1 MEAGCTIFL
10 RWYTPPCG
18 TRFAAHEHNDNAKE
32 RNTAMKK
39 RLLAGLLATS
49 IALSISMGAFPAM
62 AATNDDFVEDW
73 EGAAD
78 FTDDSYS
85 SSEQLFDDIIFFDL
99 DEEVDDTAAEV
110 VAEEDAND
118 SSDTEIDKAADSI
131 EETEPE
137 DEVQVS
143 DAAKDRNDLENPDEE
158 TESDTQNP
166 WEAGPSDAETEE
178 DVPDSWEETPK
189 IDSELE
195 AAIASED
202 PFSYYDDNA
211 LEEEMDDD
219 IALLAAGKTMA
230 HENYAYTDVSGTKYT
245 VDLYTDHTATIWEL
259 TTSSGEA
266 ECILP
271 STIYYTGDDGV
282 QEPAPYTVT
291 ELSLSY
297 YSGVTSDNN
306 NYTSLVLPDTLTD
319 IRRSL
324 SGFKNVTEIT
334 IPGSVKVFNA
344 TLQNMMEL
352 KTLTFDEGVE
362 EIASGSV
369 VSGCTKLETI
379 HLPSSLQ
386 KLSGTGTFSGASALT
401 DITLPEGIAITEGST
416 FSKCTSLK
424 SIELPASITTIPRSM
439 FAGCSALER
448 VTAKGTITAIGNG
461 AFGSVTDWN
470 GHETADTALT
480 EIPDLSQVTS
490 IGDRAFYG
498 CSALTTVDLHNV
510 TTMEYGAFQGC
521 KELSGEIDLS
531 KLEVIP
537 GNAFCYDSKITSV
550 ITCPTL
556 KSIGDWAFIWAG
568 ISTISLPETL
578 NSIGEYTFFLASL
591 SGTVAL
597 PDSLTK
603 LGANAF
609 NGCEEIEAIQIGS
622 GLTDIPSNAFDGCR
636 KLTTITVNNRQEDV
650 KIPKIDRVTVTY
662 TIPSLTADDDK
673 VSTATDALSL
683 QDAVKQAAT
692 NGTPV
697 TIEKDIRLDEPV
709 TITAEQKVEITATEN
724 HNIFGNKDQNLANLF
739 VVEAGGELSLT
750 GALTLGGWNNTGSIL
765 VNHGKTT
772 INGNVVIEK
781 STLEGNNIGVIEDKG
796 SSAKLILEN
805 GTIQN
810 HKIRGAHSAS
820 IRVTEGASFTMN
832 GGTIRDNIANTSSSD
847 SSSPA
852 VLLLGA
858 STFTMNEGSI
868 CNNSGQCGTAVYLTA
883 SNDAKAR
890 FTMNGGT
897 LSNNE
902 SHSYTSDSTPTG
914 AVFVKYSAEFVLN
927 NGTITGNCAYGG
939 AGGGVA
945 VMDELPTK
953 EHGTAFTMYSGT
965 ISNNTASGYRCSG
978 GGIYSC
984 SNRVS
989 LLGGRIENN
998 SAYDGGGVYSEGN
1011 TQIYTT
1017 LHIQNALITG
1027 NTADQ
1032 GGGLWF
1038 CPTGDAKLYM
1048 QNGAVIYGN
1057 TAASAGDDFASPEV
1071 ATGAGGNGGVTLP
1084 DYFPNGKVI
1093 QWFSDGFLYAPP
1105 GNLGTSGQG
1114 TRYNAVEYA
1123 KRVTGVQNEKKGLA
1137 LKSVVSDGVSIPA
1150 VGSLIITGNQ
1160 ASHGGGG
1167 IGANGGVVI
1176 GEATSLSNSISVKK
1190 VWDNPGYEDTQPSG
1204 VTIHLKERD
1213 TGDVVSTAELTS
1225 ENGWQYT
1232 FTDLPLSPNH
1242 YTVTEQP
1249 LEGYKATYY
1258 QDADGNFIITNTYLT
1273 TPTPDVPAVTISVPV
1288 EKKWVNDYKWERPA
1302 SIHVSLWNGDAK
1314 VKEAD
1319 LTADMGWT
1327 YIFEDLPESSYS
1339 VTEDAVPGY
1348 ETLIERS
1355 DAGGF
1360 IITNT
1365 YERPLDPEPIEPI
1378 PPVDPP
1384 QEEIVTP
1391 PIVPETT
1398 GNEPSP
1404 PSTEETTSVPPTE
1417 PTEESTEE
1425 RSAESDP
1432 EESPI
1437 KETQETPSVS
1447 AKPPK
1452 LIQTGQTWWPV
1463 FLLMF
1468 AGVGLLVFGFYKR
1481 SKENIDHE

>member
-1 MEAGCTIFL
+1 
-10 RWYTPPCG
+10 
-18 TRFAAHEHNDNAKE
+18 
-32 RNTAMKK
+32 MKK

-62 AATNDDFVEDW
+62 AATNDDFVEDR
-73 EGAAD
+73 EDIAD
-78 FTDDSYS
+78 YTDDSYSSGYS

-110 VAEEDAND
+110 IAEEDAND
-118 SSDTEIDKAADSI
+118 SSDTEIDRAADSI
-131 EETEPE
+131 EETESE
-137 DEVQVS
+137 DEVQDT
-143 DAAKDRNDLENPDEE
+143 DAAEDRNDREYPDEE
-158 TESDTQNP
+158 TKSGTNP
-166 WEAGPSDAETEE
+166 GEAGPSDAETEE
-178 DVPDSWEETPK
+178 DVPDSLEETPK

-202 PFSYYDDNA
+202 PFSYYDDDA
-211 LEEEMDDD
+211 SEEEMDDD

-230 HENYAYTDVSGTKYT
+230 HEDYAYTDVSSGTEYM
-245 VDLYTDHTATIWEL
+245 VDLYTDHTAKIWKL

-282 QEPAPYTVT
+282 PEPNPYTVT
-291 ELSLSY
+291 ELRLSY
-297 YSGVTSDNN
+297 WSGVTSDNN
-306 NYTSLVLPDTLTD
+306 NYTALVLPDTLTD
-319 IRRSL
+319 IEGSL

-334 IPGSVKVFNA
+334 IPGSVKVFKA
-344 TLQNMMEL
+344 TLQNMKEL
-352 KTLTFDEGVE
+352 KPLTFEEGVE

-369 VSGCTKLETI
+369 VSGCKSLTTI

-401 DITLPEGIAITEGST
+401 DITLPEGIEITEGST
-416 FSKCTSLK
+416 FSECTSLE

-470 GHETADTALT
+470 DQETADTALT

-498 CSALTTVDLHNV
+498 CSALETVDLHSV
-510 TTMEYGAFQGC
+510 TTMGYGAFQGC
-521 KELSGEIDLS
+521 DALSGEIDLS
-531 KLEVIP
+531 NLEVIP
-537 GNAFCYDSKITSV
+537 GHAFCYDPNITSI

-556 KSIGDWAFIWAG
+556 RSIGDWAFIWAD

-578 NSIGEYTFFLASL
+578 NSIGTYTFYKASL

-597 PDSLTK
+597 PDSLTQ
-603 LGANAF
+603 LGASAF
-609 NGCEEIEAIQIGS
+609 SGCEEVNAIQIGS
-622 GLTDIPSNAFDGCR
+622 GLKDIPANAFAGCTNL
-636 KLTTITVNNRQEDV
+636 KTITVNNRREDV
-650 KIPKIDRVTVTY
+650 TIPKIDGVTVTY
-662 TIPSLTADDDK
+662 TIPSLEATDDK
-673 VSTATDALSL
+673 VSNAEGALSL
-683 QDAVKQAAT
+683 QQAVDQA
-692 NGTPV
+692 NGPV
-697 TIEKDIRLDEPV
+697 TIEIEKNICLNAPV
-709 TITAEQKVEITATEN
+709 TIAKGKQVEITANANEN
-724 HNIFGNKDQNLANLF
+724 YNLFGNKDEKHTNLF
-739 VVEAGGELSLT
+739 VVEEGGELSLT

-772 INGNVVIEK
+772 IDGNVVIEK
-781 STLEGNNIGVIEDKG
+781 STLEGDSMGVIEDNG
-796 SSAKLILEN
+796 SSAELILEN

-810 HKIRGAHSAS
+810 HKIRGALSAS

-832 GGTIRDNIANTSSSD
+832 GGTIQDNIANTSSSD

-858 STFTMNEGSI
+858 STFTMNGGSI

-883 SNDAKAR
+883 SSNAAKAR

-902 SHSYTSDSTPTG
+902 SRSYTPYSTPTG

-927 NGTITGNCAYGG
+927 NGTITGNCAHDG

-945 VMDELPTK
+945 VMDELPRE
-953 EHGTAFTMYSGT
+953 EHGTAFTMNGGT

-984 SNRVS
+984 SNYVS

-1011 TQIYTT
+1011 TEIYTT
-1017 LHIQNALITG
+1017 LHIENALITG

-1048 QNGAVIYGN
+1048 QDGAVIYGN
-1057 TAASAGDDFASPEV
+1057 TVASAGDDFASPEV

-1105 GNLGTSGQG
+1105 GNRGTSGQG
-1114 TRYNAVEYA
+1114 TRYNTVEYA

-1150 VGSLIITGNQ
+1150 TGSLIITGNQ

-1176 GEATSLSNSISVKK
+1176 GEATSLSYSISVKK
-1190 VWDNPGYEDTQPSG
+1190 AWDNPGYEDTQPSG

-1213 TGDVVSTAELTS
+1213 TGDIVSTAELTG

-1232 FTDLPLSPNH
+1232 FTDLPLSPDH

-1327 YIFEDLPESSYS
+1327 YIFEDLPKGTYS

-1365 YERPLDPEPIEPI
+1365 YERPLYPEPIEPIDPI

-1391 PIVPETT
+1391 PIVPGTT

-1425 RSAESDP
+1425 STEERSAESDP

-1437 KETQETPSVS
+1437 KETQETSSVS

-1468 AGVGLLVFGFYKR
+1468 AGAGLLVFGFYKR

>member
-1 MEAGCTIFL
+1 
-10 RWYTPPCG
+10 
-18 TRFAAHEHNDNAKE
+18 
-32 RNTAMKK
+32 MKK

-62 AATNDDFVEDW
+62 AATNDDFVEDR
-73 EGAAD
+73 EDIAD
-78 FTDDSYS
+78 YTDDSYSSGYS

-110 VAEEDAND
+110 IAEEDAND
-118 SSDTEIDKAADSI
+118 SSDTEIDRAADSI

-137 DEVQVS
+137 DEVQDT
-143 DAAKDRNDLENPDEE
+143 DAAEDRNDREDSDEE
-158 TESDTQNP
+158 TKSGTQNP
-166 WEAGPSDAETEE
+166 EEAGPSDAETEE

-202 PFSYYDDNA
+202 PFSYYDDDA
-211 LEEEMDDD
+211 SEEEMDDD
-219 IALLAAGKTMA
+219 IALLATGKTMA
-230 HENYAYTDVSGTKYT
+230 HEDYAYTDVSSGTEYM
-245 VDLYTDHTATIWEL
+245 VDLYTDHTAKIWKL
-259 TTSSGEA
+259 TTSSGGA

-271 STIYYTGDDGV
+271 STIYYTDDDDV
-282 QEPAPYTVT
+282 PEPTPYTVT
-291 ELSLSY
+291 ELRFSPYGNS
-297 YSGVTSDNN
+297 VTSVNN
-306 NYTSLVLPDTLTD
+306 NYTALVLPDTLTD
-319 IRRSL
+319 IGGSL

-344 TLQNMMEL
+344 TLQYMKQL
-352 KTLTFDEGVE
+352 RTLTFEEGVE

-369 VSGCTKLETI
+369 VSGCKSLTTI

-416 FSKCTSLK
+416 FSECTSLE
-424 SIELPASITTIPRSM
+424 SIELPASITTIPSYM

-448 VTAKGTITAIGNG
+448 VTAKGTITAIGNS
-461 AFGSVTDWN
+461 AFKS
-470 GHETADTALT
+470 DTALT

-498 CSALTTVDLHNV
+498 CSALKTVDLHSV
-510 TTMEYGAFQGC
+510 TTMEYAAFQGC
-521 KELSGEIDLS
+521 DALSGEIDLS
-531 KLEVIP
+531 NLEVIP
-537 GNAFCYDSKITSV
+537 GHAFCYDPNITSV
-550 ITCPTL
+550 VTCPTL
-556 KSIGDWAFIWAG
+556 RSIGDWAFIWAG

-578 NSIGEYTFFLASL
+578 NSIGTYTFYKASL

-597 PDSLTK
+597 PDSLTQ
-603 LGANAF
+603 LGASAF
-609 NGCEEIEAIQIGS
+609 SGCEKVEAIQIGS
-622 GLTDIPSNAFDGCR
+622 GLTDIPKDAFDGC
-636 KLTTITVNNRQEDV
+636 KPKTITVNNRREDV
-650 KIPKIDRVTVTY
+650 HIPEIDGVTVTY
-662 TIPSLTADDDK
+662 TIPSLTADNDK
-673 VSTATDALSL
+673 VSNAEGALSL
-683 QDAVKQAAT
+683 QQAVNQA

-709 TITAEQKVEITATEN
+709 RIAAGQRVEITANEN
-724 HNIFGNKDQNLANLF
+724 CNIFGNKDENLANLF
-739 VVEAGGELSLT
+739 VVEEGGELSLT

-772 INGNVVIEK
+772 IDGNVVIEK
-781 STLEGNNIGVIEDKG
+781 STLEGNDVGVIEDNG
-796 SSAKLILEN
+796 SSAELILEN

-810 HKIRGAHSAS
+810 HKIRGALSAS

-832 GGTIRDNIANTSSSD
+832 GGTIQANIANTSSSD

-858 STFTMNEGSI
+858 STFTMNGGSI

-883 SNDAKAR
+883 SSNAAKAR
-890 FTMNGGT
+890 FTMNGGS

-902 SHSYTSDSTPTG
+902 SRSYTPNSTPTG

-927 NGTITGNCAYGG
+927 DGTITGNCAHDG

-945 VMDELPTK
+945 VMDELPTE
-953 EHGTAFTMYSGT
+953 EHGTAFTMNGGT

-984 SNRVS
+984 SNYVS

-998 SAYDGGGVYSEGN
+998 SAYDGGGIYSEGN
-1011 TQIYTT
+1011 TEIYTT

-1048 QNGAVIYGN
+1048 QDGAVIYGN

-1093 QWFSDGFLYAPP
+1093 QWFSDGFLYAPA
-1105 GNLGTSGQG
+1105 GNRGTSGQG
-1114 TRYNAVEYA
+1114 TRYNTVEYA

-1150 VGSLIITGNQ
+1150 TGSLIITGNQ

-1176 GEATSLSNSISVKK
+1176 GEETSLSYSISVKK
-1190 VWDNPGYEDTQPSG
+1190 AWDNPGHEDTQPSG

-1213 TGDVVSTAELTS
+1213 TGDIVSTAELTG
-1225 ENGWQYT
+1225 ENGWQHT
-1232 FTDLPLSPNH
+1232 FTDLPLSPDH

-1327 YIFEDLPESSYS
+1327 YIFEDLPEGTYS

-1365 YERPLDPEPIEPI
+1365 YERPLYPEPIEPIDPI

-1391 PIVPETT
+1391 PIVPGTT
-1398 GNEPSP
+1398 GNEPNP

-1417 PTEESTEE
+1417 PTEESTDESTEE

-1447 AKPPK
+1447 ANPPK

-1468 AGVGLLVFGFYKR
+1468 AGAGLLVFGFYKR

>member
-1 MEAGCTIFL
+1 
-10 RWYTPPCG
+10 
-18 TRFAAHEHNDNAKE
+18 
-32 RNTAMKK
+32 MKK

-62 AATNDDFVEDW
+62 AATNDDFVEDR
-73 EGAAD
+73 EDIAD
-78 FTDDSYS
+78 FTDDSYSSGYS

-110 VAEEDAND
+110 IAEEDAND
-118 SSDTEIDKAADSI
+118 SSDTEIDRAADSI

-137 DEVQVS
+137 DEVQDT
-143 DAAKDRNDLENPDEE
+143 DAAEDRNDREDSDEE
-158 TESDTQNP
+158 TKSGTQNP
-166 WEAGPSDAETEE
+166 EEAGPSDAETEE

-202 PFSYYDDNA
+202 PFFYYDDDA
-211 LEEEMDDD
+211 SEEEMDDD
-219 IALLAAGKTMA
+219 IALPAAGKTMA
-230 HENYAYTDVSGTKYT
+230 HENYAYTDVSSGTEYM
-245 VDLYTDHTATIWEL
+245 VDLYTDYTAKIRRL
-259 TTSSGEA
+259 TSSSGGA

-271 STIYYTGDDGV
+271 STIYYTDDAGV
-282 QEPAPYTVT
+282 QDPNPYTVT
-291 ELSLSY
+291 ELSLPFS
-297 YSGVTSDNN
+297 SSVTSD
-306 NYTSLVLPDTLTD
+306 YTTLVLPDTLTD
-319 IRRSL
+319 MGGYL
-324 SGFKNVTEIT
+324 SSFKNVTEIT
-334 IPGSVKVFNA
+334 IPGSVKVFKA
-344 TLQNMMEL
+344 ILQNMTEL
-352 KTLTFDEGVE
+352 KTLTFEEGVE

-369 VSGCTKLETI
+369 VSGCKNLTTI

-416 FSKCTSLK
+416 FSECTSLE
-424 SIELPASITTIPRSM
+424 SIELPASITTIPSHM

-448 VTAKGTITAIGNG
+448 VTAKGTITAIDNG
-461 AFGSVTDWN
+461 AFGSVTDWKN
-470 GHETADTALT
+470 HETADTALT

-498 CSALTTVDLHNV
+498 CSALETVDLHSV
-510 TTMEYGAFQGC
+510 TTMGYAAFQGC
-521 KELSGEIDLS
+521 KALSGEIDLS
-531 KLEVIP
+531 NLEEIP
-537 GNAFCYDSKITSV
+537 GHAFCYDPNITSV

-556 KSIGDWAFIWAG
+556 RSIGDWAFIWAD

-578 NSIGEYTFFLASL
+578 NSIGTYTFYKASL

-597 PDSLTK
+597 PDSLTQ
-603 LGANAF
+603 LGASAF
-609 NGCEEIEAIQIGS
+609 SGCEEVNAIQIGS
-622 GLTDIPSNAFDGCR
+622 GLKDIPANAFAGCTNL
-636 KLTTITVNNRQEDV
+636 KTITVNNRREDV
-650 KIPKIDRVTVTY
+650 TIPKIDGVTVTY
-662 TIPSLTADDDK
+662 TIPSLEATDDK
-673 VSTATDALSL
+673 VSNAEGALSL
-683 QDAVKQAAT
+683 QQAVDQA
-692 NGTPV
+692 NGPV
-697 TIEKDIRLDEPV
+697 TIEIEKNICLNAPV
-709 TITAEQKVEITATEN
+709 TIAKGKQVEITANANEN
-724 HNIFGNKDQNLANLF
+724 YNLFGNKDENLTNLF

-772 INGNVVIEK
+772 IDGNVVIEK
-781 STLEGNNIGVIEDKG
+781 STLEGDSMGVIEDNG
-796 SSAKLILEN
+796 SSAELILEN

-810 HKIRGAHSAS
+810 HKIRGALSAS

-832 GGTIRDNIANTSSSD
+832 GGTIQANIANTSSSD

-858 STFTMNEGSI
+858 STFTMNGGSI

-883 SNDAKAR
+883 SSNAAKAR
-890 FTMNGGT
+890 FTMNGGS

-902 SHSYTSDSTPTG
+902 SRSYTPNSTPTG

-927 NGTITGNCAYGG
+927 DGTITGNCAHDG

-945 VMDELPTK
+945 VMDELPTE
-953 EHGTAFTMYSGT
+953 EHGTAFTMNGGT

-984 SNRVS
+984 SNYVS

-1011 TQIYTT
+1011 TDIYTT

-1048 QNGAVIYGN
+1048 QDGAVIYGN

-1105 GNLGTSGQG
+1105 GNRGTSGQG
-1114 TRYNAVEYA
+1114 TRYNTVEYA

-1150 VGSLIITGNQ
+1150 TGSLIITGNQ

-1176 GEATSLSNSISVKK
+1176 GEETSLSYSISVKK
-1190 VWDNPGYEDTQPSG
+1190 AWDNPGYEDTQPSG
-1204 VTIHLKERD
+1204 VTIQLKERD
-1213 TGDVVSTAELTS
+1213 TGDIVSTAELTG

-1232 FTDLPLSPNH
+1232 FTDLPLSPDH

-1327 YIFEDLPESSYS
+1327 YIFEDLPEGTYS

-1365 YERPLDPEPIEPI
+1365 YERPLYPEPIEPIDPI

-1391 PIVPETT
+1391 PIVPGTT
-1398 GNEPSP
+1398 GNEPNP

-1417 PTEESTEE
+1417 PTEESTDESTEE

-1447 AKPPK
+1447 ANPPK

-1468 AGVGLLVFGFYKR
+1468 AGAGLLVFGFYKR

>member
-1 MEAGCTIFL
+1 
-10 RWYTPPCG
+10 
-18 TRFAAHEHNDNAKE
+18 
-32 RNTAMKK
+32 
-39 RLLAGLLATS
+39 
-49 IALSISMGAFPAM
+49 M
-62 AATNDDFVEDW
+62 AATNDDFVEDR
-73 EGAAD
+73 EDIAD
-78 FTDDSYS
+78 YTDDSYSSGYS

-110 VAEEDAND
+110 IAEEDAND
-118 SSDTEIDKAADSI
+118 SSDTEIDRAADSI

-137 DEVQVS
+137 DEVQNT
-143 DAAKDRNDLENPDEE
+143 DAAEDRNDREDSDEE
-158 TESDTQNP
+158 TKSGTNP
-166 WEAGPSDAETEE
+166 GETGPSDAETEE

-202 PFSYYDDNA
+202 PFSYYDDDA
-211 LEEEMDDD
+211 SEEEMDDD

-230 HENYAYTDVSGTKYT
+230 HEDYAYTDVSSGTEYM
-245 VDLYTDHTATIWEL
+245 VDLYTDHTAKIWKL
-259 TTSSGEA
+259 ITSSGGA

-271 STIYYTGDDGV
+271 STIYYTDDDDV
-282 QEPAPYTVT
+282 PEPTPYTVT
-291 ELSLSY
+291 ELRFSPYGNS
-297 YSGVTSDNN
+297 VTSVNN
-306 NYTSLVLPDTLTD
+306 NYTALVLPDTLTD
-319 IRRSL
+319 IGGSL

-344 TLQNMMEL
+344 TLQYMKQL
-352 KTLTFDEGVE
+352 RTLTFEEGVE

-369 VSGCTKLETI
+369 VSGCKNLTTI

-416 FSKCTSLK
+416 FSECTSLK
-424 SIELPASITTIPRSM
+424 SIELPASITTIPSYM

-448 VTAKGTITAIGNG
+448 VTAKGTITAIGNS
-461 AFGSVTDWN
+461 AFKS
-470 GHETADTALT
+470 DTALT

-498 CSALTTVDLHNV
+498 CSALKTVDLHSV

-521 KELSGEIDLS
+521 DALSGEIDLS
-531 KLEVIP
+531 NLEEIP
-537 GNAFCYDSKITSV
+537 GNAFCYDPNITSV

-556 KSIGDWAFIWAG
+556 RSIGDWAFIWAD

-578 NSIGEYTFFLASL
+578 KSIGTYTFYKASL

-597 PDSLTK
+597 PDSLTQ
-603 LGANAF
+603 LGASAF
-609 NGCEEIEAIQIGS
+609 SGCEKVEAIQIGS
-622 GLTDIPSNAFDGCR
+622 GLTDIPKDAFDGCTNL
-636 KLTTITVNNRQEDV
+636 KTITVNNRREDV
-650 KIPKIDRVTVTY
+650 TIPKIDGVTVTY
-662 TIPSLTADDDK
+662 TIPSLTADNDK
-673 VSTATDALSL
+673 VSNAEGALSL
-683 QDAVKQAAT
+683 QQAVDQA
-692 NGTPV
+692 NGPV
-697 TIEKDIRLDEPV
+697 TIEIEKDIRLDEPV
-709 TITAEQKVEITATEN
+709 RIAAGQRVEITANEN
-724 HNIFGNKDQNLANLF
+724 CNIFGNKDENLANLF
-739 VVEAGGELSLT
+739 VVEEGGELSLT

-772 INGNVVIEK
+772 IDGNVVIEK
-781 STLEGNNIGVIEDKG
+781 STLEGDSMGVIEDNG
-796 SSAKLILEN
+796 SSAELILEN

-810 HKIRGAHSAS
+810 HKIRGALSAS

-832 GGTIRDNIANTSSSD
+832 GGTIQDNIANTSSSD

-883 SNDAKAR
+883 SNNAAKAR

-902 SHSYTSDSTPTG
+902 SRSYTPYSTPTG

-927 NGTITGNCAYGG
+927 NGTITGNCAHGG

-945 VMDELPTK
+945 VMDELPTE
-953 EHGTAFTMYSGT
+953 EHGTAFTMNGGT

-984 SNRVS
+984 SNYVS

-1011 TQIYTT
+1011 TEIYTT
-1017 LHIQNALITG
+1017 LHIENALITG

-1048 QNGAVIYGN
+1048 QDGAVIYGN

-1093 QWFSDGFLYAPP
+1093 QWFSDGFLYAPA
-1105 GNLGTSGQG
+1105 GNRGTSGQG
-1114 TRYNAVEYA
+1114 TRYNTVEYA

-1150 VGSLIITGNQ
+1150 TGSLIITGNQ

-1176 GEATSLSNSISVKK
+1176 GEATSLSYSISVKK
-1190 VWDNPGYEDTQPSG
+1190 AWDNPGYEDTQPSG

-1213 TGDVVSTAELTS
+1213 TGDIVSTAELTG
-1225 ENGWQYT
+1225 ENGWQHT
-1232 FTDLPLSPNH
+1232 FTDLPLSPDH

-1327 YIFEDLPESSYS
+1327 YIFEDLPEGTYS

-1365 YERPLDPEPIEPI
+1365 YERPLYPEPIEPIDPI

-1391 PIVPETT
+1391 PIVPGTT
-1398 GNEPSP
+1398 GNEPNP

-1417 PTEESTEE
+1417 PTEESTEESTEE

-1437 KETQETPSVS
+1437 KETQETSSVS

-1468 AGVGLLVFGFYKR
+1468 AGAGLLVFGFYKR

>member
-1 MEAGCTIFL
+1 
-10 RWYTPPCG
+10 
-18 TRFAAHEHNDNAKE
+18 
-32 RNTAMKK
+32 MKK

-62 AATNDDFVEDW
+62 AATNDDFVENREDI
-73 EGAAD
+73 AD
-78 FTDDSYS
+78 YTDDSYSSGYS

-110 VAEEDAND
+110 IAEEDAND
-118 SSDTEIDKAADSI
+118 SSDTEIDRAADSI

-137 DEVQVS
+137 DEVQDT
-143 DAAKDRNDLENPDEE
+143 DAAEDRNDREYPDEE
-158 TESDTQNP
+158 TKSGTNP
-166 WEAGPSDAETEE
+166 GETGPSDAETEE
-178 DVPDSWEETPK
+178 DVSDSWEETPK

-202 PFSYYDDNA
+202 PFSYYDDDA
-211 LEEEMDDD
+211 SEEEMDDD

-230 HENYAYTDVSGTKYT
+230 HEDYAYTDVSSGTEYM
-245 VDLYTDHTATIWEL
+245 VDLYTDHTAKIWKL
-259 TTSSGEA
+259 TTSSGGA

-271 STIYYTGDDGV
+271 STIYYTDADGV
-282 QEPAPYTVT
+282 PEPTPYTVT
-291 ELSLSY
+291 ELRLSY
-297 YSGVTSDNN
+297 WSGVTSDNN
-306 NYTSLVLPDTLTD
+306 NYTALVLPDTLTD
-319 IRRSL
+319 IGGSL

-344 TLQNMMEL
+344 TLQNMKQL
-352 KTLTFDEGVE
+352 KTLTFDEGVD

-369 VSGCTKLETI
+369 VSGCKSLTTI

-401 DITLPEGIAITEGST
+401 DITLSEGIAITEGST
-416 FSKCTSLK
+416 FSECTSLE
-424 SIELPASITTIPRSM
+424 SIELPASITTIPSSM

-470 GHETADTALT
+470 DQETADTALT

-498 CSALTTVDLHNV
+498 CSALKTVDLHSV
-510 TTMEYGAFQGC
+510 TTMGYAAFQGC
-521 KELSGEIDLS
+521 DALSGEIDLS

-537 GNAFCYDSKITSV
+537 GHAFCYDPNITSV

-556 KSIGDWAFIWAG
+556 RSIGDWAFIWAD

-578 NSIGEYTFFLASL
+578 NSIGTYTFYKASL

-597 PDSLTK
+597 PDSLTQ
-603 LGANAF
+603 LGASAF
-609 NGCEEIEAIQIGS
+609 SGCEEVNAIQIGS
-622 GLTDIPSNAFDGCR
+622 GLKDIPANAFAGCTNL
-636 KLTTITVNNRQEDV
+636 KTITVNNRQEDV
-650 KIPKIDRVTVTY
+650 TIPKIDGVTVTY
-662 TIPSLTADDDK
+662 TIPSLTADNDK
-673 VSTATDALSL
+673 VSAAADALSL
-683 QDAVKQAAT
+683 QQAVNQA

-709 TITAEQKVEITATEN
+709 RIAAGQRVEITANANEN
-724 HNIFGNKDQNLANLF
+724 YNLFGNKDEKPTNLF
-739 VVEAGGELSLT
+739 VVEEGGELSLT

-772 INGNVVIEK
+772 IDGNVVIEK
-781 STLEGNNIGVIEDKG
+781 STLEGNDMGVIEDNG
-796 SSAKLILEN
+796 SSAELILEN

-810 HKIRGAHSAS
+810 HKIRGALSAS

-832 GGTIRDNIANTSSSD
+832 GGTIQANIANTSSSD

-858 STFTMNEGSI
+858 STFTMNGGSI

-883 SNDAKAR
+883 SSNAAKAR
-890 FTMNGGT
+890 FTMNGGS

-902 SHSYTSDSTPTG
+902 SRSYTPNSTPTG

-927 NGTITGNCAYGG
+927 DGTITGNCAHDG

-945 VMDELPTK
+945 VMDELPTE
-953 EHGTAFTMYSGT
+953 EHGTAFTMNGGT

-984 SNRVS
+984 SNYVS

-1011 TQIYTT
+1011 TEIYTT
-1017 LHIQNALITG
+1017 LHIENALITG

-1048 QNGAVIYGN
+1048 QDGAVIYGN

-1105 GNLGTSGQG
+1105 GNRGTSGQG
-1114 TRYNAVEYA
+1114 TRYNTVEYA

-1150 VGSLIITGNQ
+1150 TGSLIITGNQ

-1176 GEATSLSNSISVKK
+1176 GEATSLSYSISVKK
-1190 VWDNPGYEDTQPSG
+1190 AWDNPGYEDTQPSS

-1213 TGDVVSTAELTS
+1213 TGDIVSTAELTG
-1225 ENGWQYT
+1225 ENGWQHT
-1232 FTDLPLSPNH
+1232 FTDLPLSPDH

-1327 YIFEDLPESSYS
+1327 YIFEDLPEGTYS

-1355 DAGGF
+1355 DTGGF

-1365 YERPLDPEPIEPI
+1365 YERPLYPEPIEPIDPI

-1391 PIVPETT
+1391 PIVPGTT

-1425 RSAESDP
+1425 SAEERSAESDP

-1437 KETQETPSVS
+1437 KETQETSSVS

-1468 AGVGLLVFGFYKR
+1468 AGAGLLVFGFYKR

>member
-1 MEAGCTIFL
+1 
-10 RWYTPPCG
+10 
-18 TRFAAHEHNDNAKE
+18 
-32 RNTAMKK
+32 MKK

-62 AATNDDFVEDW
+62 AATNDDFVEDR
-73 EGAAD
+73 EDIAD
-78 FTDDSYS
+78 YTDDSYSSGYS

-110 VAEEDAND
+110 IAEEDAND
-118 SSDTEIDKAADSI
+118 SSDTEIDRAADSI

-137 DEVQVS
+137 DEVQNT
-143 DAAKDRNDLENPDEE
+143 DAAEDRNDREYPDEE
-158 TESDTQNP
+158 TKSGTNP
-166 WEAGPSDAETEE
+166 GEAGPSDAETEE

-202 PFSYYDDNA
+202 PFSYYDDDA
-211 LEEEMDDD
+211 SEEEMDDD

-230 HENYAYTDVSGTKYT
+230 HKDYAYTDVSSGTEYM
-245 VDLYTDHTATIWEL
+245 VDLYTDHTAKIWKL

-282 QEPAPYTVT
+282 PEPTPYTVT
-291 ELSLSY
+291 ELRFSPYGNS
-297 YSGVTSDNN
+297 VTSVNN
-306 NYTSLVLPDTLTD
+306 NYTALVLPDTLTD
-319 IRRSL
+319 IGGSL

-344 TLQNMMEL
+344 TLQNMKQL

-369 VSGCTKLETI
+369 VSGCKNLTTI

-416 FSKCTSLK
+416 FSECTSLK
-424 SIELPASITTIPRSM
+424 SIELPASITTIPSYM

-448 VTAKGTITAIGNG
+448 VTAKGTITTIGNS
-461 AFGSVTDWN
+461 AFKS
-470 GHETADTALT
+470 DTALT

-498 CSALTTVDLHNV
+498 CSALKTVDLHSV
-510 TTMEYGAFQGC
+510 TTMEYAAFQGC
-521 KELSGEIDLS
+521 DALSGEIDLS
-531 KLEVIP
+531 NLEVIP
-537 GNAFCYDSKITSV
+537 GHAFCYDPNITSV
-550 ITCPTL
+550 VTCPTL
-556 KSIGDWAFIWAG
+556 RSIGDWAFIWAD

-578 NSIGEYTFFLASL
+578 NSIGTYTFYKASL

-597 PDSLTK
+597 PDSLTQ
-603 LGANAF
+603 LGASAF
-609 NGCEEIEAIQIGS
+609 SGCEKVEAIQIGS
-622 GLTDIPSNAFDGCR
+622 GLTDIPKDAFDGC
-636 KLTTITVNNRQEDV
+636 KPKTITVNNRREDV
-650 KIPKIDRVTVTY
+650 HIPEIDGVTVTY
-662 TIPSLTADDDK
+662 TIPSLTADNDK
-673 VSTATDALSL
+673 VSNAEGALSL
-683 QDAVKQAAT
+683 QQAVNQA

-709 TITAEQKVEITATEN
+709 RIAAGQRVEITANEN
-724 HNIFGNKDQNLANLF
+724 CNIFGNKDENLANLF
-739 VVEAGGELSLT
+739 VVEPGGELSLT

-772 INGNVVIEK
+772 IDGNVVIEK
-781 STLEGNNIGVIEDKG
+781 STLEGDSMGVIEDNG
-796 SSAKLILEN
+796 SSAELILEN

-820 IRVTEGASFTMN
+820 IRVTKGASFTMN
-832 GGTIRDNIANTSSSD
+832 GGTIHDNIANTPSSD

-858 STFTMNEGSI
+858 STFTMNRGSI

-883 SNDAKAR
+883 SSNAAKAR

-902 SHSYTSDSTPTG
+902 SHSYTPYSTPTG

-927 NGTITGNCAYGG
+927 EGTITGNCAYGG

-945 VMDELPTK
+945 VMDELPTE
-953 EHGTAFTMYSGT
+953 EHGTAFTMNGGT

-984 SNRVS
+984 SNYVS

-1011 TQIYTT
+1011 TEIYTT
-1017 LHIQNALITG
+1017 LHIENALITG

-1048 QNGAVIYGN
+1048 QDGAVIYGN

-1093 QWFSDGFLYAPP
+1093 QWFSDGFLYAPA
-1105 GNLGTSGQG
+1105 GNRGTSGQG
-1114 TRYNAVEYA
+1114 NRYNAVEYA

-1150 VGSLIITGNQ
+1150 TGSLIITGNQ

-1176 GEATSLSNSISVKK
+1176 GEATSLSYSISVKK
-1190 VWDNPGYEDTQPSG
+1190 AWDNPGYEDTQPSG

-1213 TGDVVSTAELTS
+1213 TGDIVSTAELS
-1225 ENGWQYT
+1225 GENGWQHT
-1232 FTDLPLSPNH
+1232 FTDLPLSPDH

-1327 YIFEDLPESSYS
+1327 YIFEDLPEGTYS

-1365 YERPLDPEPIEPI
+1365 YERPLYPEPIDPIDPI

-1391 PIVPETT
+1391 PIVPGTT
-1398 GNEPSP
+1398 GNEPNP

-1417 PTEESTEE
+1417 PTEESTEESTEE

-1437 KETQETPSVS
+1437 KETQETSSVS

-1468 AGVGLLVFGFYKR
+1468 AGAGLLVFGFYKR

>member
-1 MEAGCTIFL
+1 
-10 RWYTPPCG
+10 
-18 TRFAAHEHNDNAKE
+18 
-32 RNTAMKK
+32 MKK

-62 AATNDDFVEDW
+62 AATNDDFVEDR
-73 EGAAD
+73 EDIAD
-78 FTDDSYS
+78 YTDDSYSSGYS

-110 VAEEDAND
+110 IAEEDAND
-118 SSDTEIDKAADSI
+118 SSDTEIDRAADSI

-137 DEVQVS
+137 DEVQNT
-143 DAAKDRNDLENPDEE
+143 DAAEDRNDREYPDEE
-158 TESDTQNP
+158 TKSGTNP
-166 WEAGPSDAETEE
+166 GEAGPSDAETEE

-202 PFSYYDDNA
+202 PFSYYDDDA
-211 LEEEMDDD
+211 SEEEMDDD

-230 HENYAYTDVSGTKYT
+230 HEDYAYTDVSSGTEYM
-245 VDLYTDHTATIWEL
+245 VNLYTDHTAKIRKL
-259 TTSSGEA
+259 TTSSGGA

-282 QEPAPYTVT
+282 PEPNPYTVT

-297 YSGVTSDNN
+297 WSGVTSDNN
-306 NYTSLVLPDTLTD
+306 NYTALVLPDTLTD
-319 IRRSL
+319 IGGSL

-334 IPGSVKVFNA
+334 IPGSVKVFKA
-344 TLQNMMEL
+344 TLQNMKEL
-352 KTLTFDEGVE
+352 KTLTFEEGVE

-369 VSGCTKLETI
+369 VSGCKSLTTI

-416 FSKCTSLK
+416 FSECTSLE
-424 SIELPASITTIPRSM
+424 SIELPASITTIPSSM

-461 AFGSVTDWN
+461 AFGSVTDWKDQ
-470 GHETADTALT
+470 EIADTALT

-498 CSALTTVDLHNV
+498 CSALETVDLHSV
-510 TTMEYGAFQGC
+510 TTMGYGAFQGC
-521 KELSGEIDLS
+521 DALSGEIDLS
-531 KLEVIP
+531 NLEVIP
-537 GNAFCYDSKITSV
+537 GHAFCYDPNITSV

-556 KSIGDWAFIWAG
+556 RSIGDWAFIWAD

-578 NSIGEYTFFLASL
+578 NSIGTYTFYKASL

-597 PDSLTK
+597 PDSLTQ
-603 LGANAF
+603 LGASAF
-609 NGCEEIEAIQIGS
+609 SGCEEVNAIQIGS
-622 GLTDIPSNAFDGCR
+622 GLKDIPANAFAGCTNL
-636 KLTTITVNNRQEDV
+636 KTITVNNRREDV
-650 KIPKIDRVTVTY
+650 TIPKIDGVTVTY
-662 TIPSLTADDDK
+662 TIPSLEATDDK
-673 VSTATDALSL
+673 VSNAEGALSL
-683 QDAVKQAAT
+683 QQAVDQA
-692 NGTPV
+692 NGPV
-697 TIEKDIRLDEPV
+697 TIEIEKNICLNAPV
-709 TITAEQKVEITATEN
+709 TIAAGQRVEITANEN
-724 HNIFGNKDQNLANLF
+724 YNLFGNKDEKPTNLF
-739 VVEAGGELSLT
+739 VVEEGGELSLT

-772 INGNVVIEK
+772 IDGNVVIEK
-781 STLEGNNIGVIEDKG
+781 STLEGDSMGVIEDNG
-796 SSAKLILEN
+796 SSAELILEN

-810 HKIRGAHSAS
+810 HKIRGALSAS

-832 GGTIRDNIANTSSSD
+832 GGTIQDNIANTPSSD

-858 STFTMNEGSI
+858 STFTMNGGSI

-883 SNDAKAR
+883 SSNAAKAR

-902 SHSYTSDSTPTG
+902 SHSYTPYSTPTG

-927 NGTITGNCAYGG
+927 EGTITGNCAYGG

-945 VMDELPTK
+945 VMDELPTE
-953 EHGTAFTMYSGT
+953 EHGTAFTMNGGT

-984 SNRVS
+984 SNYVS

-1011 TQIYTT
+1011 TEIYTT
-1017 LHIQNALITG
+1017 LHIENALITG

-1048 QNGAVIYGN
+1048 QDGAVIYGN

-1105 GNLGTSGQG
+1105 GNRGTAGQG
-1114 TRYNAVEYA
+1114 TRYNTVEYA

-1150 VGSLIITGNQ
+1150 TGSLIITGNQ

-1176 GEATSLSNSISVKK
+1176 GEETSLSYSISVKK
-1190 VWDNPGYEDTQPSG
+1190 AWDNPGYEDTQPSS

-1213 TGDVVSTAELTS
+1213 TGDIVSTAELTG

-1232 FTDLPLSPNH
+1232 FTDLPLSPDH

-1327 YIFEDLPESSYS
+1327 YIFEDLPEGTYS

-1365 YERPLDPEPIEPI
+1365 YERPLYPEPIEPIDPI

-1391 PIVPETT
+1391 PIVPGTT
-1398 GNEPSP
+1398 GNEPNP

-1417 PTEESTEE
+1417 PTEESTEESTEE

-1437 KETQETPSVS
+1437 KETQETSSVS

-1468 AGVGLLVFGFYKR
+1468 AGAGLLVFGFYKR

>member
-1 MEAGCTIFL
+1 
-10 RWYTPPCG
+10 
-18 TRFAAHEHNDNAKE
+18 
-32 RNTAMKK
+32 MKK

-62 AATNDDFVEDW
+62 AATNDDFVEDR
-73 EGAAD
+73 EDIAD
-78 FTDDSYS
+78 FTDDSYSSGYS

-110 VAEEDAND
+110 IAEEDAND
-118 SSDTEIDKAADSI
+118 SSDTEIDRAADSI

-137 DEVQVS
+137 DEVQNT
-143 DAAKDRNDLENPDEE
+143 DAAEDRNDREYPDEE
-158 TESDTQNP
+158 TKSGTNP
-166 WEAGPSDAETEE
+166 GEAGPSDAETEE

-202 PFSYYDDNA
+202 PFSYYDDDA
-211 LEEEMDDD
+211 SEEEMDDD

-230 HENYAYTDVSGTKYT
+230 HEDYAYTDVSSGTEYM
-245 VDLYTDHTATIWEL
+245 VDLYTDHTAKIWKL

-271 STIYYTGDDGV
+271 STIYYTDDDDV
-282 QEPAPYTVT
+282 PEPTPYTVT
-291 ELSLSY
+291 ELRFSPYGNS
-297 YSGVTSDNN
+297 VTSVNN
-306 NYTSLVLPDTLTD
+306 NYTALVLPDTLTD
-319 IRRSL
+319 IGGSL

-344 TLQNMMEL
+344 TLQYMKQL
-352 KTLTFDEGVE
+352 RTLTFEEGVE

-369 VSGCTKLETI
+369 VSGCKNLTTI

-416 FSKCTSLK
+416 FSECTSLK
-424 SIELPASITTIPRSM
+424 SITLPASITTIPSYM

-448 VTAKGTITAIGNG
+448 VTAKGTITAIGNS
-461 AFGSVTDWN
+461 AFKS
-470 GHETADTALT
+470 DTALT

-498 CSALTTVDLHNV
+498 CSALKTVDLHSV

-521 KELSGEIDLS
+521 DALSGEIDLS
-531 KLEVIP
+531 NLEEIP
-537 GNAFCYDSKITSV
+537 GHAFCYDPNITSV

-556 KSIGDWAFIWAG
+556 RSIGDWAFIWAD

-578 NSIGEYTFFLASL
+578 KSIGTYTFYKASL

-597 PDSLTK
+597 PDSLTQ
-603 LGANAF
+603 LGASAF
-609 NGCEEIEAIQIGS
+609 SGCEKVEAIQIGS
-622 GLTDIPSNAFDGCR
+622 GLTDIPKDAFDGC
-636 KLTTITVNNRQEDV
+636 KPKTITVNNRREDV
-650 KIPKIDRVTVTY
+650 HIPEIDGVTVTY
-662 TIPSLTADDDK
+662 TIPSLTADNDK
-673 VSTATDALSL
+673 VSNAEGALSL
-683 QDAVKQAAT
+683 QQAVDQA
-692 NGTPV
+692 NRTPV

-709 TITAEQKVEITATEN
+709 RIAAGQRVEITANTN
-724 HNIFGNKDQNLANLF
+724 CNIFGNKDKDLTNLF
-739 VVEAGGELSLT
+739 VVEEGGELSLT

-772 INGNVVIEK
+772 IDGNVVIEK
-781 STLEGNNIGVIEDKG
+781 STLEGDSMGVIEDNG
-796 SSAKLILEN
+796 SSAELILEN

-810 HKIRGAHSAS
+810 HKIRGALSAS

-832 GGTIRDNIANTSSSD
+832 GGTIQDNIANTPSSD

-858 STFTMNEGSI
+858 STFTMNRGSI

-883 SNDAKAR
+883 SSNAAKAR

-902 SHSYTSDSTPTG
+902 SHSYTPYSTPTG

-945 VMDELPTK
+945 VMDELPTE
-953 EHGTAFTMYSGT
+953 EHGTAFTMNGGI

-984 SNRVS
+984 SNYVS

-1011 TQIYTT
+1011 TEIYTT
-1017 LHIQNALITG
+1017 LHIENALITG

-1048 QNGAVIYGN
+1048 QDGAVIYGN

-1093 QWFSDGFLYAPP
+1093 QWFSDGFLYAPA
-1105 GNLGTSGQG
+1105 GNRGTSGQG
-1114 TRYNAVEYA
+1114 TRYNTVEYA

-1150 VGSLIITGNQ
+1150 TGSLIITGNQ

-1176 GEATSLSNSISVKK
+1176 GEATSLSHSILVKK
-1190 VWDNPGYEDTQPSG
+1190 AWDNPGYEDTQPSG

-1213 TGDVVSTAELTS
+1213 TGDIVSTAELS
-1225 ENGWQYT
+1225 GENGWQHT
-1232 FTDLPLSPNH
+1232 FTDLPLSPDH

-1327 YIFEDLPESSYS
+1327 YIFEDLPEGTYS

-1355 DAGGF
+1355 DAGAF

-1365 YERPLDPEPIEPI
+1365 YERPLYPEPIDPIDPI

-1391 PIVPETT
+1391 PIVPGTT
-1398 GNEPSP
+1398 GNEPNP

-1417 PTEESTEE
+1417 PTEESTDESTEE

-1437 KETQETPSVS
+1437 KETQETSSVS

-1468 AGVGLLVFGFYKR
+1468 AGAGLLVFGFYKR

>member
-1 MEAGCTIFL
+1 
-10 RWYTPPCG
+10 
-18 TRFAAHEHNDNAKE
+18 
-32 RNTAMKK
+32 MKK

-62 AATNDDFVEDW
+62 AATNDDFVEDR
-73 EGAAD
+73 EDIAD
-78 FTDDSYS
+78 FTDDSYSSGYS

-110 VAEEDAND
+110 IAEEDAND
-118 SSDTEIDKAADSI
+118 SSDTEIDRAADSI

-137 DEVQVS
+137 DEVQDT
-143 DAAKDRNDLENPDEE
+143 DAAEDRNDREDSDEE
-158 TESDTQNP
+158 TKSGTQNP
-166 WEAGPSDAETEE
+166 EEAGPSDAETEE

-202 PFSYYDDNA
+202 PFFYYDDDA
-211 LEEEMDDD
+211 SEEEMDDD
-219 IALLAAGKTMA
+219 IALPAAGKTMA
-230 HENYAYTDVSGTKYT
+230 HENYAYTDVSSGTEYM
-245 VDLYTDHTATIWEL
+245 VDLYTDYTAKIRRL
-259 TTSSGEA
+259 TSSSGGA

-271 STIYYTGDDGV
+271 STIYYTDDAGV
-282 QEPAPYTVT
+282 QDPNPYTVT
-291 ELSLSY
+291 ELSLPFS
-297 YSGVTSDNN
+297 SSVTSD
-306 NYTSLVLPDTLTD
+306 YTTLVLPDTLTD
-319 IRRSL
+319 MGGYL
-324 SGFKNVTEIT
+324 SSFKNVTEIT
-334 IPGSVKVFNA
+334 IPGSVKVFKA
-344 TLQNMMEL
+344 ILQNMTEL
-352 KTLTFDEGVE
+352 KTLTFEEGVE

-369 VSGCTKLETI
+369 VSGCKNLTTI

-416 FSKCTSLK
+416 FSECTSLE
-424 SIELPASITTIPRSM
+424 SIELPASITTIPSHM

-448 VTAKGTITAIGNG
+448 VTAKGTITAIDNG
-461 AFGSVTDWN
+461 AFGSVTDWKN
-470 GHETADTALT
+470 HETADTALT

-498 CSALTTVDLHNV
+498 CSALETVDLHSV
-510 TTMEYGAFQGC
+510 TTMGYGAFQGC
-521 KELSGEIDLS
+521 DALSGEIDLS
-531 KLEVIP
+531 NLEVIP
-537 GNAFCYDSKITSV
+537 GHAFCYDPNITSV

-556 KSIGDWAFIWAG
+556 RSIGDWAFIWAD

-578 NSIGEYTFFLASL
+578 NSIGTYTFYKASL

-597 PDSLTK
+597 PDSLTQ
-603 LGANAF
+603 LGASAF
-609 NGCEEIEAIQIGS
+609 SGCEEVNAIQIGS
-622 GLTDIPSNAFDGCR
+622 GLKDIPANAFAGCTNL
-636 KLTTITVNNRQEDV
+636 KTITVNNRREDV
-650 KIPKIDRVTVTY
+650 TIPKIDGVTVTY
-662 TIPSLTADDDK
+662 TIPSLEATDDK
-673 VSTATDALSL
+673 VSNAEGALSL
-683 QDAVKQAAT
+683 QQAVDQA
-692 NGTPV
+692 NGPV
-697 TIEKDIRLDEPV
+697 TIEIEKNICLNAPV
-709 TITAEQKVEITATEN
+709 TIAKGKQVEITANANEN
-724 HNIFGNKDQNLANLF
+724 YNLFGNKDEKPTNLF
-739 VVEAGGELSLT
+739 VVEEGGELSLT

-772 INGNVVIEK
+772 IDGNVVIEK
-781 STLEGNNIGVIEDKG
+781 STLEGDSMGVIEDNG
-796 SSAKLILEN
+796 SSAELILEN

-810 HKIRGAHSAS
+810 HKIRGALSAS

-832 GGTIRDNIANTSSSD
+832 GGTIQDNIANTSSSD

-858 STFTMNEGSI
+858 STFTMNGGSI

-883 SNDAKAR
+883 SSNAAKAR

-902 SHSYTSDSTPTG
+902 SRSYTPYSTPTG

-927 NGTITGNCAYGG
+927 NGTITGNCAHDG

-945 VMDELPTK
+945 VMDELPTE
-953 EHGTAFTMYSGT
+953 EHGTAFTMNGGT

-984 SNRVS
+984 SNYVS

-1011 TQIYTT
+1011 TEIYTT
-1017 LHIQNALITG
+1017 LHIENALITG

-1048 QNGAVIYGN
+1048 QDGAVIYGN

-1093 QWFSDGFLYAPP
+1093 QWFSDGFLYAPA
-1105 GNLGTSGQG
+1105 GNRGTSGQG

-1150 VGSLIITGNQ
+1150 TGSLIITGNQ

-1176 GEATSLSNSISVKK
+1176 GEATSLSYSISVKK
-1190 VWDNPGYEDTQPSG
+1190 AWDNPGYEDTQPSG

-1213 TGDVVSTAELTS
+1213 TGDIVSTAELTG
-1225 ENGWQYT
+1225 ENGWQHT

-1327 YIFEDLPESSYS
+1327 YIFEDLPEGTYS

-1365 YERPLDPEPIEPI
+1365 YERPLYPEPIEPIDPI

-1391 PIVPETT
+1391 PIVPGTT
-1398 GNEPSP
+1398 GNEPNP

-1417 PTEESTEE
+1417 PTEESTDESTEE

-1468 AGVGLLVFGFYKR
+1468 AGAGLLVFGFYKR

>member
-1 MEAGCTIFL
+1 
-10 RWYTPPCG
+10 
-18 TRFAAHEHNDNAKE
+18 
-32 RNTAMKK
+32 MKK

-62 AATNDDFVEDW
+62 AATNDDFVEDR
-73 EGAAD
+73 EDIAD
-78 FTDDSYS
+78 FTDDSYSSGYS

-99 DEEVDDTAAEV
+99 DEEVDDTAAKV
-110 VAEEDAND
+110 IAEEDAND
-118 SSDTEIDKAADSI
+118 SSDTEIDRAADSI
-131 EETEPE
+131 EETESE
-137 DEVQVS
+137 DEVQDT
-143 DAAKDRNDLENPDEE
+143 DAAEDRNDREDSDEE
-158 TESDTQNP
+158 TRSGTNP
-166 WEAGPSDAETEE
+166 GETGPSDAETEE
-178 DVPDSWEETPK
+178 DVSDSWEETPK

-202 PFSYYDDNA
+202 PFSYYDDDA
-211 LEEEMDDD
+211 SEEEMDDD

-230 HENYAYTDVSGTKYT
+230 HEDYAYTDVSSGTEYM
-245 VDLYTDHTATIWEL
+245 VDLYTDHTAKIWKL

-271 STIYYTGDDGV
+271 STIYYTDDDDV
-282 QEPAPYTVT
+282 PEPTPYTVT
-291 ELSLSY
+291 ELRFSPYGNS
-297 YSGVTSDNN
+297 VTSVNN
-306 NYTSLVLPDTLTD
+306 NYTALVLPDTLTD
-319 IRRSL
+319 IGGSL

-344 TLQNMMEL
+344 TLQYMKQL
-352 KTLTFDEGVE
+352 RTLTFEEGVE

-369 VSGCTKLETI
+369 VSGCKNLTTI

-416 FSKCTSLK
+416 FSECTSLK
-424 SIELPASITTIPRSM
+424 SITLPASITTIPSYM

-448 VTAKGTITAIGNG
+448 VTAKGTITAIGNS
-461 AFGSVTDWN
+461 AFKS
-470 GHETADTALT
+470 DTALT

-498 CSALTTVDLHNV
+498 CSALKTVDLHSV

-521 KELSGEIDLS
+521 DALSGEIDLS
-531 KLEVIP
+531 NLEEIP
-537 GNAFCYDSKITSV
+537 GHAFCYDPNITSV

-556 KSIGDWAFIWAG
+556 RSIGDWAFIWAD

-578 NSIGEYTFFLASL
+578 KSIGTYTFYKASL

-597 PDSLTK
+597 PDSLTQ
-603 LGANAF
+603 LGASAF
-609 NGCEEIEAIQIGS
+609 SGCEKVEAIQIGS
-622 GLTDIPSNAFDGCR
+622 GLTDIPKDAFDGC
-636 KLTTITVNNRQEDV
+636 KPKTITVNNRREDV
-650 KIPKIDRVTVTY
+650 HIPEIDGVTVTY
-662 TIPSLTADDDK
+662 TIPSLTADNDK
-673 VSTATDALSL
+673 VSNAEGALSL
-683 QDAVKQAAT
+683 QQAVNQA

-697 TIEKDIRLDEPV
+697 TIEIEKDIRLDESV
-709 TITAEQKVEITATEN
+709 RIIAGQRVEITAN
-724 HNIFGNKDQNLANLF
+724 ANCNIFGNKDENLTNLF
-739 VVEAGGELSLT
+739 VVEPGGELSLT

-772 INGNVVIEK
+772 IDGNVVIEK
-781 STLEGNNIGVIEDKG
+781 STLEGNDVGVIEDNG
-796 SSAKLILEN
+796 SSAELILEN

-832 GGTIRDNIANTSSSD
+832 GGTIQDNIANTASSD

-858 STFTMNEGSI
+858 STFTMNGGSI

-883 SNDAKAR
+883 SNNAAKAR
-890 FTMNGGT
+890 FTMNSGT

-902 SHSYTSDSTPTG
+902 SRSYTPKSTPTG

-945 VMDELPTK
+945 VMDELPTE
-953 EHGTAFTMYSGT
+953 EHGTAFTMYDGT
-965 ISNNTASGYRCSG
+965 ISNNKASGYRCDG

-984 SNRVS
+984 SNHVS

-1011 TQIYTT
+1011 TEIYTT
-1017 LHIQNALITG
+1017 LHIENALITG

-1048 QNGAVIYGN
+1048 QDGAVIYGN

-1093 QWFSDGFLYAPP
+1093 QWFSDGFLYAPA
-1105 GNLGTSGQG
+1105 GNRGTSGQG
-1114 TRYNAVEYA
+1114 TRYNTVEYA

-1150 VGSLIITGNQ
+1150 MGSLIITGNQ

-1176 GEATSLSNSISVKK
+1176 GEATSLSYSISVKK
-1190 VWDNPGYEDTQPSG
+1190 AWDNPGYEDTQPSG

-1213 TGDVVSTAELTS
+1213 TGDIVSTAELTG
-1225 ENGWQYT
+1225 ENGWQHT
-1232 FTDLPLSPNH
+1232 FTDLPLSPDH

-1327 YIFEDLPESSYS
+1327 YIFEDLPEGTYS

-1365 YERPLDPEPIEPI
+1365 YERPLYPEPIEPIDPI

-1391 PIVPETT
+1391 PIVPGTT
-1398 GNEPSP
+1398 GNEPNP

-1417 PTEESTEE
+1417 PTEESTDESTEE
-1425 RSAESDP
+1425 RSTESDP
-1432 EESPI
+1432 QESPI

-1468 AGVGLLVFGFYKR
+1468 AGAGLLVFGFYKR

>member
-1 MEAGCTIFL
+1 
-10 RWYTPPCG
+10 
-18 TRFAAHEHNDNAKE
+18 
-32 RNTAMKK
+32 MKK

-62 AATNDDFVEDW
+62 AATNDDFVEDR
-73 EGAAD
+73 EDIAD
-78 FTDDSYS
+78 FTDDSYSSGYS

-99 DEEVDDTAAEV
+99 DEEVDDTAAKV
-110 VAEEDAND
+110 IAEEDAND
-118 SSDTEIDKAADSI
+118 SSDTEIDRAADSI
-131 EETEPE
+131 EETESE
-137 DEVQVS
+137 DEVQDT
-143 DAAKDRNDLENPDEE
+143 DAAEDRNDREDSDEE
-158 TESDTQNP
+158 TRSGTNP
-166 WEAGPSDAETEE
+166 GETGPSDAETEE

-202 PFSYYDDNA
+202 PFSYYDDDA
-211 LEEEMDDD
+211 SEEEMDDD

-230 HENYAYTDVSGTKYT
+230 HEDYAYTDVSSGTEYM
-245 VDLYTDHTATIWEL
+245 VDLYTDHTAKIWKL

-266 ECILP
+266 KCILP
-271 STIYYTGDDGV
+271 STIYYTDDDGV
-282 QEPAPYTVT
+282 PEPNPYTVT
-291 ELSLSY
+291 ELRFSPYGNS
-297 YSGVTSDNN
+297 VTSVNN
-306 NYTSLVLPDTLTD
+306 NYTALVLPDTLTD
-319 IRRSL
+319 IGGSL

-344 TLQNMMEL
+344 TLQYMKQL
-352 KTLTFDEGVE
+352 RTLTFEEGVE

-369 VSGCTKLETI
+369 VSGCKSLTTI

-416 FSKCTSLK
+416 FSECTSLE
-424 SIELPASITTIPRSM
+424 SIELPASITTIPSYM

-448 VTAKGTITAIGNG
+448 VTAKGTITAIGNS
-461 AFGSVTDWN
+461 AFKS
-470 GHETADTALT
+470 DTALT

-498 CSALTTVDLHNV
+498 CSALETVDLHSV
-510 TTMEYGAFQGC
+510 TTMEYAAFQGC
-521 KELSGEIDLS
+521 DALSGEIDLS
-531 KLEVIP
+531 NLEVIP
-537 GNAFCYDSKITSV
+537 GHAFCYDPNITSV
-550 ITCPTL
+550 VTCPTL
-556 KSIGDWAFIWAG
+556 RSIGDWAFIWAD

-578 NSIGEYTFFLASL
+578 NSIGTYTFYKASL

-597 PDSLTK
+597 PDSLTQ
-603 LGANAF
+603 LGASAF
-609 NGCEEIEAIQIGS
+609 SGCEEVNAIQIGS
-622 GLTDIPSNAFDGCR
+622 GLKDIPANAFAGCTNL
-636 KLTTITVNNRQEDV
+636 KTITVNNRREDV
-650 KIPKIDRVTVTY
+650 TIPKIDGVTVTY
-662 TIPSLTADDDK
+662 TIPSLEATDDK
-673 VSTATDALSL
+673 VSNAEGALSL
-683 QDAVKQAAT
+683 QQAVDQA
-692 NGTPV
+692 NGPV
-697 TIEKDIRLDEPV
+697 TIEIEKNICLNAPV
-709 TITAEQKVEITATEN
+709 TIAKGKQVEITANANEN
-724 HNIFGNKDQNLANLF
+724 YNLFGNKDENLTNLF

-772 INGNVVIEK
+772 IDGNVVIEK
-781 STLEGNNIGVIEDKG
+781 STLEGDSMGVIEDNG
-796 SSAKLILEN
+796 SSAELILEN

-810 HKIRGAHSAS
+810 HKIRGARSAS

-832 GGTIRDNIANTSSSD
+832 GGTIQDNIANTSSSD

-858 STFTMNEGSI
+858 STFTMNGGSI

-883 SNDAKAR
+883 SSNAAKAR
-890 FTMNGGT
+890 FTMNSGT

-902 SHSYTSDSTPTG
+902 SRSYTPKSTPTG

-945 VMDELPTK
+945 VMDELPTE
-953 EHGTAFTMYSGT
+953 EHGTAFTMNGGT

-984 SNRVS
+984 SNYVS

-1011 TQIYTT
+1011 TEIYTT
-1017 LHIQNALITG
+1017 LHIENALITG

-1048 QNGAVIYGN
+1048 QDGAVIYGN

-1093 QWFSDGFLYAPP
+1093 QWFSDGFLYAPA
-1105 GNLGTSGQG
+1105 GNRGTSGQG
-1114 TRYNAVEYA
+1114 TRYNTVEYA

-1150 VGSLIITGNQ
+1150 TGSLIITGNQ

-1176 GEATSLSNSISVKK
+1176 GEATSLSYSISVKK
-1190 VWDNPGYEDTQPSG
+1190 AWDNPGYEDTQPSG

-1213 TGDVVSTAELTS
+1213 TGDIVSTAELTG
-1225 ENGWQYT
+1225 ENGWQHT
-1232 FTDLPLSPNH
+1232 FTDLPLSPDH

-1288 EKKWVNDYKWERPA
+1288 EKKWVNDYKWKRPA

-1327 YIFEDLPESSYS
+1327 YIFEDLPEGTYS

-1365 YERPLDPEPIEPI
+1365 YERPLYPEPIEPIDPI

-1391 PIVPETT
+1391 PIVPGTT
-1398 GNEPSP
+1398 GNEPNP

-1417 PTEESTEE
+1417 PTEESTEESTEE

-1437 KETQETPSVS
+1437 KETQETSSVS

-1468 AGVGLLVFGFYKR
+1468 AGAGLLVFGFYKR

>member
-1 MEAGCTIFL
+1 
-10 RWYTPPCG
+10 
-18 TRFAAHEHNDNAKE
+18 
-32 RNTAMKK
+32 MKK

-62 AATNDDFVEDW
+62 AATNDDFVEDR
-73 EGAAD
+73 EDIAD
-78 FTDDSYS
+78 YTDDSYSSGYS

-110 VAEEDAND
+110 IAEEDAND
-118 SSDTEIDKAADSI
+118 SSDTEIDRAADSI

-137 DEVQVS
+137 DEVQDT
-143 DAAKDRNDLENPDEE
+143 DAAEDRNDREYPDEE
-158 TESDTQNP
+158 TKSGTNLGET
-166 WEAGPSDAETEE
+166 GPSDAETEE

-202 PFSYYDDNA
+202 PFSYYDDDA
-211 LEEEMDDD
+211 SEEEMDDD

-230 HENYAYTDVSGTKYT
+230 HEDYAYTDVSSGTEYM
-245 VDLYTDHTATIWEL
+245 VDLYTDHTAKIWKL

-271 STIYYTGDDGV
+271 STIYYTDADGV
-282 QEPAPYTVT
+282 PEPTPYTVT
-291 ELSLSY
+291 ELRFSPYGNS
-297 YSGVTSDNN
+297 VTSVNN
-306 NYTSLVLPDTLTD
+306 NYTALVLPDTLTD
-319 IRRSL
+319 IGGSL

-344 TLQNMMEL
+344 TLQYMKQL
-352 KTLTFDEGVE
+352 RTLTFEEGVE

-369 VSGCTKLETI
+369 VSGCKSLTTI

-416 FSKCTSLK
+416 FSECTSLE
-424 SIELPASITTIPRSM
+424 SIELPASITTIPSSM

-461 AFGSVTDWN
+461 AFGSVTDWKDQ
-470 GHETADTALT
+470 EIADTVLT

-498 CSALTTVDLHNV
+498 CSALETVDLHSV
-510 TTMEYGAFQGC
+510 TTMGYGAFQGC
-521 KELSGEIDLS
+521 DALSGEIDLS
-531 KLEVIP
+531 NLEVIP
-537 GNAFCYDSKITSV
+537 GHAFCYDPNITSV

-556 KSIGDWAFIWAG
+556 RSIGDWAFIWAD

-578 NSIGEYTFFLASL
+578 NSIGTYTFYKASL

-597 PDSLTK
+597 PDSLTQ
-603 LGANAF
+603 LGASAF
-609 NGCEEIEAIQIGS
+609 SGCEEVNAIQIGS
-622 GLTDIPSNAFDGCR
+622 GLKDIPANAFAGCTNL
-636 KLTTITVNNRQEDV
+636 KTITVNNRREDV
-650 KIPKIDRVTVTY
+650 TIPKIDGVTVTY
-662 TIPSLTADDDK
+662 TIPSLEATDDK
-673 VSTATDALSL
+673 VSNAEGALSL
-683 QDAVKQAAT
+683 QQAVDQA

-709 TITAEQKVEITATEN
+709 RIAAGQRVEITANANEN
-724 HNIFGNKDQNLANLF
+724 YNLFGNKDEKPTNLF
-739 VVEAGGELSLT
+739 VVEEGGELSLT

-772 INGNVVIEK
+772 IDGNVVIEK
-781 STLEGNNIGVIEDKG
+781 STLEGDSMGVIEDNG
-796 SSAKLILEN
+796 SSAELILEN

-810 HKIRGAHSAS
+810 HKIRGALSAS

-832 GGTIRDNIANTSSSD
+832 GGTIQDNIANTSSSD

-883 SNDAKAR
+883 SSNAAKAR

-902 SHSYTSDSTPTG
+902 SHSYTPYSTPTG

-927 NGTITGNCAYGG
+927 EGTITGNCAYGG

-945 VMDELPTK
+945 VMDELPTE
-953 EHGTAFTMYSGT
+953 EHGTAFTMNGGT

-984 SNRVS
+984 SNYVS

-998 SAYDGGGVYSEGN
+998 SAYDGGGIYSEGN
-1011 TQIYTT
+1011 TEIYTT

-1048 QNGAVIYGN
+1048 QDGAVIYGN

-1093 QWFSDGFLYAPP
+1093 QWFSDGFLYAPA
-1105 GNLGTSGQG
+1105 GNRGTSGQG
-1114 TRYNAVEYA
+1114 TRYNTVEYA

-1150 VGSLIITGNQ
+1150 TGSLIITGNQ

-1176 GEATSLSNSISVKK
+1176 GEATSLSYSISVKK
-1190 VWDNPGYEDTQPSG
+1190 AWDNPGYEDTQPSG

-1213 TGDVVSTAELTS
+1213 TGDIVSTAELTG

-1232 FTDLPLSPNH
+1232 FTGLPLSPNH

-1327 YIFEDLPESSYS
+1327 YIFEDLPEGTYS

-1365 YERPLDPEPIEPI
+1365 YERPLYPEPIEPIDPI

-1391 PIVPETT
+1391 PIVPGTT
-1398 GNEPSP
+1398 GNEPNP

-1417 PTEESTEE
+1417 PTEESTEESTEE

-1437 KETQETPSVS
+1437 KETQETSSVS

-1468 AGVGLLVFGFYKR
+1468 AGAGLLVFGFYKR

>member
-1 MEAGCTIFL
+1 
-10 RWYTPPCG
+10 
-18 TRFAAHEHNDNAKE
+18 
-32 RNTAMKK
+32 MKK

-62 AATNDDFVEDW
+62 AATNDDFVEDR
-73 EGAAD
+73 EDIAD
-78 FTDDSYS
+78 YTDDSYSSGYS

-110 VAEEDAND
+110 IAEEDAND
-118 SSDTEIDKAADSI
+118 SSDTEIDRAADSI
-131 EETEPE
+131 EETEPG
-137 DEVQVS
+137 DEVQDT
-143 DAAKDRNDLENPDEE
+143 DAAEDRNDREYPDEE
-158 TESDTQNP
+158 TKSGTNP
-166 WEAGPSDAETEE
+166 GEAGPSDAETEE

-202 PFSYYDDNA
+202 PFSYYDDDA
-211 LEEEMDDD
+211 SEEEMDDD

-230 HENYAYTDVSGTKYT
+230 HEDYAYTDVSSGTEYM
-245 VDLYTDHTATIWEL
+245 VDLYTDHTAKIWKL
-259 TTSSGEA
+259 TTSSGGA

-271 STIYYTGDDGV
+271 STIYYTGDDDV
-282 QEPAPYTVT
+282 PEPTPYTVT
-291 ELSLSY
+291 ELRFSPYGNS
-297 YSGVTSDNN
+297 VTSVNN
-306 NYTSLVLPDTLTD
+306 NYTALVLPDTLTD
-319 IRRSL
+319 IGGSL

-344 TLQNMMEL
+344 TLQYMKQL
-352 KTLTFDEGVE
+352 RTLTFEEGVE

-369 VSGCTKLETI
+369 VSGCKSLTTI

-416 FSKCTSLK
+416 FSECTSLE
-424 SIELPASITTIPRSM
+424 SIELPSSITTIPSYM

-448 VTAKGTITAIGNG
+448 VTAKGTITAIGNS
-461 AFGSVTDWN
+461 AFKS
-470 GHETADTALT
+470 DTALT

-498 CSALTTVDLHNV
+498 CSALETVDLHSV

-521 KELSGEIDLS
+521 DALSGEIDLS
-531 KLEVIP
+531 NLEVIP
-537 GNAFCYDSKITSV
+537 GHAFCYDPNITSV

-556 KSIGDWAFIWAG
+556 RSIGDWAFIWAG

-578 NSIGEYTFFLASL
+578 NSIGSYTFYKASL

-597 PDSLTK
+597 PDSLTQ
-603 LGANAF
+603 LGASAF
-609 NGCEEIEAIQIGS
+609 SGCEKVEAIQIGS
-622 GLTDIPSNAFDGCR
+622 GLTDIPKDAFDGC
-636 KLTTITVNNRQEDV
+636 KPKTITVNNRREDV
-650 KIPKIDRVTVTY
+650 TIPKIDGVTVTY
-662 TIPSLTADDDK
+662 TIPSLEATDDK
-673 VSTATDALSL
+673 VSNAEGALSL
-683 QDAVKQAAT
+683 QQAVDQA
-692 NGTPV
+692 NGPV
-697 TIEKDIRLDEPV
+697 TIEIEKNICLNAPV
-709 TITAEQKVEITATEN
+709 TIAKGKQVEITANANEN
-724 HNIFGNKDQNLANLF
+724 YNLFGNKDEKPTNLF
-739 VVEAGGELSLT
+739 VVEEGGELSLT

-772 INGNVVIEK
+772 IDGNVVIEK
-781 STLEGNNIGVIEDKG
+781 STLEGDSMGVIEDNG
-796 SSAKLILEN
+796 SSAELILEN

-810 HKIRGAHSAS
+810 HKIRGALSAS

-832 GGTIRDNIANTSSSD
+832 GGTIQDNIANTSSSD

-858 STFTMNEGSI
+858 STFTMNRGSI

-883 SNDAKAR
+883 SSNAAKAR

-897 LSNNE
+897 LRNNE
-902 SHSYTSDSTPTG
+902 SRSYTPYSTPTG

-927 NGTITGNCAYGG
+927 NGTITGNCAHDG

-945 VMDELPTK
+945 VMDELPTE
-953 EHGTAFTMYSGT
+953 EHGTAFTMNGGT
-965 ISNNTASGYRCSG
+965 ISNNTASGSRCSG

-984 SNRVS
+984 SNYVS

-1011 TQIYTT
+1011 TEIYTT
-1017 LHIQNALITG
+1017 LHIENALITG

-1093 QWFSDGFLYAPP
+1093 QWFSDGFLYAPA
-1105 GNLGTSGQG
+1105 GNRGTSGQG

-1150 VGSLIITGNQ
+1150 TGSLIITGNQ

-1176 GEATSLSNSISVKK
+1176 GEATSLSYSISVKK
-1190 VWDNPGYEDTQPSG
+1190 AWDNPGYEDTQPSG

-1213 TGDVVSTAELTS
+1213 TGDIVSTAELTG
-1225 ENGWQYT
+1225 ENGWQHT
-1232 FTDLPLSPNH
+1232 FTDLPLSPDH

-1327 YIFEDLPESSYS
+1327 YIFEDLPEGTYS

-1365 YERPLDPEPIEPI
+1365 YERPLYPEPIEPIDPI

-1391 PIVPETT
+1391 PIVPGTT
-1398 GNEPSP
+1398 GNEPNP

-1417 PTEESTEE
+1417 PTKESTEESTEE

-1468 AGVGLLVFGFYKR
+1468 AGAGLLVFGFYKR

>member
-1 MEAGCTIFL
+1 
-10 RWYTPPCG
+10 
-18 TRFAAHEHNDNAKE
+18 
-32 RNTAMKK
+32 MKK

-62 AATNDDFVEDW
+62 AATNDDFVEDR
-73 EGAAD
+73 EDIAD
-78 FTDDSYS
+78 FTDDSYSSGYS

-110 VAEEDAND
+110 IAEEDAND
-118 SSDTEIDKAADSI
+118 SSDTEIDRAADSI

-137 DEVQVS
+137 DEVQNT
-143 DAAKDRNDLENPDEE
+143 DAAEDRNDREYPDEE
-158 TESDTQNP
+158 TKSGTNP
-166 WEAGPSDAETEE
+166 GEAGPSDAETEE

-202 PFSYYDDNA
+202 PFSYYDDDA
-211 LEEEMDDD
+211 SEEEMDDD

-230 HENYAYTDVSGTKYT
+230 HEDYAYTDVSSGTEYM
-245 VDLYTDHTATIWEL
+245 VDLYTDHTAKIWKL
-259 TTSSGEA
+259 TTSSGGA

-271 STIYYTGDDGV
+271 STIYYTDDDDV
-282 QEPAPYTVT
+282 PEPTPYTVT
-291 ELSLSY
+291 ELRFSPYGNS
-297 YSGVTSDNN
+297 VTSVNN
-306 NYTSLVLPDTLTD
+306 NYTALVLPDTLTD
-319 IRRSL
+319 IGGSL

-344 TLQNMMEL
+344 TLQNMKEL
-352 KTLTFDEGVE
+352 KTLTFEEGVE

-369 VSGCTKLETI
+369 VSGCKSLTTI

-416 FSKCTSLK
+416 FSECTSLE
-424 SIELPASITTIPRSM
+424 SIELPASITTIPSSM

-448 VTAKGTITAIGNG
+448 VTAKGTITAIGNS
-461 AFGSVTDWN
+461 AFKS
-470 GHETADTALT
+470 DTALT

-498 CSALTTVDLHNV
+498 CSALETVDLHSV
-510 TTMEYGAFQGC
+510 TTMEYAAFQGC
-521 KELSGEIDLS
+521 DALSGEIDLS
-531 KLEVIP
+531 NLEVIP
-537 GNAFCYDSKITSV
+537 GHAFCYDPNITSV
-550 ITCPTL
+550 VTCPTL
-556 KSIGDWAFIWAG
+556 RSIGDWAFIWAG

-578 NSIGEYTFFLASL
+578 NSIGTYTFYKASL

-597 PDSLTK
+597 PDSLTQ
-603 LGANAF
+603 LGASAF
-609 NGCEEIEAIQIGS
+609 SGCEEVNAIQIGS
-622 GLTDIPSNAFDGCR
+622 GLKDIPANAFAGCTNL
-636 KLTTITVNNRQEDV
+636 KTITVNNRREDV
-650 KIPKIDRVTVTY
+650 TIPKIDGVTVTY
-662 TIPSLTADDDK
+662 TIPSLTADNDK
-673 VSTATDALSL
+673 VSNAEGALSL
-683 QDAVKQAAT
+683 QEAVDQA

-709 TITAEQKVEITATEN
+709 RIAAGQRVEITANTN
-724 HNIFGNKDQNLANLF
+724 CNIFGNKDKDLTNLF
-739 VVEAGGELSLT
+739 VVEEGGELSLT

-772 INGNVVIEK
+772 IDGNVVIEK
-781 STLEGNNIGVIEDKG
+781 STLEGDSMGVIEDNG
-796 SSAKLILEN
+796 SSAELILEN

-810 HKIRGAHSAS
+810 HKIRGALSAS

-832 GGTIRDNIANTSSSD
+832 GGTIQDNIANTPSSD

-858 STFTMNEGSI
+858 STFTMNGGSI

-883 SNDAKAR
+883 SNNAAKAR

-902 SHSYTSDSTPTG
+902 SRSYTPYSTPTG
-914 AVFVKYSAEFVLN
+914 AVFVKHSAEFVLN
-927 NGTITGNCAYGG
+927 DGTITGNCAYGG

-945 VMDELPTK
+945 VMDELPTE
-953 EHGTAFTMYSGT
+953 EHGTAFTMNGGT

-984 SNRVS
+984 SNYVS

-1011 TQIYTT
+1011 TEIYTT
-1017 LHIQNALITG
+1017 LHIENALITG

-1048 QNGAVIYGN
+1048 QDGAVIYGN

-1093 QWFSDGFLYAPP
+1093 QWFSDGFLYAPA
-1105 GNLGTSGQG
+1105 GNRGTSGQG
-1114 TRYNAVEYA
+1114 TRYNTVEYA

-1150 VGSLIITGNQ
+1150 TGSLIITGNQ

-1176 GEATSLSNSISVKK
+1176 GEATSLSYSISVKK
-1190 VWDNPGYEDTQPSG
+1190 AWDNPGYEDTQPSS

-1213 TGDVVSTAELTS
+1213 TGDIVSTAELTG

-1327 YIFEDLPESSYS
+1327 YIFEDLPEGTYS

-1365 YERPLDPEPIEPI
+1365 YERPLYPEPIEPIDPI

-1391 PIVPETT
+1391 PIVPGTT
-1398 GNEPSP
+1398 GNEPNP

-1417 PTEESTEE
+1417 PTEESTDESTEE

-1437 KETQETPSVS
+1437 KETQETSSVS

-1468 AGVGLLVFGFYKR
+1468 AGAGLLVFGFYKR

>member
-1 MEAGCTIFL
+1 
-10 RWYTPPCG
+10 
-18 TRFAAHEHNDNAKE
+18 
-32 RNTAMKK
+32 MKK

-62 AATNDDFVEDW
+62 AATNDDFVENREDI
-73 EGAAD
+73 AD
-78 FTDDSYS
+78 YTDDSYSSGYS

-110 VAEEDAND
+110 IAEEDAND
-118 SSDTEIDKAADSI
+118 SSDTEIDRAADSI

-137 DEVQVS
+137 DEVQDT
-143 DAAKDRNDLENPDEE
+143 DAAEDRNDREYPDEE
-158 TESDTQNP
+158 TKSGTNP
-166 WEAGPSDAETEE
+166 GETGPSDAETEE
-178 DVPDSWEETPK
+178 DVSDSWEETPK

-202 PFSYYDDNA
+202 PFSYYDDDA
-211 LEEEMDDD
+211 SEEEMDDD

-230 HENYAYTDVSGTKYT
+230 HEDYAYTDVSSGTEYM
-245 VDLYTDHTATIWEL
+245 VDLYTDHTAKIWKL
-259 TTSSGEA
+259 TTSSGGA

-271 STIYYTGDDGV
+271 STIYYTDDDDV
-282 QEPAPYTVT
+282 PEPTPYTVT
-291 ELSLSY
+291 ELRFSPYGNS
-297 YSGVTSDNN
+297 VTSVNN
-306 NYTSLVLPDTLTD
+306 NYTALVLPDTLTD
-319 IRRSL
+319 IGGSL

-344 TLQNMMEL
+344 TLQYMKQL
-352 KTLTFDEGVE
+352 RTLTFEEGVE

-369 VSGCTKLETI
+369 VSGCKSLTTI

-416 FSKCTSLK
+416 FSECTSLK
-424 SIELPASITTIPRSM
+424 SITLPASITTIPSSM

-470 GHETADTALT
+470 DQETADTALT

-498 CSALTTVDLHNV
+498 CSALETVDLHSV
-510 TTMEYGAFQGC
+510 TTMGYGAFQGC
-521 KELSGEIDLS
+521 DALSGEIDLS
-531 KLEVIP
+531 NLEVIP
-537 GNAFCYDSKITSV
+537 GHAFCYDPNITSV

-556 KSIGDWAFIWAG
+556 RSIGDWAFIWAD

-578 NSIGEYTFFLASL
+578 NSIGTYTFYKASL

-597 PDSLTK
+597 PDSLTQ
-603 LGANAF
+603 LGASAF
-609 NGCEEIEAIQIGS
+609 SGCEEVNAIQIGS
-622 GLTDIPSNAFDGCR
+622 GLKDIPANAFAGCTNL
-636 KLTTITVNNRQEDV
+636 KTITVNNRREDV
-650 KIPKIDRVTVTY
+650 TIPKIDGVTVTY
-662 TIPSLTADDDK
+662 TIPSLEATDDK
-673 VSTATDALSL
+673 VSNAEGALSL
-683 QDAVKQAAT
+683 QQAVDQA
-692 NGTPV
+692 NGPV
-697 TIEKDIRLDEPV
+697 TIEIEKNICLNAPV
-709 TITAEQKVEITATEN
+709 TIAKGKQVEITANANEN
-724 HNIFGNKDQNLANLF
+724 YNLFGNKDEKPTNLF
-739 VVEAGGELSLT
+739 VVEEGGELSLT

-772 INGNVVIEK
+772 IDGNVVIEK
-781 STLEGNNIGVIEDKG
+781 STLEGNDVGVIEDNG
-796 SSAKLILEN
+796 SSAELILEN

-810 HKIRGAHSAS
+810 HKIRGALSAS

-832 GGTIRDNIANTSSSD
+832 GGTIQDNIANTSSSD

-858 STFTMNEGSI
+858 STFTMNGGSI

-883 SNDAKAR
+883 SSNAAKAR

-897 LSNNE
+897 LRNNE
-902 SHSYTSDSTPTG
+902 SRSYTPYSTPTG

-927 NGTITGNCAYGG
+927 NGTITGNCAHDG

-945 VMDELPTK
+945 VMDELPTE
-953 EHGTAFTMYSGT
+953 EHGTAFTMNGGT
-965 ISNNTASGYRCSG
+965 ISNNTASGSRCSG

-984 SNRVS
+984 SNYVS

-1011 TQIYTT
+1011 TEIYTT
-1017 LHIQNALITG
+1017 LHIENALITG

-1048 QNGAVIYGN
+1048 QDGAVIYGN

-1105 GNLGTSGQG
+1105 GNRGTSGQG
-1114 TRYNAVEYA
+1114 TRYNTVEYA

-1150 VGSLIITGNQ
+1150 TGSLIITGNQ

-1176 GEATSLSNSISVKK
+1176 GEATSLSYSISVKK
-1190 VWDNPGYEDTQPSG
+1190 AWDNPGYEDTQPSS

-1213 TGDVVSTAELTS
+1213 TGDIVSTAELTG

-1232 FTDLPLSPNH
+1232 FTDLPLSPDH

-1327 YIFEDLPESSYS
+1327 YIFEDLPEGTYS

-1365 YERPLDPEPIEPI
+1365 YERPLYPEPIDPIDPI

-1391 PIVPETT
+1391 PIVPGTT
-1398 GNEPSP
+1398 GNEPNP

-1417 PTEESTEE
+1417 PTEESTDESTEE

-1437 KETQETPSVS
+1437 KETQETSSVS

-1468 AGVGLLVFGFYKR
+1468 AGAGLLVFGFYKR

>member
-1 MEAGCTIFL
+1 
-10 RWYTPPCG
+10 
-18 TRFAAHEHNDNAKE
+18 
-32 RNTAMKK
+32 MKK

-62 AATNDDFVEDW
+62 AATNDDFVEDR
-73 EGAAD
+73 ED
-78 FTDDSYS
+78 ITDYTDDSYSSGYS

-110 VAEEDAND
+110 IAEEDAND
-118 SSDTEIDKAADSI
+118 SSDTEIDRAADSI

-137 DEVQVS
+137 DEVQNT
-143 DAAKDRNDLENPDEE
+143 DAAEDRNDREYPDEE
-158 TESDTQNP
+158 TKSGTNP
-166 WEAGPSDAETEE
+166 GETGPSDAETEE

-202 PFSYYDDNA
+202 PFSYYDDDA
-211 LEEEMDDD
+211 SEEEMDDD

-230 HENYAYTDVSGTKYT
+230 HEDYAYTDVSSGTEYM
-245 VDLYTDHTATIWEL
+245 VDLYTDHTAKIWKL
-259 TTSSGEA
+259 TTSSGGA

-271 STIYYTGDDGV
+271 STIYYTDDDDV
-282 QEPAPYTVT
+282 PEPTPYTVT
-291 ELSLSY
+291 ELRFSPYGNS
-297 YSGVTSDNN
+297 VTSVNN
-306 NYTSLVLPDTLTD
+306 NYTALVLPDTLTD
-319 IRRSL
+319 IGGSL

-344 TLQNMMEL
+344 TLQYMKQL
-352 KTLTFDEGVE
+352 RTLTFEEGVE

-369 VSGCTKLETI
+369 VSGCKNLTTI

-416 FSKCTSLK
+416 FSECTSLK
-424 SIELPASITTIPRSM
+424 SITLPASITTIPSYM

-448 VTAKGTITAIGNG
+448 VTAKGTITAIGNS
-461 AFGSVTDWN
+461 AFKS
-470 GHETADTALT
+470 DTALT

-498 CSALTTVDLHNV
+498 CSALKTVDLHSV

-521 KELSGEIDLS
+521 DALSGEIDLS
-531 KLEVIP
+531 NLEEIP
-537 GNAFCYDSKITSV
+537 GHAFCYDPNITSV

-556 KSIGDWAFIWAG
+556 RSIGDWAFIWAD

-578 NSIGEYTFFLASL
+578 KSIGTYTFYKASL

-597 PDSLTK
+597 PDSLTQ
-603 LGANAF
+603 LGASAF
-609 NGCEEIEAIQIGS
+609 SGCEKVEAIQIGS
-622 GLTDIPSNAFDGCR
+622 GLTDIPKDAFDGC
-636 KLTTITVNNRQEDV
+636 KPKTITVNNRREDV
-650 KIPKIDRVTVTY
+650 HIPEIDGVTVTY
-662 TIPSLTADDDK
+662 TIPSLTADNDK
-673 VSTATDALSL
+673 VSNAEGALSL
-683 QDAVKQAAT
+683 QEAVDQA

-709 TITAEQKVEITATEN
+709 RIAAGQRVEITANANEN
-724 HNIFGNKDQNLANLF
+724 YNLFGNKDKDLTNLF
-739 VVEAGGELSLT
+739 VVEEGGELSLT

-772 INGNVVIEK
+772 IDGNVVIEK
-781 STLEGNNIGVIEDKG
+781 STLEGDSMGVIEDNG
-796 SSAKLILEN
+796 SSAELILEN

-810 HKIRGAHSAS
+810 HKIRGALSAS

-832 GGTIRDNIANTSSSD
+832 GGTIQDNIANTPSSD

-883 SNDAKAR
+883 SNNAAKAC

-902 SHSYTSDSTPTG
+902 SRSYTPYSTPTG
-914 AVFVKYSAEFVLN
+914 AVFVKHSAEFVLN
-927 NGTITGNCAYGG
+927 DGTITGNCAYGG

-945 VMDELPTK
+945 VMDQLPT
-953 EHGTAFTMYSGT
+953 EEYGTAFTMNGGT

-984 SNRVS
+984 SNHVS

-1011 TQIYTT
+1011 TEIYTT
-1017 LHIQNALITG
+1017 LHIENALITG

-1048 QNGAVIYGN
+1048 QDGAVIYGN

-1093 QWFSDGFLYAPP
+1093 QWFSDGFLYAPA
-1105 GNLGTSGQG
+1105 GNRGTSGQG
-1114 TRYNAVEYA
+1114 TRYNTVEYA

-1176 GEATSLSNSISVKK
+1176 GEATSLSYSISVKK
-1190 VWDNPGYEDTQPSG
+1190 AWDNPGYEDTQPSG

-1213 TGDVVSTAELTS
+1213 TGDIVSTAELTG

-1232 FTDLPLSPNH
+1232 FTDLPLSPDH

-1327 YIFEDLPESSYS
+1327 YIFEDLPEGTYS

-1365 YERPLDPEPIEPI
+1365 YERPLYPEPIEPIDPI

-1391 PIVPETT
+1391 PIVPGTT
-1398 GNEPSP
+1398 GNEPNP

-1417 PTEESTEE
+1417 PTEESTEESTEE

-1437 KETQETPSVS
+1437 KETQETSSVS

-1468 AGVGLLVFGFYKR
+1468 AGAGLLVFGFYKR

>member
-1 MEAGCTIFL
+1 
-10 RWYTPPCG
+10 
-18 TRFAAHEHNDNAKE
+18 
-32 RNTAMKK
+32 MKK

-62 AATNDDFVEDW
+62 AATNDDFVEDR
-73 EGAAD
+73 EDIAD
-78 FTDDSYS
+78 YTDDSYSSGYS

-110 VAEEDAND
+110 IAEEDAND
-118 SSDTEIDKAADSI
+118 SSDTEIDRAADSI

-137 DEVQVS
+137 DEVQDT
-143 DAAKDRNDLENPDEE
+143 DAAEDRNDREDSDEE
-158 TESDTQNP
+158 TKSGTNP
-166 WEAGPSDAETEE
+166 GETGPSDAETEE

-202 PFSYYDDNA
+202 PFSYYDDDA
-211 LEEEMDDD
+211 SEEEMDDD

-230 HENYAYTDVSGTKYT
+230 HEDYAYTDVSSGTEYM
-245 VDLYTDHTATIWEL
+245 VDLYTDHTAKIWKL

-266 ECILP
+266 KCILP
-271 STIYYTGDDGV
+271 STIYYTDDDGV
-282 QEPAPYTVT
+282 PEPNPYTVT
-291 ELSLSY
+291 ELRFSPYGNS
-297 YSGVTSDNN
+297 VTSVNN
-306 NYTSLVLPDTLTD
+306 NYTALVLPDTLTD
-319 IRRSL
+319 IGGSL

-344 TLQNMMEL
+344 TLQYMKQL
-352 KTLTFDEGVE
+352 RTLTFDEGVE

-369 VSGCTKLETI
+369 VSGCKNLTTI

-416 FSKCTSLK
+416 FSECTSLE
-424 SIELPASITTIPRSM
+424 SIELPSSITTIPSYM

-448 VTAKGTITAIGNG
+448 VTAKGTITAIGNS
-461 AFGSVTDWN
+461 AFKS
-470 GHETADTALT
+470 DTALT

-498 CSALTTVDLHNV
+498 CSALETVDLHSV
-510 TTMEYGAFQGC
+510 TTMEYAAFQGC
-521 KELSGEIDLS
+521 DALSGKIDLS
-531 KLEVIP
+531 NLEEIP
-537 GNAFCYDSKITSV
+537 GHAFCYDPNITSV

-556 KSIGDWAFIWAG
+556 RSIGDWAFIWAG

-578 NSIGEYTFFLASL
+578 NSIGTYTFYKASL

-597 PDSLTK
+597 PDSLTQ
-603 LGANAF
+603 LGASAF
-609 NGCEEIEAIQIGS
+609 SGCEKVEAIQIGS
-622 GLTDIPSNAFDGCR
+622 GLTDIPKDAFDGC
-636 KLTTITVNNRQEDV
+636 KPKTITVNNRWEDV
-650 KIPKIDRVTVTY
+650 TIPKIDGVTVTY
-662 TIPSLTADDDK
+662 TIPSLEATDDK
-673 VSTATDALSL
+673 VSNAEGALSL
-683 QDAVKQAAT
+683 QQAVDQA

-709 TITAEQKVEITATEN
+709 RIAAGQRVEITANEN
-724 HNIFGNKDQNLANLF
+724 CNIFGNKDENLANLF
-739 VVEAGGELSLT
+739 VVEEGGELSLT

-772 INGNVVIEK
+772 IDGNVVIEK
-781 STLEGNNIGVIEDKG
+781 STLEGNDVGVIEDNG
-796 SSAKLILEN
+796 SSAELILEN

-810 HKIRGAHSAS
+810 HKIRGALSAS

-832 GGTIRDNIANTSSSD
+832 GGTIQANIANTSSSD

-858 STFTMNEGSI
+858 STFTMNGGSI

-883 SNDAKAR
+883 SSNAAKAR
-890 FTMNGGT
+890 FTMNGGS

-902 SHSYTSDSTPTG
+902 SRSYTPNSTPTG

-927 NGTITGNCAYGG
+927 DGTITGNCAHDG

-945 VMDELPTK
+945 VMDELPTE
-953 EHGTAFTMYSGT
+953 EHGTAFTMNGGT

-984 SNRVS
+984 SNYVS

-1011 TQIYTT
+1011 TEIYTT
-1017 LHIQNALITG
+1017 LHIENALITG

-1048 QNGAVIYGN
+1048 QDGAVIYGN

-1105 GNLGTSGQG
+1105 GNRGTSGQG
-1114 TRYNAVEYA
+1114 TRYNTVEYA

-1150 VGSLIITGNQ
+1150 TGSLIITGNQ

-1176 GEATSLSNSISVKK
+1176 GEATSLSYSISVKK
-1190 VWDNPGYEDTQPSG
+1190 AWDNPGYEDTQPSS

-1213 TGDVVSTAELTS
+1213 TGDIVSTAELTG
-1225 ENGWQYT
+1225 ENGWQHT
-1232 FTDLPLSPNH
+1232 FTDLPLSPDH

-1327 YIFEDLPESSYS
+1327 YIFEDLPEGTYS

-1355 DAGGF
+1355 DTGGF

-1365 YERPLDPEPIEPI
+1365 YERPLYPEPIEPIDPI

-1391 PIVPETT
+1391 PIVPGTT

-1417 PTEESTEE
+1417 PTEESTEESTEE

-1468 AGVGLLVFGFYKR
+1468 AGAGLLVFGFYKR

>member
-1 MEAGCTIFL
+1 
-10 RWYTPPCG
+10 
-18 TRFAAHEHNDNAKE
+18 
-32 RNTAMKK
+32 MKK

-62 AATNDDFVEDW
+62 AATNDDFVEDR
-73 EGAAD
+73 EDIAD
-78 FTDDSYS
+78 YTDDSYSSGYS

-110 VAEEDAND
+110 IAEEDAND
-118 SSDTEIDKAADSI
+118 SSDTEIDRAADSI

-137 DEVQVS
+137 DEVQNT
-143 DAAKDRNDLENPDEE
+143 DAAEDRNDREYPDEE
-158 TESDTQNP
+158 TKSGTNP
-166 WEAGPSDAETEE
+166 GEAGPSDAETEE

-202 PFSYYDDNA
+202 PFSYYDDDA
-211 LEEEMDDD
+211 SEEEMDDD

-230 HENYAYTDVSGTKYT
+230 HEDYAYTDVSSGTEYM
-245 VDLYTDHTATIWEL
+245 VDLYTDHTAKIWKL

-271 STIYYTGDDGV
+271 STIYYTDADGV
-282 QEPAPYTVT
+282 PEPTPYTVT

-297 YSGVTSDNN
+297 WSGVTSDNN
-306 NYTSLVLPDTLTD
+306 NYTALVLPDTLTD
-319 IRRSL
+319 IGGSL

-334 IPGSVKVFNA
+334 IPGSVKVFKAN
-344 TLQNMMEL
+344 LQNMKQL
-352 KTLTFDEGVE
+352 RTLTFEEGVE

-369 VSGCTKLETI
+369 VSGCKSLTTI

-416 FSKCTSLK
+416 FSECTSLE
-424 SIELPASITTIPRSM
+424 SIELPASITTIPSSM

-461 AFGSVTDWN
+461 AFGSVTDWKDQ
-470 GHETADTALT
+470 EIADTVLT

-498 CSALTTVDLHNV
+498 CSALETVDLHSV
-510 TTMEYGAFQGC
+510 TTMGYGAFQGC
-521 KELSGEIDLS
+521 DALSGEIDLS
-531 KLEVIP
+531 NLEVIP
-537 GNAFCYDSKITSV
+537 GHAFCYDPNITSV

-556 KSIGDWAFIWAG
+556 RSIGDWAFIWAD

-578 NSIGEYTFFLASL
+578 NSIGTYTFYKASL

-597 PDSLTK
+597 PDSLTQ
-603 LGANAF
+603 LGASAF
-609 NGCEEIEAIQIGS
+609 SGCEEVNAIQIGS
-622 GLTDIPSNAFDGCR
+622 GLKDIPANAFAGCTNL
-636 KLTTITVNNRQEDV
+636 KTITVNNRREDV
-650 KIPKIDRVTVTY
+650 TIPKIDGVTVTY
-662 TIPSLTADDDK
+662 TIPSLEATDDK
-673 VSTATDALSL
+673 VSNAEGALSL
-683 QDAVKQAAT
+683 QQAVDQA
-692 NGTPV
+692 NGPV
-697 TIEKDIRLDEPV
+697 TIEIEKNICLNAPV
-709 TITAEQKVEITATEN
+709 TIAKGKQVEITANANEN
-724 HNIFGNKDQNLANLF
+724 YNLFGNKDEKPTNLF
-739 VVEAGGELSLT
+739 VVEEGGELSLT

-772 INGNVVIEK
+772 IDGNVVIEK
-781 STLEGNNIGVIEDKG
+781 STLEGDSMGVIEDNG
-796 SSAKLILEN
+796 SSAELILEN

-810 HKIRGAHSAS
+810 HKIRGALSAS

-832 GGTIRDNIANTSSSD
+832 GGTIQDNIANTSSSD

-858 STFTMNEGSI
+858 STFTMNGGSI

-883 SNDAKAR
+883 SSNAAKAR
-890 FTMNGGT
+890 FTMNGGS

-902 SHSYTSDSTPTG
+902 SRSYTPNSTPTG

-927 NGTITGNCAYGG
+927 DGTITGNCAHDG

-945 VMDELPTK
+945 VMDELPTE
-953 EHGTAFTMYSGT
+953 EHGTAFTMNGGT

-984 SNRVS
+984 SNYVS

-1011 TQIYTT
+1011 TEIYTT
-1017 LHIQNALITG
+1017 LHIENALITG

-1048 QNGAVIYGN
+1048 QDGAVIYGN

-1105 GNLGTSGQG
+1105 GNRGTSGQG

-1137 LKSVVSDGVSIPA
+1137 LKSVVSDGVSVPA

-1176 GEATSLSNSISVKK
+1176 GEETSLSYSISVKK
-1190 VWDNPGYEDTQPSG
+1190 AWDNPGYEDTQPSG

-1213 TGDVVSTAELTS
+1213 TGDIVSTAELTG

-1232 FTDLPLSPNH
+1232 FTGLPLSPDH

-1327 YIFEDLPESSYS
+1327 YIFEDLPEGTYS

-1365 YERPLDPEPIEPI
+1365 YERPLYPEPIEPIDPI

-1391 PIVPETT
+1391 PIVPGTT
-1398 GNEPSP
+1398 GNEPNP

-1417 PTEESTEE
+1417 PTEESTEESTEE

-1437 KETQETPSVS
+1437 KETQETSSVS

-1468 AGVGLLVFGFYKR
+1468 AGAGLLVFGFYKR

>member
-1 MEAGCTIFL
+1 
-10 RWYTPPCG
+10 
-18 TRFAAHEHNDNAKE
+18 
-32 RNTAMKK
+32 MKK

-62 AATNDDFVEDW
+62 AATNDDFVEDR
-73 EGAAD
+73 EDIAD
-78 FTDDSYS
+78 YTDDSYSSGYS

-110 VAEEDAND
+110 IAEEDAND
-118 SSDTEIDKAADSI
+118 SSDTEIDRAADSI

-137 DEVQVS
+137 DEVQDT
-143 DAAKDRNDLENPDEE
+143 DAAEDRNDREDSDEE
-158 TESDTQNP
+158 TKSGTNP
-166 WEAGPSDAETEE
+166 GETGPSDAETEE

-202 PFSYYDDNA
+202 PFSYYDDDA
-211 LEEEMDDD
+211 SEEEMDDD

-230 HENYAYTDVSGTKYT
+230 HEDYAYTDVSSGTEYM
-245 VDLYTDHTATIWEL
+245 VDLYTDHTAKIWKL
-259 TTSSGEA
+259 TTSSGGA

-271 STIYYTGDDGV
+271 STIYYTGDDDV
-282 QEPAPYTVT
+282 PEPTPYTVT
-291 ELSLSY
+291 ELRFSPYGNS
-297 YSGVTSDNN
+297 VTSVNN
-306 NYTSLVLPDTLTD
+306 NYTALVLPDTLTD
-319 IRRSL
+319 IGGSL

-344 TLQNMMEL
+344 TLQYMKQL
-352 KTLTFDEGVE
+352 RTLTFEEGVE

-369 VSGCTKLETI
+369 VSGCKSLTTI

-416 FSKCTSLK
+416 FSECTSLE
-424 SIELPASITTIPRSM
+424 SIELPSSITTIPSYM

-448 VTAKGTITAIGNG
+448 VTAKGTITAIGNS
-461 AFGSVTDWN
+461 AFKS
-470 GHETADTALT
+470 DTALT

-498 CSALTTVDLHNV
+498 CSALKTVDLHSV
-510 TTMEYGAFQGC
+510 TTMEYAAFQGC
-521 KELSGEIDLS
+521 DALSGEIDLS
-531 KLEVIP
+531 NLEVIP
-537 GNAFCYDSKITSV
+537 GHAFCYDPNITSV

-556 KSIGDWAFIWAG
+556 RSIGDWAFIWAG

-578 NSIGEYTFFLASL
+578 NSIGSYTFYKASL

-597 PDSLTK
+597 PDSLTQ
-603 LGANAF
+603 LGASAF
-609 NGCEEIEAIQIGS
+609 SGCEKVEAIQIGS
-622 GLTDIPSNAFDGCR
+622 GLTDIPKDAFDGC
-636 KLTTITVNNRQEDV
+636 KPKTITVNNRREDV
-650 KIPKIDRVTVTY
+650 TIPKIDGVTVTY
-662 TIPSLTADDDK
+662 TIPSLTADNDK
-673 VSTATDALSL
+673 VSAAADALSL
-683 QDAVKQAAT
+683 QQAVDQA

-709 TITAEQKVEITATEN
+709 RIAAGQRVEITANANEN
-724 HNIFGNKDQNLANLF
+724 YNLFGNKDEKPTNLF
-739 VVEAGGELSLT
+739 VVEEGGELSLT

-772 INGNVVIEK
+772 IDGNVVIEK
-781 STLEGNNIGVIEDKG
+781 STLEGDSMGVIEDNG
-796 SSAKLILEN
+796 SSAELILEN

-810 HKIRGAHSAS
+810 HKIRGALSAS

-832 GGTIRDNIANTSSSD
+832 GGTIQDNIANTSSSD

-858 STFTMNEGSI
+858 STFTMNRGSI

-883 SNDAKAR
+883 SSNAAKAR

-902 SHSYTSDSTPTG
+902 SHLYTPNSTPTG

-927 NGTITGNCAYGG
+927 NGTITGNCAHGG

-945 VMDELPTK
+945 VMDELPRE
-953 EHGTAFTMYSGT
+953 EHGTAFTMNSGT

-984 SNRVS
+984 SNYVS

-1011 TQIYTT
+1011 TDIYTT
-1017 LHIQNALITG
+1017 LHIENALITG

-1048 QNGAVIYGN
+1048 QDGAVIYGN

-1105 GNLGTSGQG
+1105 GNRGTSGQG
-1114 TRYNAVEYA
+1114 TRYNTVEYA

-1150 VGSLIITGNQ
+1150 TGSLIITGNQ

-1176 GEATSLSNSISVKK
+1176 GEATSLSYSISVKK
-1190 VWDNPGYEDTQPSG
+1190 AWDNPGYEDTQPSG

-1213 TGDVVSTAELTS
+1213 TGDIVSTAELTG
-1225 ENGWQYT
+1225 ENGWQHT
-1232 FTDLPLSPNH
+1232 FTDLPLSPDH

-1288 EKKWVNDYKWERPA
+1288 EKKWVNDYKWKRPA

-1327 YIFEDLPESSYS
+1327 YIFEDLPEGTYS

-1365 YERPLDPEPIEPI
+1365 YERPLYPEPIEPIDPI

-1391 PIVPETT
+1391 PIVPGTT
-1398 GNEPSP
+1398 GNEPNP

-1417 PTEESTEE
+1417 PTEESTEESTEE

-1437 KETQETPSVS
+1437 KETQETSSVS

-1468 AGVGLLVFGFYKR
+1468 AGAGLLVFGFYKR

>member
-1 MEAGCTIFL
+1 
-10 RWYTPPCG
+10 
-18 TRFAAHEHNDNAKE
+18 
-32 RNTAMKK
+32 MKK

-62 AATNDDFVEDW
+62 AATNDDFVEDR
-73 EGAAD
+73 EDIAD
-78 FTDDSYS
+78 YTDDSYSSGYS

-110 VAEEDAND
+110 IAEEDAND
-118 SSDTEIDKAADSI
+118 SSDTEIDRAADSI

-137 DEVQVS
+137 DEVQDT
-143 DAAKDRNDLENPDEE
+143 DAAEDRNDREDSDEE
-158 TESDTQNP
+158 TKSGTNP
-166 WEAGPSDAETEE
+166 GETGPSDAETEE

-202 PFSYYDDNA
+202 PFSYYDDDA
-211 LEEEMDDD
+211 SEEGMDDD

-230 HENYAYTDVSGTKYT
+230 HEDYAYTDVSSGTEYM
-245 VDLYTDHTATIWEL
+245 VDLYTDHTAKIWKL
-259 TTSSGEA
+259 TTSSGGA

-282 QEPAPYTVT
+282 PEPTPYTVT
-291 ELSLSY
+291 ELRLSY
-297 YSGVTSDNN
+297 WSGVTSDNN
-306 NYTSLVLPDTLTD
+306 NYTALVLPDTLTD
-319 IRRSL
+319 IEGSL

-334 IPGSVKVFNA
+334 IPGSVKVFKAN
-344 TLQNMMEL
+344 LQNMKEL
-352 KTLTFDEGVE
+352 KTLTFEEGVE

-369 VSGCTKLETI
+369 VSGCKSLTTI

-401 DITLPEGIAITEGST
+401 DITFPEGIAIKQGST
-416 FSKCTSLK
+416 FSECTSLK
-424 SIELPASITTIPRSM
+424 SITLPASITTIPSSM
-439 FAGCSALER
+439 FKDCSALEQ
-448 VTAKGTITAIGNG
+448 VTARGTITAIGKE
-461 AFGSVTDWN
+461 AFRSDKI
-470 GHETADTALT
+470 LT
-480 EIPDLSQVTS
+480 EIPDLGQVTS
-490 IGDRAFYG
+490 IEERAFNG
-498 CSALTTVDLHNV
+498 CSALETVDLHSV
-510 TTMEYGAFQGC
+510 TTMGYGAFEDC
-521 KELSGEIDLS
+521 DALSGEIDLS
-531 KLEVIP
+531 NLEVIP
-537 GNAFCYDSKITSV
+537 GHAFCYDPKITSV

-556 KSIGDWAFIWAG
+556 SSIGDWAFVWAG

-578 NSIGEYTFFLASL
+578 KSIGSCTFYAASL

-597 PDSLTK
+597 PDSLTQ
-603 LGANAF
+603 LGASAF
-609 NGCEEIEAIQIGS
+609 SGCKEVNAIQIGS
-622 GLTDIPSNAFDGCR
+622 GLTDIPADAFDGCTI
-636 KLTTITVNNRQEDV
+636 KTITVNNRQEDV
-650 KIPKIDRVTVTY
+650 HIPEIYRDRVTY
-662 TIPSLTADDDK
+662 TIPSLTADNDK
-673 VSTATDALSL
+673 ISNAADALSL
-683 QDAVKQAAT
+683 QQAVDQA

-709 TITAEQKVEITATEN
+709 RIAAGQRVEITAN
-724 HNIFGNKDQNLANLF
+724 ANCNIFGNKDENVTNLF
-739 VVEAGGELSLT
+739 VVEEGGELSLT

-772 INGNVVIEK
+772 IDGNVVIEK
-781 STLEGNNIGVIEDKG
+781 STLEGDSMGVIEDNG
-796 SSAKLILEN
+796 SSAELILEN

-810 HKIRGAHSAS
+810 HKIRGALSAS

-832 GGTIRDNIANTSSSD
+832 GGTIQDNIANTSSSD

-858 STFTMNEGSI
+858 STFTMNGGSI

-883 SNDAKAR
+883 SSNAAKAR

-902 SHSYTSDSTPTG
+902 SRSYTPYSTPTG

-927 NGTITGNCAYGG
+927 NGTITGNCAHGG

-945 VMDELPTK
+945 VMDELPTE
-953 EHGTAFTMYSGT
+953 EHGTAFTMNGGT

-984 SNRVS
+984 SNYVS

-1011 TQIYTT
+1011 TDIYTT
-1017 LHIQNALITG
+1017 LHIRNALITG

-1048 QNGAVIYGN
+1048 QDGAVIYGN

-1093 QWFSDGFLYAPP
+1093 QWFSDGFLYAPA
-1105 GNLGTSGQG
+1105 GNRGTSGQG
-1114 TRYNAVEYA
+1114 TRYNTVEYA

-1150 VGSLIITGNQ
+1150 TGSLIITGNQ

-1176 GEATSLSNSISVKK
+1176 GEATSLSYSISVKK
-1190 VWDNPGYEDTQPSG
+1190 AWDNPGYEDTQPSG

-1213 TGDVVSTAELTS
+1213 TGDIVSTAELTG
-1225 ENGWQYT
+1225 ENGWQHT
-1232 FTDLPLSPNH
+1232 FTDLPLSPDH

-1327 YIFEDLPESSYS
+1327 YIFEDLPEGTYS

-1365 YERPLDPEPIEPI
+1365 YERPLYPEPIEPIDPI

-1391 PIVPETT
+1391 PIVPGTT
-1398 GNEPSP
+1398 GNEPNP

-1417 PTEESTEE
+1417 PTEESTDESTEE
-1425 RSAESDP
+1425 RSTESDP

-1437 KETQETPSVS
+1437 KETQETSSVS

-1468 AGVGLLVFGFYKR
+1468 AGAGLLVFGFYKR

>member
-1 MEAGCTIFL
+1 
-10 RWYTPPCG
+10 
-18 TRFAAHEHNDNAKE
+18 
-32 RNTAMKK
+32 MKK

-62 AATNDDFVEDW
+62 AATNDDFVEDR
-73 EGAAD
+73 ED
-78 FTDDSYS
+78 ITDYTDDSYSSGYS

-110 VAEEDAND
+110 IAEEDAND
-118 SSDTEIDKAADSI
+118 SSDTEIDRAADSI

-137 DEVQVS
+137 DEVQDT
-143 DAAKDRNDLENPDEE
+143 DAAEDRNDREYPDEE
-158 TESDTQNP
+158 TKSGTNP
-166 WEAGPSDAETEE
+166 GEAGPSDAETEE

-189 IDSELE
+189 IDSDLE

-202 PFSYYDDNA
+202 PFSYYDDDA
-211 LEEEMDDD
+211 SEEEMDDD

-230 HENYAYTDVSGTKYT
+230 HEDYAYTDVSSGTEYM
-245 VDLYTDHTATIWEL
+245 VDLYTDHTAKIWKL

-271 STIYYTGDDGV
+271 STIYYTDDDDV
-282 QEPAPYTVT
+282 PEPTPYTVT
-291 ELSLSY
+291 ELRFSPYGNS
-297 YSGVTSDNN
+297 VTSVNN
-306 NYTSLVLPDTLTD
+306 NYTALVLPDTLTD
-319 IRRSL
+319 IGGSL

-344 TLQNMMEL
+344 TLQYMKQL
-352 KTLTFDEGVE
+352 RTLTFEEGVE

-369 VSGCTKLETI
+369 VSGCKNLTTI

-416 FSKCTSLK
+416 FSECTSLK
-424 SIELPASITTIPRSM
+424 SITLPASITTIPSYM

-448 VTAKGTITAIGNG
+448 VTAKGTITAIGNS
-461 AFGSVTDWN
+461 AFKS
-470 GHETADTALT
+470 DTALT

-498 CSALTTVDLHNV
+498 CSALKTVDLHSV

-521 KELSGEIDLS
+521 DALSGEINLS
-531 KLEVIP
+531 NLEEIP
-537 GNAFCYDSKITSV
+537 GHAFCYDPNITSV

-556 KSIGDWAFIWAG
+556 RSIGDWAFIWAD

-578 NSIGEYTFFLASL
+578 KSIGTYTFYKASL

-597 PDSLTK
+597 PDSLTQ
-603 LGANAF
+603 LGASAF
-609 NGCEEIEAIQIGS
+609 SGCEKVEAIQIGS
-622 GLTDIPSNAFDGCR
+622 GLTDIPKDAFDGC
-636 KLTTITVNNRQEDV
+636 KPKTITVNNRREDV
-650 KIPKIDRVTVTY
+650 HIPEIDGVTVTY
-662 TIPSLTADDDK
+662 TIPSLTADNDK
-673 VSTATDALSL
+673 VSAAADALSL
-683 QDAVKQAAT
+683 QQAVDQA

-709 TITAEQKVEITATEN
+709 RIAAGQRVEITANANEN
-724 HNIFGNKDQNLANLF
+724 YNLFGNKDEKPTNLF
-739 VVEAGGELSLT
+739 VVEEGGELSLT

-772 INGNVVIEK
+772 IDGNVVIEK
-781 STLEGNNIGVIEDKG
+781 STLEGNDVGVIEDNG
-796 SSAKLILEN
+796 SSAELILEN

-832 GGTIRDNIANTSSSD
+832 GGTIQDNIANTASSD

-858 STFTMNEGSI
+858 STFTMNGGSI

-883 SNDAKAR
+883 SNNAAKAR

-902 SHSYTSDSTPTG
+902 SRSYTPYSTPTG

-927 NGTITGNCAYGG
+927 NGTITGNCAHGG

-945 VMDELPTK
+945 VMDELPTE
-953 EHGTAFTMYSGT
+953 EHGTAFTMNGGT

-984 SNRVS
+984 SNYVS

-1011 TQIYTT
+1011 TDIYTT
-1017 LHIQNALITG
+1017 LHIRNALITG

-1048 QNGAVIYGN
+1048 QDGAVIYGN

-1093 QWFSDGFLYAPP
+1093 QWFSDGFLYAPA
-1105 GNLGTSGQG
+1105 GNRGTSGQG
-1114 TRYNAVEYA
+1114 TRYNTVEYA

-1150 VGSLIITGNQ
+1150 TGSLIITGNQ

-1176 GEATSLSNSISVKK
+1176 GEATSLSYSISVKK
-1190 VWDNPGYEDTQPSG
+1190 AWDNPGYEDTQPSG

-1213 TGDVVSTAELTS
+1213 TGDIVSTAELTG
-1225 ENGWQYT
+1225 ENGWQHT
-1232 FTDLPLSPNH
+1232 FTDLPLSPDH

-1327 YIFEDLPESSYS
+1327 YIFEDLPEGTYS

-1365 YERPLDPEPIEPI
+1365 YERPLYPEPIEPIDPI

-1391 PIVPETT
+1391 PIVPGTT
-1398 GNEPSP
+1398 GNEPNP

-1417 PTEESTEE
+1417 PTEESTEESTEE

-1437 KETQETPSVS
+1437 KETQETSSVS

-1468 AGVGLLVFGFYKR
+1468 AGAGLLVFGFYKR

>member
-1 MEAGCTIFL
+1 
-10 RWYTPPCG
+10 
-18 TRFAAHEHNDNAKE
+18 
-32 RNTAMKK
+32 MKK

-62 AATNDDFVEDW
+62 AATNDDFVEDR
-73 EGAAD
+73 EDIAD
-78 FTDDSYS
+78 YTDDSYSSGYS

-110 VAEEDAND
+110 IAEEDAND
-118 SSDTEIDKAADSI
+118 SSDTEIDRTADSI

-137 DEVQVS
+137 DEVQDT
-143 DAAKDRNDLENPDEE
+143 DAAEDRNDREDSDEE
-158 TESDTQNP
+158 TKSGTQNP
-166 WEAGPSDAETEE
+166 EEAGPSDAETEE
-178 DVPDSWEETPK
+178 DVSDSWEETPK

-202 PFSYYDDNA
+202 PFSYYDDDA
-211 LEEEMDDD
+211 SEEEMDDD

-230 HENYAYTDVSGTKYT
+230 HEDYAYTDVSSGTEYM
-245 VDLYTDHTATIWEL
+245 VDLYTDHTAKIWKL
-259 TTSSGEA
+259 TTSSGGA

-271 STIYYTGDDGV
+271 STIYYTDDDDV
-282 QEPAPYTVT
+282 PEPTPYTVT
-291 ELSLSY
+291 ELRFSPYGNS
-297 YSGVTSDNN
+297 VTSVNN
-306 NYTSLVLPDTLTD
+306 NYTALVLPDTLTD
-319 IRRSL
+319 IGGSL

-344 TLQNMMEL
+344 TLQYMKEL
-352 KTLTFDEGVE
+352 RTLTFEEGVE

-369 VSGCTKLETI
+369 VSGCKNLTTI

-416 FSKCTSLK
+416 FSECTSLE
-424 SIELPASITTIPRSM
+424 SIELPASITTIPSSM

-470 GHETADTALT
+470 DQETADTALT

-498 CSALTTVDLHNV
+498 CSALETVDLHSV
-510 TTMEYGAFQGC
+510 TTMGYAAFQGC
-521 KELSGEIDLS
+521 DALSGEIDLS
-531 KLEVIP
+531 NLEVIP
-537 GNAFCYDSKITSV
+537 GHAFCYDPNITSV

-556 KSIGDWAFIWAG
+556 RSIGDWAFIWAD

-578 NSIGEYTFFLASL
+578 NSIGTYTFYKASL

-597 PDSLTK
+597 PDSLTQ
-603 LGANAF
+603 LGASAF
-609 NGCEEIEAIQIGS
+609 SGCEEVNAIQIGS
-622 GLTDIPSNAFDGCR
+622 GLKDIPANAFAGCTNL
-636 KLTTITVNNRQEDV
+636 KTITVNNRREDV
-650 KIPKIDRVTVTY
+650 TIPKIDGVTVTY
-662 TIPSLTADDDK
+662 TIPSLEATDDK
-673 VSTATDALSL
+673 VSNAEGALSL
-683 QDAVKQAAT
+683 QQAVDQA

-709 TITAEQKVEITATEN
+709 RIAAGQRVEITANTN
-724 HNIFGNKDQNLANLF
+724 CNIFGNKDKDLTNLF
-739 VVEAGGELSLT
+739 VVEPGGELSLT

-772 INGNVVIEK
+772 IDGNVVIEK
-781 STLEGNNIGVIEDKG
+781 STLEGNDVGVIEDNG
-796 SSAKLILEN
+796 SSAELILEN

-810 HKIRGAHSAS
+810 HKIRGALSAS

-832 GGTIRDNIANTSSSD
+832 GGTIQANIANTSSSD

-858 STFTMNEGSI
+858 STFTMNGGSI

-883 SNDAKAR
+883 SSNAAKAR
-890 FTMNGGT
+890 FTMNGGS

-902 SHSYTSDSTPTG
+902 SRSYTPNSTPTG

-927 NGTITGNCAYGG
+927 DGTITGNCAHDG

-945 VMDELPTK
+945 VMDELPTE
-953 EHGTAFTMYSGT
+953 EHGTAFTMNGGT

-984 SNRVS
+984 SNYVS

-1011 TQIYTT
+1011 TEIYTT
-1017 LHIQNALITG
+1017 LHIENALITG

-1048 QNGAVIYGN
+1048 QDGAVIYGN

-1105 GNLGTSGQG
+1105 GNRGTSGQG
-1114 TRYNAVEYA
+1114 TRYNTVEYA

-1150 VGSLIITGNQ
+1150 TGSLIITGNQ

-1176 GEATSLSNSISVKK
+1176 GEATSLSYSISVKK
-1190 VWDNPGYEDTQPSG
+1190 AWDNPGYEDTQPSS

-1213 TGDVVSTAELTS
+1213 TGDIVSTAELTG

-1258 QDADGNFIITNTYLT
+1258 QDADGNFIITNTHLT
-1273 TPTPDVPAVTISVPV
+1273 TPTPMPDVPAVTISVPV

-1327 YIFEDLPESSYS
+1327 YIFEDLPEGTYS
-1339 VTEDAVPGY
+1339 VTEDDVPGY

-1365 YERPLDPEPIEPI
+1365 YERPLYPEPIEPIDPI

-1391 PIVPETT
+1391 PIVPGTT
-1398 GNEPSP
+1398 GNEPNP

-1417 PTEESTEE
+1417 PTEESTEESTEE

-1447 AKPPK
+1447 ANPPK

-1468 AGVGLLVFGFYKR
+1468 AGAGLLVFGFYKR

>member
-1 MEAGCTIFL
+1 
-10 RWYTPPCG
+10 
-18 TRFAAHEHNDNAKE
+18 
-32 RNTAMKK
+32 MKK

-62 AATNDDFVEDW
+62 AATNDDFVEDR
-73 EGAAD
+73 EDIAD
-78 FTDDSYS
+78 YTDDSYSSGYS

-110 VAEEDAND
+110 IAEEDAND
-118 SSDTEIDKAADSI
+118 SSDTEIDRAADSI

-137 DEVQVS
+137 DEVQDT
-143 DAAKDRNDLENPDEE
+143 DAAEDRNDREYPDEE
-158 TESDTQNP
+158 TKSGTNP
-166 WEAGPSDAETEE
+166 GETGPSDAETEE

-202 PFSYYDDNA
+202 PFSYYDDDA
-211 LEEEMDDD
+211 SEEEMDDD

-230 HENYAYTDVSGTKYT
+230 HEDYAYTDVSSGTEYM
-245 VDLYTDHTATIWEL
+245 VDLYTDHTAKIWKL
-259 TTSSGEA
+259 ITSSGGA

-271 STIYYTGDDGV
+271 STIYYTDDDGV
-282 QEPAPYTVT
+282 PEPTPYTVT
-291 ELSLSY
+291 ELHLSY
-297 YSGVTSDNN
+297 WSGVTSDNN
-306 NYTSLVLPDTLTD
+306 NYTALVLPDTLTD
-319 IRRSL
+319 IGGSL

-344 TLQNMMEL
+344 TLQNMKQL
-352 KTLTFDEGVE
+352 KTLTFDEGVD

-369 VSGCTKLETI
+369 VSGCKSLTTI

-416 FSKCTSLK
+416 FSECTSLE
-424 SIELPASITTIPRSM
+424 SIELPASITTIPSSM

-448 VTAKGTITAIGNG
+448 VTAKGTITAIGNS
-461 AFGSVTDWN
+461 AFKS
-470 GHETADTALT
+470 DTALT

-498 CSALTTVDLHNV
+498 CSALKTVDLHSV

-521 KELSGEIDLS
+521 DALSGEIDLS
-531 KLEVIP
+531 NLEVIP
-537 GNAFCYDSKITSV
+537 GHAFCYDPNITSV
-550 ITCPTL
+550 VTCPTL
-556 KSIGDWAFIWAG
+556 RSIGDWAFIWAG

-578 NSIGEYTFFLASL
+578 NSIGTYTFYKSSL

-597 PDSLTK
+597 PDSLTQ
-603 LGANAF
+603 LGASAF
-609 NGCEEIEAIQIGS
+609 SGCEEVNAIQIGS
-622 GLTDIPSNAFDGCR
+622 GLKDIPANAFAGCTNL
-636 KLTTITVNNRQEDV
+636 KTITVNNRREDV
-650 KIPKIDRVTVTY
+650 TIPKIDGVTVTY
-662 TIPSLTADDDK
+662 TIPSLEATDDK
-673 VSTATDALSL
+673 VSAAADALSL
-683 QDAVKQAAT
+683 QQAVNQA

-709 TITAEQKVEITATEN
+709 RIIAGQRVEITAN
-724 HNIFGNKDQNLANLF
+724 ANCNIFGNKDENVKNLF
-739 VVEAGGELSLT
+739 VVEPGGELSLT

-772 INGNVVIEK
+772 IDGNVVIEK
-781 STLEGNNIGVIEDKG
+781 STLEGNDVGVIEDNG
-796 SSAKLILEN
+796 SSAELILEN

-832 GGTIRDNIANTSSSD
+832 GGTIQDNIANTASSD

-858 STFTMNEGSI
+858 STFTMNGGSI
-868 CNNSGQCGTAVYLTA
+868 CNNSGQCGTSVYLTA
-883 SNDAKAR
+883 SNNAAKAR

-902 SHSYTSDSTPTG
+902 SRSYTPYSTPTG

-927 NGTITGNCAYGG
+927 NGTITGNCAHGG

-945 VMDELPTK
+945 VMDELPRE
-953 EHGTAFTMYSGT
+953 EHGTAFTMNGGT

-984 SNRVS
+984 SNHVS

-1011 TQIYTT
+1011 TDIYTT
-1017 LHIQNALITG
+1017 LHIENALITG

-1048 QNGAVIYGN
+1048 QDGAVIYGN

-1093 QWFSDGFLYAPP
+1093 QWFSDGFLYAPA
-1105 GNLGTSGQG
+1105 GNRGTSGQG
-1114 TRYNAVEYA
+1114 TRYNTVEYA

-1150 VGSLIITGNQ
+1150 TGSLIITGNQ

-1176 GEATSLSNSISVKK
+1176 GEETSLSYSILVKK
-1190 VWDNPGYEDTQPSG
+1190 AWDNPGHEDTQPSG

-1213 TGDVVSTAELTS
+1213 TGDIVSTAELTG
-1225 ENGWQYT
+1225 ENGWQHT
-1232 FTDLPLSPNH
+1232 FTDLPLSPDH

-1327 YIFEDLPESSYS
+1327 YIFEDLPEGTYS

-1360 IITNT
+1360 IITIT
-1365 YERPLDPEPIEPI
+1365 YERPLYPEPIEPIDPI

-1391 PIVPETT
+1391 PIVPGTT
-1398 GNEPSP
+1398 GNEPNP

-1417 PTEESTEE
+1417 PTEESTEESTEE

-1437 KETQETPSVS
+1437 KETQETSSVS

-1468 AGVGLLVFGFYKR
+1468 AGAGLLVFGFYKR

>member
-1 MEAGCTIFL
+1 
-10 RWYTPPCG
+10 
-18 TRFAAHEHNDNAKE
+18 
-32 RNTAMKK
+32 MKK

-62 AATNDDFVEDW
+62 AATNDDFVEDR
-73 EGAAD
+73 EDIAD
-78 FTDDSYS
+78 YTDDSYSSGYS

-110 VAEEDAND
+110 IAEEDAND
-118 SSDTEIDKAADSI
+118 SSDTEIDRAADSI

-137 DEVQVS
+137 DEVQNT
-143 DAAKDRNDLENPDEE
+143 DAAEDRNDREDPDEE
-158 TESDTQNP
+158 TKSGTNP
-166 WEAGPSDAETEE
+166 GEAGPSDAETEE

-202 PFSYYDDNA
+202 PFSYYDDDA
-211 LEEEMDDD
+211 SEEEMDDD

-230 HENYAYTDVSGTKYT
+230 HEDYAYTDVSSGTEYM
-245 VDLYTDHTATIWEL
+245 VDLYTDHTAKIWKL

-271 STIYYTGDDGV
+271 STIYYTDDDDV
-282 QEPAPYTVT
+282 PEPTPYTVT
-291 ELSLSY
+291 ELRFSPYGNS
-297 YSGVTSDNN
+297 VTSVNN
-306 NYTSLVLPDTLTD
+306 NYTALVLPDTLTD
-319 IRRSL
+319 IGGSL

-344 TLQNMMEL
+344 TLQYMKEL
-352 KTLTFDEGVE
+352 RTLTFEEGVE

-369 VSGCTKLETI
+369 VSGCKNLTTI

-416 FSKCTSLK
+416 FSECTSLK
-424 SIELPASITTIPRSM
+424 SITLPASITTIPSYM

-448 VTAKGTITAIGNG
+448 VTAKGTITAIGNS
-461 AFGSVTDWN
+461 AFKS
-470 GHETADTALT
+470 DTALT

-498 CSALTTVDLHNV
+498 CSALETVDLHSV
-510 TTMEYGAFQGC
+510 TTMEYAAFQGC
-521 KELSGEIDLS
+521 DALSGEIDLS
-531 KLEVIP
+531 NLEVIP
-537 GNAFCYDSKITSV
+537 GHAFCYDPNITSV
-550 ITCPTL
+550 VTCPTL
-556 KSIGDWAFIWAG
+556 RSIGDWAFIWAD

-578 NSIGEYTFFLASL
+578 NSIGTYAFYKASL

-597 PDSLTK
+597 PDSLTQ
-603 LGANAF
+603 LGASAF
-609 NGCEEIEAIQIGS
+609 SGCEEVNAIQIGS
-622 GLTDIPSNAFDGCR
+622 GLKDIPANAFAGCTNL
-636 KLTTITVNNRQEDV
+636 KTITVNNRREDV
-650 KIPKIDRVTVTY
+650 TIPKIDGVTVTY
-662 TIPSLTADDDK
+662 TIPSLEATDDK
-673 VSTATDALSL
+673 VSNAEGALSL
-683 QDAVKQAAT
+683 QQAVDQA

-709 TITAEQKVEITATEN
+709 RIAAGQRVEITANTN
-724 HNIFGNKDQNLANLF
+724 CNIFGNKDKDLTNLF
-739 VVEAGGELSLT
+739 VVEPGGKLSLT

-772 INGNVVIEK
+772 IDGNVVIEK
-781 STLEGNNIGVIEDKG
+781 STLEGNDVGVIEDNG
-796 SSAKLILEN
+796 SRAELILEN

-832 GGTIRDNIANTSSSD
+832 GGTIQDNIANTPSSD

-883 SNDAKAR
+883 SNNAAKAC

-902 SHSYTSDSTPTG
+902 SRSYTPYSTPTG

-927 NGTITGNCAYGG
+927 NGTITGNCAHGG

-945 VMDELPTK
+945 VMDELPTE
-953 EHGTAFTMYSGT
+953 EHGTAFTMIGGT

-984 SNRVS
+984 SNHVS

-1011 TQIYTT
+1011 TEIYTT
-1017 LHIQNALITG
+1017 LHIENALITG

-1048 QNGAVIYGN
+1048 QDGAVIYGN

-1093 QWFSDGFLYAPP
+1093 QWFSDGFLYAPA
-1105 GNLGTSGQG
+1105 GNRGTSGQG
-1114 TRYNAVEYA
+1114 TRYNTVEYA

-1150 VGSLIITGNQ
+1150 TGSLIITGNQ

-1176 GEATSLSNSISVKK
+1176 GEATSLSYSISVKK
-1190 VWDNPGYEDTQPSG
+1190 AWDNPGYEDTQPSG

-1213 TGDVVSTAELTS
+1213 TGDIVSTAELTG
-1225 ENGWQYT
+1225 ENGWQHT
-1232 FTDLPLSPNH
+1232 FTDLPLSPDH

-1327 YIFEDLPESSYS
+1327 YIFEDLPEGNYS

-1348 ETLIERS
+1348 KTLIERS

-1365 YERPLDPEPIEPI
+1365 YERPLYPEPIEPIDPI

-1391 PIVPETT
+1391 PIVPGTT

-1417 PTEESTEE
+1417 PTKESTEESTEE

-1468 AGVGLLVFGFYKR
+1468 AGAGLLVFGLYKR

>member
-1 MEAGCTIFL
+1 
-10 RWYTPPCG
+10 
-18 TRFAAHEHNDNAKE
+18 
-32 RNTAMKK
+32 MKK

-62 AATNDDFVEDW
+62 AATNDDFVEDR
-73 EGAAD
+73 EDIAD
-78 FTDDSYS
+78 YTDDSYSSGYS

-110 VAEEDAND
+110 IAEEDAND
-118 SSDTEIDKAADSI
+118 SSDTEIDRAADSI

-137 DEVQVS
+137 DEVQDT
-143 DAAKDRNDLENPDEE
+143 DAAEDRNDREDSDEE
-158 TESDTQNP
+158 TKSGTNP
-166 WEAGPSDAETEE
+166 GETGPSDAETEE

-202 PFSYYDDNA
+202 PFSYYDDDA
-211 LEEEMDDD
+211 SEEEMDDD

-230 HENYAYTDVSGTKYT
+230 HEDYAYTDVSSGTEYM
-245 VDLYTDHTATIWEL
+245 VDLYTDHTAKIWKL

-266 ECILP
+266 KCILP
-271 STIYYTGDDGV
+271 STIYYTDDDGV
-282 QEPAPYTVT
+282 PEPNPYTVT
-291 ELSLSY
+291 ELRFSPYGNS
-297 YSGVTSDNN
+297 VTSVNN
-306 NYTSLVLPDTLTD
+306 NYTALVLPDTLTD
-319 IRRSL
+319 IGGSL

-344 TLQNMMEL
+344 TLQYMKQL
-352 KTLTFDEGVE
+352 RTLTFEEGVE

-369 VSGCTKLETI
+369 VSGCKSLTTI

-416 FSKCTSLK
+416 FSECTSLE
-424 SIELPASITTIPRSM
+424 SIELPASITTIPSYM

-448 VTAKGTITAIGNG
+448 VTAKGTITAIGNS
-461 AFGSVTDWN
+461 AFKS
-470 GHETADTALT
+470 DTALT

-498 CSALTTVDLHNV
+498 CSALETVDLHSV
-510 TTMEYGAFQGC
+510 TTMEYAAFQGC
-521 KELSGEIDLS
+521 DALSGEIDLS
-531 KLEVIP
+531 NLEVIP
-537 GNAFCYDSKITSV
+537 GHAFCYDPNITSV
-550 ITCPTL
+550 VTCPTL
-556 KSIGDWAFIWAG
+556 RSIGDWAFIWAG

-578 NSIGEYTFFLASL
+578 NSIGTYTFYKSSL

-597 PDSLTK
+597 PDSLTQ
-603 LGANAF
+603 LGASAF
-609 NGCEEIEAIQIGS
+609 SGCEKVEAIQIGS
-622 GLTDIPSNAFDGCR
+622 GLTDIPKDAFDGCTNL
-636 KLTTITVNNRQEDV
+636 KTITVNNRREDV
-650 KIPKIDRVTVTY
+650 HIPEIDGVTVTY
-662 TIPSLTADDDK
+662 TIPSLEATDDK
-673 VSTATDALSL
+673 VSNAEGALSL
-683 QDAVKQAAT
+683 QQAVDQA
-692 NGTPV
+692 NGPV
-697 TIEKDIRLDEPV
+697 TIEIEKNICLNAPV
-709 TITAEQKVEITATEN
+709 RIAAGQRVEITANTN
-724 HNIFGNKDQNLANLF
+724 CNIFGNKDKDLTNLF
-739 VVEAGGELSLT
+739 VVEEGGELSLT

-772 INGNVVIEK
+772 IDGNVVIEK
-781 STLEGNNIGVIEDKG
+781 STLEGNDMGVIEDNG
-796 SSAKLILEN
+796 SSAELILEN

-810 HKIRGAHSAS
+810 HKIRGALSAS

-832 GGTIRDNIANTSSSD
+832 GGTIQDNIANTPSSD

-858 STFTMNEGSI
+858 STFTMNGGSI

-883 SNDAKAR
+883 SSNAAKAR
-890 FTMNGGT
+890 FTMNSGT

-902 SHSYTSDSTPTG
+902 SRSYTPNSTPTG

-945 VMDELPTK
+945 VMDELPTE
-953 EHGTAFTMYSGT
+953 EHGTAFTMNGGT

-984 SNRVS
+984 SNYVS

-1011 TQIYTT
+1011 TEIYTT
-1017 LHIQNALITG
+1017 LHIENALITG

-1048 QNGAVIYGN
+1048 QDGAVIYGN

-1093 QWFSDGFLYAPP
+1093 QWFSDGFLYAPA
-1105 GNLGTSGQG
+1105 GNRGTSGQG
-1114 TRYNAVEYA
+1114 TRYNTVEYA

-1150 VGSLIITGNQ
+1150 TGSLIITGNQ

-1176 GEATSLSNSISVKK
+1176 GEATSLSYSISVKK
-1190 VWDNPGYEDTQPSG
+1190 AWDNPGYEDTQPSG

-1213 TGDVVSTAELTS
+1213 TGDIVSTAELTG
-1225 ENGWQYT
+1225 ENGWQHT
-1232 FTDLPLSPNH
+1232 FTDLPLSPDH

-1327 YIFEDLPESSYS
+1327 YIFEDLPEGTYS

-1365 YERPLDPEPIEPI
+1365 YERPLYPEPIEPIDPI

-1391 PIVPETT
+1391 PIVPGTT
-1398 GNEPSP
+1398 GNEPNP

-1417 PTEESTEE
+1417 PTEESTEESTEE

-1437 KETQETPSVS
+1437 KETQETSSVS

-1468 AGVGLLVFGFYKR
+1468 AGAGLLVFGFYKR

>member
-1 MEAGCTIFL
+1 
-10 RWYTPPCG
+10 
-18 TRFAAHEHNDNAKE
+18 
-32 RNTAMKK
+32 MKK

-62 AATNDDFVEDW
+62 AATNDDFVEDR
-73 EGAAD
+73 EDIAD
-78 FTDDSYS
+78 FTDDSYSSGYS

-110 VAEEDAND
+110 IAEEDAND
-118 SSDTEIDKAADSI
+118 SSDTEIDRAADSI

-137 DEVQVS
+137 DEVQNT
-143 DAAKDRNDLENPDEE
+143 DAAEDRNDREYPDEE
-158 TESDTQNP
+158 TKSGTNP
-166 WEAGPSDAETEE
+166 GEAGPSDAETEE
-178 DVPDSWEETPK
+178 DVPDSWEETSK

-202 PFSYYDDNA
+202 PFSYYDDDA
-211 LEEEMDDD
+211 SEEEMDDD

-230 HENYAYTDVSGTKYT
+230 HEDYAYTDVSSGTEYM
-245 VDLYTDHTATIWEL
+245 VDLYTDHTAKIWKL
-259 TTSSGEA
+259 TTSSGGA

-282 QEPAPYTVT
+282 QEPNPYTVT
-291 ELSLSY
+291 ELRFSPYGNS
-297 YSGVTSDNN
+297 VTSVNN
-306 NYTSLVLPDTLTD
+306 NYTALVLPDTLTD
-319 IRRSL
+319 IGGSL

-344 TLQNMMEL
+344 TLQYMKQL
-352 KTLTFDEGVE
+352 RTLTFDEGVE

-369 VSGCTKLETI
+369 VSGCKSLTTI

-416 FSKCTSLK
+416 FSECTSLE
-424 SIELPASITTIPRSM
+424 SIELPASITTIPSYM

-448 VTAKGTITAIGNG
+448 VTAKGTITAIGNS
-461 AFGSVTDWN
+461 AFKS
-470 GHETADTALT
+470 DTALT

-498 CSALTTVDLHNV
+498 CSALKTVDLHSV

-521 KELSGEIDLS
+521 DALSGEIDLS
-531 KLEVIP
+531 NLEEIP
-537 GNAFCYDSKITSV
+537 GHAFCYDPNITSV

-556 KSIGDWAFIWAG
+556 RSIGDWAFIWAD

-578 NSIGEYTFFLASL
+578 KSIGTYTFYKASL

-597 PDSLTK
+597 PDSLTQ
-603 LGANAF
+603 LGASAF
-609 NGCEEIEAIQIGS
+609 SGCEKVEAIQIGS
-622 GLTDIPSNAFDGCR
+622 GLTDIPKDAFDGC
-636 KLTTITVNNRQEDV
+636 KPKTITVNNRREDV
-650 KIPKIDRVTVTY
+650 TIPKIDGVTVTY
-662 TIPSLTADDDK
+662 TIPSLTADNDK
-673 VSTATDALSL
+673 VSNAEGALSL
-683 QDAVKQAAT
+683 QEAVDQA

-709 TITAEQKVEITATEN
+709 RIAAGQRVEITAN
-724 HNIFGNKDQNLANLF
+724 VNCNIFGNNDKNLTNLF
-739 VVEAGGELSLT
+739 VVEPGGELSLT

-772 INGNVVIEK
+772 IDGNVVIEK
-781 STLEGNNIGVIEDKG
+781 STLEGNDVGVIEDNG
-796 SSAKLILEN
+796 SSAELILEN

-810 HKIRGAHSAS
+810 HKIRGALSAS

-832 GGTIRDNIANTSSSD
+832 GGTIQANIANTSSSD

-858 STFTMNEGSI
+858 STFTMNGGSI

-883 SNDAKAR
+883 SSNAAKAR
-890 FTMNGGT
+890 FTMNGGS

-902 SHSYTSDSTPTG
+902 SRSYTPNSTPTG

-927 NGTITGNCAYGG
+927 DGTITGNCAHDG

-945 VMDELPTK
+945 VMDELPTE
-953 EHGTAFTMYSGT
+953 EHGTAFTMNGGT

-984 SNRVS
+984 SNYVS

-1011 TQIYTT
+1011 TEIYTT
-1017 LHIQNALITG
+1017 LHIENALITG

-1105 GNLGTSGQG
+1105 GNRGTSGQG

-1137 LKSVVSDGVSIPA
+1137 LKSVVSDGVSVPA

-1176 GEATSLSNSISVKK
+1176 GEETSLSYSISVKK
-1190 VWDNPGYEDTQPSG
+1190 AWDNPGYEDTQPSG

-1213 TGDVVSTAELTS
+1213 TGDIVSTAELTG

-1232 FTDLPLSPNH
+1232 FTGLPLSPDH

-1327 YIFEDLPESSYS
+1327 YIFEDLPEGTYS

-1365 YERPLDPEPIEPI
+1365 YERPLYPEPIEPIDPI

-1391 PIVPETT
+1391 PIVPGTT
-1398 GNEPSP
+1398 GNEPNP

-1417 PTEESTEE
+1417 PTEESTEESTEE

-1437 KETQETPSVS
+1437 KETQETSSVS

-1468 AGVGLLVFGFYKR
+1468 AGAGLLVFGFYKR

>member
-1 MEAGCTIFL
+1 
-10 RWYTPPCG
+10 
-18 TRFAAHEHNDNAKE
+18 
-32 RNTAMKK
+32 MKK

-62 AATNDDFVEDW
+62 AATNDDFVEDR
-73 EGAAD
+73 EDIAD
-78 FTDDSYS
+78 YTDDSYSSGYS

-110 VAEEDAND
+110 IAEEDAND
-118 SSDTEIDKAADSI
+118 SSDTEIDRAADSI

-137 DEVQVS
+137 DEVQNT
-143 DAAKDRNDLENPDEE
+143 DAAEDRNDREYPDEE
-158 TESDTQNP
+158 TKSGTNP
-166 WEAGPSDAETEE
+166 GEAGPSDAETEE

-202 PFSYYDDNA
+202 PFSYYDDDA
-211 LEEEMDDD
+211 SEEEMDDD

-230 HENYAYTDVSGTKYT
+230 HEDYAYTDVSSGTEYM
-245 VDLYTDHTATIWEL
+245 VNLYTDHTAKIWKL
-259 TTSSGEA
+259 TTSSGGA

-282 QEPAPYTVT
+282 PEPNPYTVT

-297 YSGVTSDNN
+297 WSGVTSDNN
-306 NYTSLVLPDTLTD
+306 NYTALVLPDTLTD
-319 IRRSL
+319 IGGSL

-334 IPGSVKVFNA
+334 IPGSVKVFKA
-344 TLQNMMEL
+344 TLQNMKEL
-352 KTLTFDEGVE
+352 KTLTFEEGVE

-369 VSGCTKLETI
+369 VSGCKSLTTI

-416 FSKCTSLK
+416 FSECTSLE
-424 SIELPASITTIPRSM
+424 SIELPASITTIPSSM

-461 AFGSVTDWN
+461 AFGSVTDWKDQ
-470 GHETADTALT
+470 EIADTALT

-498 CSALTTVDLHNV
+498 CSALETVDLHSV
-510 TTMEYGAFQGC
+510 TTMGYGAFQGC
-521 KELSGEIDLS
+521 DALSGEIDLS
-531 KLEVIP
+531 NLEVIP
-537 GNAFCYDSKITSV
+537 GHAFCYDPNITSV

-556 KSIGDWAFIWAG
+556 RSIGDWAFIWAD

-578 NSIGEYTFFLASL
+578 NSIGTYTFYKASL

-597 PDSLTK
+597 PDSLTQ
-603 LGANAF
+603 LGASAF
-609 NGCEEIEAIQIGS
+609 SGCEEVNAIQIGS
-622 GLTDIPSNAFDGCR
+622 GLKDIPANAFAGCTNL
-636 KLTTITVNNRQEDV
+636 KTITVNNRREDV
-650 KIPKIDRVTVTY
+650 TIPKIDGVTVTY
-662 TIPSLTADDDK
+662 TIPSLEATDDK
-673 VSTATDALSL
+673 VSNAEGALSL
-683 QDAVKQAAT
+683 QQAVDQA
-692 NGTPV
+692 NGPV
-697 TIEKDIRLDEPV
+697 TIEIEKNICLNAPV
-709 TITAEQKVEITATEN
+709 TIAAGQRVEITANEN
-724 HNIFGNKDQNLANLF
+724 YNLFGNKDEKPTNLF
-739 VVEAGGELSLT
+739 VVEEGGELSLT

-772 INGNVVIEK
+772 IDGNVVIEK
-781 STLEGNNIGVIEDKG
+781 STLEGNDVGVIEDNG
-796 SSAKLILEN
+796 SSAELILEN

-832 GGTIRDNIANTSSSD
+832 GGTIQDNIANTPSSD

-858 STFTMNEGSI
+858 STFTMNRGSI

-883 SNDAKAR
+883 SSNAAKAR

-902 SHSYTSDSTPTG
+902 SHSYTPYSTPTG

-927 NGTITGNCAYGG
+927 EGTITGNCAYGG

-945 VMDELPTK
+945 VMDELPTE
-953 EHGTAFTMYSGT
+953 EHGTAFTMNGGT

-984 SNRVS
+984 SNYVS

-1011 TQIYTT
+1011 TDIYTT

-1048 QNGAVIYGN
+1048 QDGAVIYGN

-1093 QWFSDGFLYAPP
+1093 QWFSDGFLYAPA
-1105 GNLGTSGQG
+1105 GNRGTSGQG
-1114 TRYNAVEYA
+1114 TRYNTVEYA

-1150 VGSLIITGNQ
+1150 TGSLIITGNQ

-1176 GEATSLSNSISVKK
+1176 GEATSLSYSISVKK
-1190 VWDNPGYEDTQPSG
+1190 AWDNPGYEDTQPSG

-1213 TGDVVSTAELTS
+1213 TGDIVSTAELTG
-1225 ENGWQYT
+1225 ENGWQHT
-1232 FTDLPLSPNH
+1232 FTDLPLSPDH

-1327 YIFEDLPESSYS
+1327 YIFEDLPEGTYS

-1355 DAGGF
+1355 DAGSF

-1365 YERPLDPEPIEPI
+1365 YERPLYPEPIEPIDPI

-1391 PIVPETT
+1391 PIVPGTT
-1398 GNEPSP
+1398 GNEPNP

-1417 PTEESTEE
+1417 PTEESTDESTEE
-1425 RSAESDP
+1425 RSTESDP
-1432 EESPI
+1432 QESPI

-1468 AGVGLLVFGFYKR
+1468 AGAGLLVFGFYKR

>member
-1 MEAGCTIFL
+1 
-10 RWYTPPCG
+10 
-18 TRFAAHEHNDNAKE
+18 
-32 RNTAMKK
+32 MKK

-62 AATNDDFVEDW
+62 AATNDDFVEDR
-73 EGAAD
+73 EDIAD
-78 FTDDSYS
+78 FTDDSYSSGYS

-110 VAEEDAND
+110 IAEEDAND
-118 SSDTEIDKAADSI
+118 SSDTEIDRAADSI

-137 DEVQVS
+137 DEVQNT
-143 DAAKDRNDLENPDEE
+143 DAAEDRNDREDPDEE
-158 TESDTQNP
+158 TKSGTNP
-166 WEAGPSDAETEE
+166 GEAGPSDAETEE

-202 PFSYYDDNA
+202 PFSYYDDDA
-211 LEEEMDDD
+211 SEEEMDDD

-230 HENYAYTDVSGTKYT
+230 HEDYAYTDVSSGTEYM
-245 VDLYTDHTATIWEL
+245 VDLYTDHTAKIWKL

-271 STIYYTGDDGV
+271 STIYYTDADGV
-282 QEPAPYTVT
+282 PEPTPYTVT
-291 ELSLSY
+291 ELRLSY
-297 YSGVTSDNN
+297 WSGVTSDNN
-306 NYTSLVLPDTLTD
+306 NYTALVLPDTLTD
-319 IRRSL
+319 IGGSL

-344 TLQNMMEL
+344 TLQNMKQL

-369 VSGCTKLETI
+369 VSGCKSLTTI

-401 DITLPEGIAITEGST
+401 DITLPEGIVITEGST
-416 FSKCTSLK
+416 FSECTSLK
-424 SIELPASITTIPRSM
+424 SIELPASITTIPSSM

-461 AFGSVTDWN
+461 AFGSVTDWKDQ
-470 GHETADTALT
+470 EIADTVLT

-498 CSALTTVDLHNV
+498 CSALETVDLHSV
-510 TTMEYGAFQGC
+510 TTMGYGAFQGC
-521 KELSGEIDLS
+521 DALSGEIDLS
-531 KLEVIP
+531 NLEVIP
-537 GNAFCYDSKITSV
+537 GHAFCYDPNITSV

-556 KSIGDWAFIWAG
+556 RSIWDWAFIWAD

-578 NSIGEYTFFLASL
+578 NSIGTYTFYKASL

-597 PDSLTK
+597 PDSLTQ
-603 LGANAF
+603 LGASAF
-609 NGCEEIEAIQIGS
+609 SGCEEVNAIQIGS
-622 GLTDIPSNAFDGCR
+622 GLKDIPANAFAGCTNL
-636 KLTTITVNNRQEDV
+636 KTITVNNRQEDV
-650 KIPKIDRVTVTY
+650 TIPKIDGVTVTY
-662 TIPSLTADDDK
+662 TIPSLTADNDK
-673 VSTATDALSL
+673 VSAAADALSL
-683 QDAVKQAAT
+683 QQAVNQA

-709 TITAEQKVEITATEN
+709 RIAAGQRVEITANANEN
-724 HNIFGNKDQNLANLF
+724 YNLFGNKDEKPTNLF
-739 VVEAGGELSLT
+739 VVEEGGELSLT

-772 INGNVVIEK
+772 IDGNVVIEK
-781 STLEGNNIGVIEDKG
+781 STLEGNDMGVIEDNG
-796 SSAKLILEN
+796 SSAELILEN

-810 HKIRGAHSAS
+810 HKIRGALSAS

-832 GGTIRDNIANTSSSD
+832 GGTIQDNIANTPSSD

-883 SNDAKAR
+883 SSNAAKAR

-902 SHSYTSDSTPTG
+902 SHSYTPYSTPTG

-927 NGTITGNCAYGG
+927 EGTITGNCAYGG

-945 VMDELPTK
+945 VMDELPTE
-953 EHGTAFTMYSGT
+953 EHGTAFTMNGGT

-984 SNRVS
+984 SNYVS
-989 LLGGRIENN
+989 LLGERIENN

-1011 TQIYTT
+1011 TEIYTT
-1017 LHIQNALITG
+1017 LHIENALITG

-1048 QNGAVIYGN
+1048 QDGAVIYGN

-1093 QWFSDGFLYAPP
+1093 QWFSDGFLYAPA
-1105 GNLGTSGQG
+1105 GNRGTSGQG
-1114 TRYNAVEYA
+1114 TRYNTVEYA

-1150 VGSLIITGNQ
+1150 TGSLIITGNQ

-1176 GEATSLSNSISVKK
+1176 GEATSLSYSISVKK
-1190 VWDNPGYEDTQPSG
+1190 AWDNPGYEDTQPSG

-1213 TGDVVSTAELTS
+1213 TGDIVSTAELTG
-1225 ENGWQYT
+1225 ENGWQHT
-1232 FTDLPLSPNH
+1232 FTDLPLSPDH

-1327 YIFEDLPESSYS
+1327 YIFEDLPEGTYS

-1365 YERPLDPEPIEPI
+1365 YERPLYPEPIEPIDPI

-1391 PIVPETT
+1391 PIVPGTT
-1398 GNEPSP
+1398 GNEPNP

-1417 PTEESTEE
+1417 PTEESTDESTEE
-1425 RSAESDP
+1425 RSTESDP
-1432 EESPI
+1432 QESPI

-1468 AGVGLLVFGFYKR
+1468 AGAGLLVFGFYKR

>member
-1 MEAGCTIFL
+1 
-10 RWYTPPCG
+10 
-18 TRFAAHEHNDNAKE
+18 
-32 RNTAMKK
+32 MKK

-62 AATNDDFVEDW
+62 AATNDDFVENREDI
-73 EGAAD
+73 AD
-78 FTDDSYS
+78 YTDDSYSSGYS

-110 VAEEDAND
+110 IAEEDAND
-118 SSDTEIDKAADSI
+118 SSDTEIDRAADSI

-137 DEVQVS
+137 DEVQDT
-143 DAAKDRNDLENPDEE
+143 DAAEDRNDREYPDEE
-158 TESDTQNP
+158 TKSGTNP
-166 WEAGPSDAETEE
+166 GETGPSDAETEE
-178 DVPDSWEETPK
+178 DVSDSWEETPK

-202 PFSYYDDNA
+202 PFSYYDDDA
-211 LEEEMDDD
+211 SEEEMDDD

-230 HENYAYTDVSGTKYT
+230 HEDYAYTDVSSGTEYM
-245 VDLYTDHTATIWEL
+245 VDLYTDHTAKIWKL
-259 TTSSGEA
+259 TTSSGGA

-271 STIYYTGDDGV
+271 STIYYTDDDDV
-282 QEPAPYTVT
+282 PEPTPYTVT
-291 ELSLSY
+291 ELRFSPYGNS
-297 YSGVTSDNN
+297 VTSVNN
-306 NYTSLVLPDTLTD
+306 NYTALVLPDTLTD
-319 IRRSL
+319 IGGSL

-334 IPGSVKVFNA
+334 IPGSVKVFKA
-344 TLQNMMEL
+344 TLQNMKEL
-352 KTLTFDEGVE
+352 KTLTFEEGVE

-369 VSGCTKLETI
+369 VSSCKSLTTI

-416 FSKCTSLK
+416 FSECTSLK
-424 SIELPASITTIPRSM
+424 SITLPASITTIPSYM

-448 VTAKGTITAIGNG
+448 VTAKGTITAIGNS
-461 AFGSVTDWN
+461 AFKS
-470 GHETADTALT
+470 DTALT
-480 EIPDLSQVTS
+480 KIPDLSQVTS

-498 CSALTTVDLHNV
+498 CSALKTVDLHSV

-521 KELSGEIDLS
+521 DALSGEIDLS
-531 KLEVIP
+531 NLEEIP
-537 GNAFCYDSKITSV
+537 GHAFCYDPNITSV

-556 KSIGDWAFIWAG
+556 RSIGDWAFIWAD

-578 NSIGEYTFFLASL
+578 NSIGTYAFYKASL

-597 PDSLTK
+597 PDSLTQ
-603 LGANAF
+603 LGASAF
-609 NGCEEIEAIQIGS
+609 SGCEEVNAIQIGS
-622 GLTDIPSNAFDGCR
+622 GLTDIPANAFAGCTNL
-636 KLTTITVNNRQEDV
+636 KTITVNNRREDV
-650 KIPKIDRVTVTY
+650 TIPKIDGVTVTY
-662 TIPSLTADDDK
+662 TIPSLEATDDK
-673 VSTATDALSL
+673 VSNAEGALSL
-683 QDAVKQAAT
+683 QQAVDQA

-709 TITAEQKVEITATEN
+709 RIAAGQRVEITANTN
-724 HNIFGNKDQNLANLF
+724 CNIFGNKDKDLTNLF
-739 VVEAGGELSLT
+739 VVEPGGKLSLT

-772 INGNVVIEK
+772 IDGNVVIEK
-781 STLEGNNIGVIEDKG
+781 STLEGDSMGVIEDNG
-796 SSAKLILEN
+796 SSAELILEN

-810 HKIRGAHSAS
+810 HKIRGARSAS

-832 GGTIRDNIANTSSSD
+832 GGTIQDNIANTPSSD

-883 SNDAKAR
+883 SNNAAKAC

-902 SHSYTSDSTPTG
+902 SRSYTPYSTPTG

-927 NGTITGNCAYGG
+927 NGTITGNCAHGG

-945 VMDELPTK
+945 VMDELPTE
-953 EHGTAFTMYSGT
+953 EHGTAFTMIGGT

-984 SNRVS
+984 SNHVS

-1011 TQIYTT
+1011 TEIYTT
-1017 LHIQNALITG
+1017 LHIENALITG

-1048 QNGAVIYGN
+1048 QDGAVIYGN

-1093 QWFSDGFLYAPP
+1093 QWFSDGFLYAPA
-1105 GNLGTSGQG
+1105 GNRGTSGQG

-1150 VGSLIITGNQ
+1150 TGSLIITGNQ

-1176 GEATSLSNSISVKK
+1176 GEATSLSHSILVKK
-1190 VWDNPGYEDTQPSG
+1190 AWDNPGHEDTQPSG

-1213 TGDVVSTAELTS
+1213 TGDIVSTAELTG
-1225 ENGWQYT
+1225 ENGWQHT
-1232 FTDLPLSPNH
+1232 FTDLPLSPDH

-1327 YIFEDLPESSYS
+1327 YIFEDLPEGTYS

-1365 YERPLDPEPIEPI
+1365 YERPLYPEPIEPIDPI

-1391 PIVPETT
+1391 PIVPGTT
-1398 GNEPSP
+1398 GNEPNP
-1404 PSTEETTSVPPTE
+1404 PSHGG
-1417 PTEESTEE
+1417 
-1425 RSAESDP
+1425 D
-1432 EESPI
+1432 
-1437 KETQETPSVS
+1437 
-1447 AKPPK
+1447 
-1452 LIQTGQTWWPV
+1452 
-1463 FLLMF
+1463 
-1468 AGVGLLVFGFYKR
+1468 YKR
-1481 SKENIDHE
+1481 TSNRTDGGINRRINGRTLG

>member
-1 MEAGCTIFL
+1 
-10 RWYTPPCG
+10 
-18 TRFAAHEHNDNAKE
+18 
-32 RNTAMKK
+32 MKK

-62 AATNDDFVEDW
+62 AATNDDFVEDR
-73 EGAAD
+73 EDIAD
-78 FTDDSYS
+78 YTDDSYSSGYS

-110 VAEEDAND
+110 IAEEDAND
-118 SSDTEIDKAADSI
+118 SSDTEIDRTADSI

-137 DEVQVS
+137 DEVQDT
-143 DAAKDRNDLENPDEE
+143 DAAEDRNDREDSDEE
-158 TESDTQNP
+158 TKSGTQNP
-166 WEAGPSDAETEE
+166 EEAGPSDAETEE
-178 DVPDSWEETPK
+178 DVSDSWEETPK

-202 PFSYYDDNA
+202 PFSYYDDDA
-211 LEEEMDDD
+211 SEEEMDDD

-230 HENYAYTDVSGTKYT
+230 HEDYAYTDVSSGTEYM
-245 VDLYTDHTATIWEL
+245 VDLYTDHTAKIWKL
-259 TTSSGEA
+259 TTSSGGA

-271 STIYYTGDDGV
+271 STIYYTDDDDV
-282 QEPAPYTVT
+282 PEPTPYTVT
-291 ELSLSY
+291 ELRFSPYGNS
-297 YSGVTSDNN
+297 VTSVNN
-306 NYTSLVLPDTLTD
+306 NYTALVLPDTLTD
-319 IRRSL
+319 IGGSL

-344 TLQNMMEL
+344 TLQYMKEL
-352 KTLTFDEGVE
+352 RTLTFEEGVE

-369 VSGCTKLETI
+369 VSGCKNLTTI

-416 FSKCTSLK
+416 FSECTSLK
-424 SIELPASITTIPRSM
+424 SITLPASITTIPSSM

-461 AFGSVTDWN
+461 AFGSVTDWKDQ
-470 GHETADTALT
+470 EIADTALT

-498 CSALTTVDLHNV
+498 CSALETVDLHSV
-510 TTMEYGAFQGC
+510 TTMGYGAFQGC
-521 KELSGEIDLS
+521 DALSGEIDLS
-531 KLEVIP
+531 NLEVIP
-537 GNAFCYDSKITSV
+537 GHAFCYDPNITSV

-556 KSIGDWAFIWAG
+556 RSIGDWAFIWAD

-578 NSIGEYTFFLASL
+578 NSIGTYTFYKASL

-597 PDSLTK
+597 PDSLTQ
-603 LGANAF
+603 LGASAF
-609 NGCEEIEAIQIGS
+609 SGCEEVNAIQIGS
-622 GLTDIPSNAFDGCR
+622 GLKDIPANAFAGCTNL
-636 KLTTITVNNRQEDV
+636 KTITVNNRREDV
-650 KIPKIDRVTVTY
+650 TIPKIDGVTVTY
-662 TIPSLTADDDK
+662 TIPSLEATDDK
-673 VSTATDALSL
+673 VSNAEGALSL
-683 QDAVKQAAT
+683 QQAVDQA
-692 NGTPV
+692 NGPV
-697 TIEKDIRLDEPV
+697 TIEIEKNICLNAPV
-709 TITAEQKVEITATEN
+709 TIAAGQRVEITANEN
-724 HNIFGNKDQNLANLF
+724 YNLFGNKDEKPTNLF
-739 VVEAGGELSLT
+739 VVEEGGELSLT

-772 INGNVVIEK
+772 IDGNVVIEK
-781 STLEGNNIGVIEDKG
+781 STLEGDSMGVIEDNG
-796 SSAKLILEN
+796 SSAELILEN

-810 HKIRGAHSAS
+810 HKIRGALSAS

-832 GGTIRDNIANTSSSD
+832 GGTIQDNIAKTPSSD

-858 STFTMNEGSI
+858 STFTMNGGSI

-883 SNDAKAR
+883 SSNAAKAR

-902 SHSYTSDSTPTG
+902 SHSYTPYSTPTG

-927 NGTITGNCAYGG
+927 EGTITGNCAYGG

-945 VMDELPTK
+945 VMDELPTE
-953 EHGTAFTMYSGT
+953 EHGTAFTMNGGT

-984 SNRVS
+984 SNYVS

-1011 TQIYTT
+1011 TEIYTT
-1017 LHIQNALITG
+1017 LHIENALITG

-1057 TAASAGDDFASPEV
+1057 MAASAGDDFASPEV

-1093 QWFSDGFLYAPP
+1093 QWFSDGFLYAPA
-1105 GNLGTSGQG
+1105 GNRGTSGQG
-1114 TRYNAVEYA
+1114 TRYNTVEYA

-1176 GEATSLSNSISVKK
+1176 GEATSLSYSISVKK

-1213 TGDVVSTAELTS
+1213 TGDIVSTAELTG

-1258 QDADGNFIITNTYLT
+1258 QDADGNFIITNAYLT

-1327 YIFEDLPESSYS
+1327 YIFEDLPEGTYS

-1365 YERPLDPEPIEPI
+1365 YERPLYPEPIEPIDPI

-1391 PIVPETT
+1391 PIVPGTT
-1398 GNEPSP
+1398 GNEPNP

-1417 PTEESTEE
+1417 PTEESTEESTEE

-1437 KETQETPSVS
+1437 KETQETSSVS

-1468 AGVGLLVFGFYKR
+1468 AGAGLLVFGFYKR

>member
-1 MEAGCTIFL
+1 
-10 RWYTPPCG
+10 
-18 TRFAAHEHNDNAKE
+18 
-32 RNTAMKK
+32 MKK

-62 AATNDDFVEDW
+62 AATNDDFVEDR
-73 EGAAD
+73 EDIAD
-78 FTDDSYS
+78 YTDDSYSSGYS

-110 VAEEDAND
+110 IAEEDAND
-118 SSDTEIDKAADSI
+118 SSDTEIDRAADSI

-137 DEVQVS
+137 DEVQDT
-143 DAAKDRNDLENPDEE
+143 DAAEDRNDREYPDEE
-158 TESDTQNP
+158 TKSGTNP
-166 WEAGPSDAETEE
+166 GEAGPSDAKTEE

-202 PFSYYDDNA
+202 PFFYYDDDA
-211 LEEEMDDD
+211 SEEEMDDD
-219 IALLAAGKTMA
+219 IALPAAGKTMA
-230 HENYAYTDVSGTKYT
+230 HENYAYTDVSSGTEYM
-245 VDLYTDHTATIWEL
+245 VDLYTDYTAKIRRL
-259 TTSSGEA
+259 TSSSGGA

-271 STIYYTGDDGV
+271 STIYYTDADGV
-282 QEPAPYTVT
+282 PEPTPYTVT
-291 ELSLSY
+291 ELRLSY
-297 YSGVTSDNN
+297 WSGVTSDNN
-306 NYTSLVLPDTLTD
+306 NYTALVLPDTLTD
-319 IRRSL
+319 IGGSL

-344 TLQNMMEL
+344 TLQNMKQL

-369 VSGCTKLETI
+369 VSGCKSLTTI

-386 KLSGTGTFSGASALT
+386 KLSGTSTFSGASALT

-416 FSKCTSLK
+416 FSECTSLE
-424 SIELPASITTIPRSM
+424 SIELPASITTIPSHM

-448 VTAKGTITAIGNG
+448 VTAKGIITAIGNG
-461 AFGSVTDWN
+461 AFGSVTDWKDQ
-470 GHETADTALT
+470 ETADTALT

-498 CSALTTVDLHNV
+498 CSALETVDLHSV
-510 TTMEYGAFQGC
+510 TTMGYGAFQGC
-521 KELSGEIDLS
+521 DALSGEIDLS
-531 KLEVIP
+531 NLEVIP
-537 GNAFCYDSKITSV
+537 GHAFCYDPNITSV

-556 KSIGDWAFIWAG
+556 RSIGDWAFIWAD

-578 NSIGEYTFFLASL
+578 NSIGTYTFYKASL

-597 PDSLTK
+597 PDSLTQ
-603 LGANAF
+603 LGASAF
-609 NGCEEIEAIQIGS
+609 SGCEKVEAIQIGS
-622 GLTDIPSNAFDGCR
+622 GLKDIPANAFAGCTNL
-636 KLTTITVNNRQEDV
+636 KTITVNNRREDV
-650 KIPKIDRVTVTY
+650 TIPKIDGVTVTY
-662 TIPSLTADDDK
+662 TIPSLTADNDK
-673 VSTATDALSL
+673 VSAAADALSL
-683 QDAVKQAAT
+683 QQAVDQA

-697 TIEKDIRLDEPV
+697 TIEIEKDIRLDESV
-709 TITAEQKVEITATEN
+709 RIIAGQRVEITAN
-724 HNIFGNKDQNLANLF
+724 ANCNIFGNKDENLTNLF
-739 VVEAGGELSLT
+739 VVEPGGELSLT

-772 INGNVVIEK
+772 IDGNVVIEK
-781 STLEGNNIGVIEDKG
+781 STLEGNDVGVIEDNG
-796 SSAKLILEN
+796 SSAELILEN

-832 GGTIRDNIANTSSSD
+832 GGTIQDNIANTASSD

-858 STFTMNEGSI
+858 STFTMNGGSI

-883 SNDAKAR
+883 SNNAAKAR

-902 SHSYTSDSTPTG
+902 SRSYTPYSTPTG

-927 NGTITGNCAYGG
+927 NGTITGNCAHGG

-945 VMDELPTK
+945 VMDELPTE
-953 EHGTAFTMYSGT
+953 EHGTAFTMIGGT

-984 SNRVS
+984 SNYVS

-1011 TQIYTT
+1011 TEIYTT
-1017 LHIQNALITG
+1017 LHIENALITG

-1048 QNGAVIYGN
+1048 QDGAVIYGN

-1093 QWFSDGFLYAPP
+1093 QWFSDGFLYAPA
-1105 GNLGTSGQG
+1105 GNRGTSGQG
-1114 TRYNAVEYA
+1114 TRYNTVEYA

-1150 VGSLIITGNQ
+1150 TGSLIITGNQ

-1176 GEATSLSNSISVKK
+1176 GEATSLSYSISVKK
-1190 VWDNPGYEDTQPSG
+1190 AWDNPGYEDTQPSG

-1213 TGDVVSTAELTS
+1213 TGDIVSTAELTG
-1225 ENGWQYT
+1225 ENGWQHT
-1232 FTDLPLSPNH
+1232 FTDLPLSPDH

-1327 YIFEDLPESSYS
+1327 YIFEDLPEGTYS

-1365 YERPLDPEPIEPI
+1365 YERPLYPEPIEPI
-1378 PPVDPP
+1378 DPIPPVDSP

-1391 PIVPETT
+1391 PIVPGTT
-1398 GNEPSP
+1398 GNEPNP

-1437 KETQETPSVS
+1437 KETQETSSVS

-1468 AGVGLLVFGFYKR
+1468 AGAGLLVFGFYKR

>member
-1 MEAGCTIFL
+1 
-10 RWYTPPCG
+10 
-18 TRFAAHEHNDNAKE
+18 
-32 RNTAMKK
+32 MKK

-62 AATNDDFVEDW
+62 AATNDDFVEDR
-73 EGAAD
+73 EDIAD
-78 FTDDSYS
+78 YTDDSYSSGYS

-110 VAEEDAND
+110 IAEEDAND
-118 SSDTEIDKAADSI
+118 SSDTEIDRAADSI

-137 DEVQVS
+137 DEVQDT
-143 DAAKDRNDLENPDEE
+143 DAAEDRNDREDSDEE
-158 TESDTQNP
+158 TKSGTNP
-166 WEAGPSDAETEE
+166 GEAGPSDAETEE

-202 PFSYYDDNA
+202 PFSYYDDDA
-211 LEEEMDDD
+211 SEEEMDDD

-230 HENYAYTDVSGTKYT
+230 HEDYAYTDVSSGTEYM
-245 VDLYTDHTATIWEL
+245 VDLYTDHTAKIWKL
-259 TTSSGEA
+259 TTSSGGA

-271 STIYYTGDDGV
+271 STIYYTGDDDV
-282 QEPAPYTVT
+282 PEPTPYTVT
-291 ELSLSY
+291 ELRFSPYGNS
-297 YSGVTSDNN
+297 VTSVNN
-306 NYTSLVLPDTLTD
+306 NYTALVLPDTLTD
-319 IRRSL
+319 IGGSL

-344 TLQNMMEL
+344 TLQYMKQL
-352 KTLTFDEGVE
+352 RTLTFEEGVE

-369 VSGCTKLETI
+369 VSGCKNLTTI

-416 FSKCTSLK
+416 FSECTSLK
-424 SIELPASITTIPRSM
+424 SIELPASITTIPSYM

-448 VTAKGTITAIGNG
+448 VTAKGTITAIGNS
-461 AFGSVTDWN
+461 AFKS
-470 GHETADTALT
+470 DTALT

-490 IGDRAFYG
+490 IGDRTFYG
-498 CSALTTVDLHNV
+498 CSALETVDLHSV
-510 TTMEYGAFQGC
+510 TTMEYAAFQGC
-521 KELSGEIDLS
+521 DALSGEIDLS
-531 KLEVIP
+531 NLEVIP
-537 GNAFCYDSKITSV
+537 GHAFCYDPNITSV
-550 ITCPTL
+550 VTCPTL
-556 KSIGDWAFIWAG
+556 RSIGDWAFIWAG

-578 NSIGEYTFFLASL
+578 NSIGTYTFYKASL

-597 PDSLTK
+597 PDSLTQ
-603 LGANAF
+603 LGASAF
-609 NGCEEIEAIQIGS
+609 SGCEKVEAIQIGS
-622 GLTDIPSNAFDGCR
+622 GLTDIPKDAFDGC
-636 KLTTITVNNRQEDV
+636 KPKTITVNNRWEDV
-650 KIPKIDRVTVTY
+650 TIPKIDGVTVTY
-662 TIPSLTADDDK
+662 TIPSLEATDDK
-673 VSTATDALSL
+673 VSNAEGALSL
-683 QDAVKQAAT
+683 QQAVDQA

-709 TITAEQKVEITATEN
+709 RIAAGQRVEITANTN
-724 HNIFGNKDQNLANLF
+724 CNIFGNKDKDLTNLF
-739 VVEAGGELSLT
+739 VVEEGGELSLT

-772 INGNVVIEK
+772 IDGNVVIEK
-781 STLEGNNIGVIEDKG
+781 STLEGDSMGVIEDNG
-796 SSAKLILEN
+796 SSAELILEN

-810 HKIRGAHSAS
+810 HKIRGALSAS

-832 GGTIRDNIANTSSSD
+832 GGTIQDNIANTPSSD

-883 SNDAKAR
+883 SNNAAKAC

-902 SHSYTSDSTPTG
+902 SRSYTPYSTPTG

-927 NGTITGNCAYGG
+927 DGTITGNCAHDG

-945 VMDELPTK
+945 VMDELPTE
-953 EHGTAFTMYSGT
+953 EHGTAFTMNGGT

-984 SNRVS
+984 SNYVS

-1011 TQIYTT
+1011 TDIYTT

-1048 QNGAVIYGN
+1048 QDGAVIYGN

-1105 GNLGTSGQG
+1105 GNRGTSGQG
-1114 TRYNAVEYA
+1114 TRYNTVEYA

-1150 VGSLIITGNQ
+1150 TGSLIITGNQ

-1176 GEATSLSNSISVKK
+1176 GEATSLSYSISVKK
-1190 VWDNPGYEDTQPSG
+1190 AWDNPGYEDTQPSS

-1213 TGDVVSTAELTS
+1213 TGDIVSTAELTG

-1232 FTDLPLSPNH
+1232 FTDLPLSPDH

-1302 SIHVSLWNGDAK
+1302 SIHISLWNGDAK

-1327 YIFEDLPESSYS
+1327 YIFEDLPEGTYS

-1365 YERPLDPEPIEPI
+1365 YERPLYPEPIEPIDPI

-1391 PIVPETT
+1391 PIVPGTT
-1398 GNEPSP
+1398 GNEPNP

-1425 RSAESDP
+1425 STEERSAESDP
-1432 EESPI
+1432 QESPI

-1468 AGVGLLVFGFYKR
+1468 AGAGLLVFGFYKR

>member
-1 MEAGCTIFL
+1 
-10 RWYTPPCG
+10 
-18 TRFAAHEHNDNAKE
+18 
-32 RNTAMKK
+32 MKK

-62 AATNDDFVEDW
+62 AATNDDFVEDR
-73 EGAAD
+73 EDIAD
-78 FTDDSYS
+78 YTDDSYSSGYS

-110 VAEEDAND
+110 IAEEDAND
-118 SSDTEIDKAADSI
+118 SSDTEIDRAADSI

-137 DEVQVS
+137 DEVQNT
-143 DAAKDRNDLENPDEE
+143 DAAEDRNDREDSDEE
-158 TESDTQNP
+158 TKSGTNP
-166 WEAGPSDAETEE
+166 GETGPSDAETEE

-202 PFSYYDDNA
+202 PFSYYDDDA
-211 LEEEMDDD
+211 SEEEMDDD

-230 HENYAYTDVSGTKYT
+230 HEDYAYTDVSSGTEYM
-245 VDLYTDHTATIWEL
+245 VDLYTDHTAKIWKL

-266 ECILP
+266 KCILP
-271 STIYYTGDDGV
+271 STIYYTDDDGV
-282 QEPAPYTVT
+282 PEPTPYTVT
-291 ELSLSY
+291 ELRFSPYGNS
-297 YSGVTSDNN
+297 VTSVNN
-306 NYTSLVLPDTLTD
+306 NYTALVLPDTLTD
-319 IRRSL
+319 IGGSL

-344 TLQNMMEL
+344 TLQYMKQL
-352 KTLTFDEGVE
+352 RTLTFEEGVE

-369 VSGCTKLETI
+369 VSGCKSLTTI

-416 FSKCTSLK
+416 FSECTSLE
-424 SIELPASITTIPRSM
+424 SIELPASITTIPSYM

-448 VTAKGTITAIGNG
+448 VTAKGTITAIGNS
-461 AFGSVTDWN
+461 AFKS
-470 GHETADTALT
+470 DTALT

-498 CSALTTVDLHNV
+498 CSALETVDLHSV
-510 TTMEYGAFQGC
+510 TTMEYAAFQGC
-521 KELSGEIDLS
+521 DALSGEIDLS
-531 KLEVIP
+531 NLEVIP
-537 GNAFCYDSKITSV
+537 GHAFCYDPNITSV
-550 ITCPTL
+550 VTCPTL
-556 KSIGDWAFIWAG
+556 RSIGDWAFIWAG

-578 NSIGEYTFFLASL
+578 NSIGTYTFYKSSL

-597 PDSLTK
+597 PDSLTQ
-603 LGANAF
+603 LGASAF
-609 NGCEEIEAIQIGS
+609 SGCEKVEAIQIGS
-622 GLTDIPSNAFDGCR
+622 GLTDIPKDAFDGCTNL
-636 KLTTITVNNRQEDV
+636 KTITVNNRREDV
-650 KIPKIDRVTVTY
+650 HIPEIDGVTVTY
-662 TIPSLTADDDK
+662 TIPSLEATDDK
-673 VSTATDALSL
+673 VSNAEGALSL
-683 QDAVKQAAT
+683 QQAVDQA
-692 NGTPV
+692 NGPV
-697 TIEKDIRLDEPV
+697 TIEIEKNICLNAPV
-709 TITAEQKVEITATEN
+709 RIAAGQRVEITANTN
-724 HNIFGNKDQNLANLF
+724 CNIFGNKDKDLTNLF
-739 VVEAGGELSLT
+739 VVEEGGELSLT

-772 INGNVVIEK
+772 IDGNVVIEK
-781 STLEGNNIGVIEDKG
+781 STLEGDSMGVIEDNG
-796 SSAKLILEN
+796 SSAELILEN
-805 GTIQN
+805 DTIQN
-810 HKIRGAHSAS
+810 HKIRGARSAS

-832 GGTIRDNIANTSSSD
+832 GGTIQDNIANTSSSD

-858 STFTMNEGSI
+858 STFTMNGGSI

-883 SNDAKAR
+883 SSNAAKAR
-890 FTMNGGT
+890 FTMNSGT

-902 SHSYTSDSTPTG
+902 SRSYTPKSTPTG

-945 VMDELPTK
+945 VMDELPTE
-953 EHGTAFTMYSGT
+953 EHGTAFTMNGGT

-984 SNRVS
+984 SNYVS

-1011 TQIYTT
+1011 TEIYTT
-1017 LHIQNALITG
+1017 LHIENALITG

-1048 QNGAVIYGN
+1048 QDGAVIYGN

-1071 ATGAGGNGGVTLP
+1071 AAGAGGNGGVTLP

-1105 GNLGTSGQG
+1105 GNRGTAGQG
-1114 TRYNAVEYA
+1114 TRYNTVEYA

-1176 GEATSLSNSISVKK
+1176 GEATSLSHSISVKK
-1190 VWDNPGYEDTQPSG
+1190 AWDNPGHEDTQPSG
-1204 VTIHLKERD
+1204 VTIYLKERD
-1213 TGDVVSTAELTS
+1213 TGDIVSTAELTG

-1232 FTDLPLSPNH
+1232 FTDLPLSPDH

-1327 YIFEDLPESSYS
+1327 YIFEDLPEGTYS

-1365 YERPLDPEPIEPI
+1365 YERPLYPEPIEPIDPI

-1391 PIVPETT
+1391 PIVPGTT
-1398 GNEPSP
+1398 GNEPNP

-1417 PTEESTEE
+1417 PTEESTEESTEE

-1447 AKPPK
+1447 ANPPK

-1468 AGVGLLVFGFYKR
+1468 AGAGLLVFGFYKR

>member
-1 MEAGCTIFL
+1 
-10 RWYTPPCG
+10 
-18 TRFAAHEHNDNAKE
+18 
-32 RNTAMKK
+32 MKK

-62 AATNDDFVEDW
+62 AATNDDFVEDR
-73 EGAAD
+73 EDIAD
-78 FTDDSYS
+78 FTDDSYSSGYS

-110 VAEEDAND
+110 IAEEDAND
-118 SSDTEIDKAADSI
+118 SSDTEIDRAADSI

-137 DEVQVS
+137 DEVQDT
-143 DAAKDRNDLENPDEE
+143 DAAEDRNDREDSDEE
-158 TESDTQNP
+158 TKSGTQNP
-166 WEAGPSDAETEE
+166 EEAGPSDAETEE

-202 PFSYYDDNA
+202 PFFYYDDDA
-211 LEEEMDDD
+211 SEEEMDDD

-230 HENYAYTDVSGTKYT
+230 HEDYAYTDVSSGTEYM
-245 VDLYTDHTATIWEL
+245 VDLYTDHTAKIWKL

-271 STIYYTGDDGV
+271 STIYYTDADGV
-282 QEPAPYTVT
+282 PEPTPYTVT

-297 YSGVTSDNN
+297 WSGVTSDNN
-306 NYTSLVLPDTLTD
+306 NYTALVLPDTLTD
-319 IRRSL
+319 IGGSL

-334 IPGSVKVFNA
+334 IPGSVKVFKAN
-344 TLQNMMEL
+344 LQNMKEL
-352 KTLTFDEGVE
+352 KTLTFEEGVE

-369 VSGCTKLETI
+369 VSGCKSLTTI

-416 FSKCTSLK
+416 FSECTSLE
-424 SIELPASITTIPRSM
+424 SIELPASITTIPSSM

-461 AFGSVTDWN
+461 AFGSVTDWKDQ
-470 GHETADTALT
+470 EIADTVLT

-498 CSALTTVDLHNV
+498 CSALETVDLHSV
-510 TTMEYGAFQGC
+510 TTMGYGAFQGC
-521 KELSGEIDLS
+521 DALSREIDLS
-531 KLEVIP
+531 NLEVIP
-537 GNAFCYDSKITSV
+537 GHAFCYDPNITSV

-556 KSIGDWAFIWAG
+556 RSIGDWAFIWAD

-578 NSIGEYTFFLASL
+578 NSIGTYTFYKASL

-597 PDSLTK
+597 PDSLTQ
-603 LGANAF
+603 LGASAF
-609 NGCEEIEAIQIGS
+609 SGCEEVNAIQIGS
-622 GLTDIPSNAFDGCR
+622 GLKDIPANAFAGCTNL
-636 KLTTITVNNRQEDV
+636 KTITVNNRREDV
-650 KIPKIDRVTVTY
+650 TIPKIDGVTVTY
-662 TIPSLTADDDK
+662 TIPSLEATDDK
-673 VSTATDALSL
+673 VSNAEGALSL
-683 QDAVKQAAT
+683 QQAVDQA
-692 NGTPV
+692 NGPV
-697 TIEKDIRLDEPV
+697 TIEIEKNICLNAPV
-709 TITAEQKVEITATEN
+709 TIAKGKQVEITANANEN
-724 HNIFGNKDQNLANLF
+724 YNLFGNKDEKPTNLF
-739 VVEAGGELSLT
+739 VVEEGGELSLT

-772 INGNVVIEK
+772 IDGNVVIEK
-781 STLEGNNIGVIEDKG
+781 STLEGDSMGVIEDNG
-796 SSAKLILEN
+796 SSAELILEN

-810 HKIRGAHSAS
+810 HKIRGALSAS

-832 GGTIRDNIANTSSSD
+832 GGTIQDNIANTSSSD

-858 STFTMNEGSI
+858 STFTMNGGSI

-883 SNDAKAR
+883 SSNAAKAR

-902 SHSYTSDSTPTG
+902 SRSYTPYSTPTG

-927 NGTITGNCAYGG
+927 NGTITGNCAHDG

-945 VMDELPTK
+945 VMDELPTE
-953 EHGTAFTMYSGT
+953 EHGTAFTMNGGT
-965 ISNNTASGYRCSG
+965 ISNNTASGSRCSG

-984 SNRVS
+984 SNYVS

-1011 TQIYTT
+1011 TEIYTT
-1017 LHIQNALITG
+1017 LHIENALITG

-1048 QNGAVIYGN
+1048 QDGAVIYGN

-1093 QWFSDGFLYAPP
+1093 QWFSDGFLYAPY
-1105 GNLGTSGQG
+1105 GNRGTAGQG
-1114 TRYNAVEYA
+1114 TRYNTVEYA

-1150 VGSLIITGNQ
+1150 TGSLIITGNQ

-1176 GEATSLSNSISVKK
+1176 GEATSLSYSISVKK
-1190 VWDNPGYEDTQPSG
+1190 AWDNPGYEDTQPSS

-1213 TGDVVSTAELTS
+1213 TGDIVSTAELTG

-1232 FTDLPLSPNH
+1232 FTDLPLSPDH

-1327 YIFEDLPESSYS
+1327 YIFEDLPEGTYS

-1365 YERPLDPEPIEPI
+1365 YERPLYPEPIDPIDPI

-1391 PIVPETT
+1391 PIVPGTT
-1398 GNEPSP
+1398 GNEPNP

-1417 PTEESTEE
+1417 PTEESTEESTEE

-1447 AKPPK
+1447 ANPPK

-1468 AGVGLLVFGFYKR
+1468 AGAGLLVFGFYKR

>member
-1 MEAGCTIFL
+1 
-10 RWYTPPCG
+10 
-18 TRFAAHEHNDNAKE
+18 
-32 RNTAMKK
+32 MKK

-62 AATNDDFVEDW
+62 AATNDDFVEDR
-73 EGAAD
+73 EDIAD
-78 FTDDSYS
+78 YTDDSYSSGYS

-110 VAEEDAND
+110 IAEEDAND
-118 SSDTEIDKAADSI
+118 SSDTEIDRAADSI

-137 DEVQVS
+137 DEVQNT
-143 DAAKDRNDLENPDEE
+143 DAAEDRNDREDPDEE
-158 TESDTQNP
+158 TKSGTNP
-166 WEAGPSDAETEE
+166 GEAGPSDAETEE

-202 PFSYYDDNA
+202 PFSYYDDDA
-211 LEEEMDDD
+211 SEEEMDDD

-230 HENYAYTDVSGTKYT
+230 HEDYAYTDVSSGTEYM
-245 VDLYTDHTATIWEL
+245 VDLYTDHTAKIWKL

-271 STIYYTGDDGV
+271 STIYYTDADGV
-282 QEPAPYTVT
+282 PEPTPYTVT
-291 ELSLSY
+291 ELRLSY
-297 YSGVTSDNN
+297 WSGVTSDNN
-306 NYTSLVLPDTLTD
+306 NYTALVLPDTLTD
-319 IRRSL
+319 IGGSL

-344 TLQNMMEL
+344 TLQNMKQL

-369 VSGCTKLETI
+369 VSGCKSLTTI

-401 DITLPEGIAITEGST
+401 DITLPEGIVITEGST
-416 FSKCTSLK
+416 FSECTSLK
-424 SIELPASITTIPRSM
+424 SITLPASITTIPSYM

-448 VTAKGTITAIGNG
+448 VTAKGTITAIGNS
-461 AFGSVTDWN
+461 AFKS
-470 GHETADTALT
+470 DTALT
-480 EIPDLSQVTS
+480 KIPDLSQVTS

-498 CSALTTVDLHNV
+498 CSALKTVDLHSV

-521 KELSGEIDLS
+521 DALSGEIDLS
-531 KLEVIP
+531 NLEEIP
-537 GNAFCYDSKITSV
+537 GHAFCYDPNITSV

-556 KSIGDWAFIWAG
+556 RSIGDWAFIWAD

-578 NSIGEYTFFLASL
+578 NSIGTYAFYKASL

-597 PDSLTK
+597 PDSLTQ
-603 LGANAF
+603 LGASAF
-609 NGCEEIEAIQIGS
+609 SGCEEVNAIQIGS
-622 GLTDIPSNAFDGCR
+622 GLTDIPKDAFDGC
-636 KLTTITVNNRQEDV
+636 KPKTITVNNRREDV
-650 KIPKIDRVTVTY
+650 HIPEIDGVTVTY
-662 TIPSLTADDDK
+662 TIPSLTADNDK
-673 VSTATDALSL
+673 VSNAEGALSL
-683 QDAVKQAAT
+683 QEAVDQA

-709 TITAEQKVEITATEN
+709 RIAAGQRVEITANANEN
-724 HNIFGNKDQNLANLF
+724 YNLFGNKDEKPTNLF
-739 VVEAGGELSLT
+739 VVEEGGELSLT

-772 INGNVVIEK
+772 IDGNVVIEK
-781 STLEGNNIGVIEDKG
+781 STLEGDNMGVIEDNG
-796 SSAKLILEN
+796 SSAELILEN

-832 GGTIRDNIANTSSSD
+832 GGTIQDNIANTASSD

-858 STFTMNEGSI
+858 STFTMNGGSI

-883 SNDAKAR
+883 SNNAAKAR

-902 SHSYTSDSTPTG
+902 SRSYTPYSTPTG

-927 NGTITGNCAYGG
+927 NGTITGNCAHGG

-945 VMDELPTK
+945 VMDELPTE
-953 EHGTAFTMYSGT
+953 EHGTAFTMNGGT

-984 SNRVS
+984 SNYVS

-1011 TQIYTT
+1011 TDIYTT
-1017 LHIQNALITG
+1017 LHIRNALITG

-1048 QNGAVIYGN
+1048 QDGAVIYGN

-1093 QWFSDGFLYAPP
+1093 QWFSDGFLYAPA
-1105 GNLGTSGQG
+1105 GNRGTSGQG
-1114 TRYNAVEYA
+1114 TRYNTVEYA

-1176 GEATSLSNSISVKK
+1176 GEATSLSYSISVKK
-1190 VWDNPGYEDTQPSG
+1190 AWDNPGYEDTQPSG

-1213 TGDVVSTAELTS
+1213 TGDIVSTAELTG

-1232 FTDLPLSPNH
+1232 FTDLPLSPDH

-1327 YIFEDLPESSYS
+1327 YIFEDLPEGTYS

-1365 YERPLDPEPIEPI
+1365 YERPLYPEPIEPIDPI

-1391 PIVPETT
+1391 PIVPGTT
-1398 GNEPSP
+1398 GNEPNP

-1417 PTEESTEE
+1417 PTEESTEESTEE

-1437 KETQETPSVS
+1437 KETQETSSVS

-1468 AGVGLLVFGFYKR
+1468 AGAGLLVFGFYKR

>member
-1 MEAGCTIFL
+1 
-10 RWYTPPCG
+10 
-18 TRFAAHEHNDNAKE
+18 
-32 RNTAMKK
+32 MKK

-62 AATNDDFVEDW
+62 AATNDDFVEDR
-73 EGAAD
+73 EDIAD
-78 FTDDSYS
+78 FTDDSYSSGYS

-110 VAEEDAND
+110 IAEEDAND
-118 SSDTEIDKAADSI
+118 SSDTEIDRAADSI

-137 DEVQVS
+137 DEVQNTDS
-143 DAAKDRNDLENPDEE
+143 AEDRNDREYPDEE
-158 TESDTQNP
+158 TKSGTNP
-166 WEAGPSDAETEE
+166 GEAGPSDAETEE

-202 PFSYYDDNA
+202 PFSYYDDDA
-211 LEEEMDDD
+211 SEEEMDDD

-230 HENYAYTDVSGTKYT
+230 HEDYAYTDVSSGTEYM
-245 VDLYTDHTATIWEL
+245 VDLYTDHTAKIWKL
-259 TTSSGEA
+259 ITSSGGA

-271 STIYYTGDDGV
+271 STIYYTDDDGV
-282 QEPAPYTVT
+282 PEPTPYTVT
-291 ELSLSY
+291 ELHLSY
-297 YSGVTSDNN
+297 WSGVTSDNN
-306 NYTSLVLPDTLTD
+306 NYTALVLPDTLTD
-319 IRRSL
+319 IGGSL

-344 TLQNMMEL
+344 TLQNMKQL
-352 KTLTFDEGVE
+352 KTLTFDEGVD

-369 VSGCTKLETI
+369 VSGCKSLTTI

-416 FSKCTSLK
+416 FSECTSLE
-424 SIELPASITTIPRSM
+424 SIELPASITTIPSSM

-470 GHETADTALT
+470 DQETADTALT

-498 CSALTTVDLHNV
+498 CSALETVDLHSV
-510 TTMEYGAFQGC
+510 TTMGYAAFQGC
-521 KELSGEIDLS
+521 DALSGEIDLS

-537 GNAFCYDSKITSV
+537 GHAFCYDPNITSV

-556 KSIGDWAFIWAG
+556 RSIGDWAFIWAD

-578 NSIGEYTFFLASL
+578 NSIGTYTFYKASL

-597 PDSLTK
+597 PDSLTQ
-603 LGANAF
+603 LGASAF
-609 NGCEEIEAIQIGS
+609 SGCEKVEAIQIGS
-622 GLTDIPSNAFDGCR
+622 GLTDIPKDAFDGC
-636 KLTTITVNNRQEDV
+636 KPKTITVNNRREDV
-650 KIPKIDRVTVTY
+650 HIPEIDGVTVTY
-662 TIPSLTADDDK
+662 TIPSLTADNDK
-673 VSTATDALSL
+673 VSNAEGALSL
-683 QDAVKQAAT
+683 QEAVDQA

-709 TITAEQKVEITATEN
+709 RIAAGQRVEITANANEN
-724 HNIFGNKDQNLANLF
+724 YNLFGNKDEKPTNLF
-739 VVEAGGELSLT
+739 VVEEGGELSLT

-772 INGNVVIEK
+772 IDGNVVIEK
-781 STLEGNNIGVIEDKG
+781 STLEGNDMGVIEDNG
-796 SSAKLILEN
+796 SSAELILEN

-810 HKIRGAHSAS
+810 HKIRGALSAS

-832 GGTIRDNIANTSSSD
+832 GGTIQDNIANTPSSD

-883 SNDAKAR
+883 SSNAAKAR

-902 SHSYTSDSTPTG
+902 SHSYTPYSTPTG

-927 NGTITGNCAYGG
+927 EGTITGNCAYGG

-945 VMDELPTK
+945 VMDELPTE
-953 EHGTAFTMYSGT
+953 EHGTAFTMNGGT

-984 SNRVS
+984 SNYVS

-1011 TQIYTT
+1011 TEIYTT
-1017 LHIQNALITG
+1017 LHIENALITG

-1048 QNGAVIYGN
+1048 QDGAVIYGN

-1093 QWFSDGFLYAPP
+1093 QWFSDGFLYAPA
-1105 GNLGTSGQG
+1105 GNRGTSGQG
-1114 TRYNAVEYA
+1114 TRYNTVEYA

-1150 VGSLIITGNQ
+1150 TGSLIITGNQ

-1176 GEATSLSNSISVKK
+1176 GEATSLSYSISVKK
-1190 VWDNPGYEDTQPSG
+1190 AWDNPGYEDTQPSG

-1213 TGDVVSTAELTS
+1213 TGDIVSTAELTG
-1225 ENGWQYT
+1225 ENGWQHT
-1232 FTDLPLSPNH
+1232 FTDLPLSPDH

-1258 QDADGNFIITNTYLT
+1258 QDADGNFIITNTHLT
-1273 TPTPDVPAVTISVPV
+1273 TPTPMPDVPAVTISVPV

-1327 YIFEDLPESSYS
+1327 YIFEDLPEGTYS

-1365 YERPLDPEPIEPI
+1365 YERPLYPEPIEPIDPI

-1391 PIVPETT
+1391 PIVPGTT
-1398 GNEPSP
+1398 GNEPNP

-1425 RSAESDP
+1425 SAEERSAESDP

-1437 KETQETPSVS
+1437 KETQETSSVS

-1468 AGVGLLVFGFYKR
+1468 AGAGLLVFGFYKR

>member
-1 MEAGCTIFL
+1 
-10 RWYTPPCG
+10 
-18 TRFAAHEHNDNAKE
+18 
-32 RNTAMKK
+32 MKK

-62 AATNDDFVEDW
+62 AATNDDFVEDR
-73 EGAAD
+73 EDIAD
-78 FTDDSYS
+78 FTDDSYSSGYS

-110 VAEEDAND
+110 IAEEDAND
-118 SSDTEIDKAADSI
+118 SSDTEIDRAADSI

-137 DEVQVS
+137 DEVQNT
-143 DAAKDRNDLENPDEE
+143 DAAEDRNDREYPDEE
-158 TESDTQNP
+158 TKSGTNP
-166 WEAGPSDAETEE
+166 GETGPSDAETEE

-202 PFSYYDDNA
+202 PFSYYDDDA
-211 LEEEMDDD
+211 SEEEMDDD

-230 HENYAYTDVSGTKYT
+230 HEDYAYTDVSSGTEYM
-245 VDLYTDHTATIWEL
+245 VDLYTDHTAKIWKL

-271 STIYYTGDDGV
+271 STIYYTDDDDV
-282 QEPAPYTVT
+282 PEPTPYTVT
-291 ELSLSY
+291 ELRFSPYGNS
-297 YSGVTSDNN
+297 VTSVNN
-306 NYTSLVLPDTLTD
+306 NYTALVLPDTLTD
-319 IRRSL
+319 IGGSL

-344 TLQNMMEL
+344 TLQYMKQL
-352 KTLTFDEGVE
+352 RTLTFEEGVE

-369 VSGCTKLETI
+369 VSGCKNLTTI

-416 FSKCTSLK
+416 FSECTSLK
-424 SIELPASITTIPRSM
+424 SITLPASITTIPSYM

-448 VTAKGTITAIGNG
+448 VTAKGTITAIGNS
-461 AFGSVTDWN
+461 AFKS
-470 GHETADTALT
+470 DTALT

-498 CSALTTVDLHNV
+498 CSALKTVDLHSV

-521 KELSGEIDLS
+521 DALSGEIDLS
-531 KLEVIP
+531 NLEEIP
-537 GNAFCYDSKITSV
+537 GHAFCYDPNITSV

-556 KSIGDWAFIWAG
+556 RSIGDWAFIWAD

-578 NSIGEYTFFLASL
+578 KSIGTYTFYKASL

-597 PDSLTK
+597 PDSLTQ
-603 LGANAF
+603 LGASAF
-609 NGCEEIEAIQIGS
+609 SGCEKVEAIQIGS
-622 GLTDIPSNAFDGCR
+622 GLTDIPKDAFDGC
-636 KLTTITVNNRQEDV
+636 KPKTITVNNRREDV
-650 KIPKIDRVTVTY
+650 HIPEIDGVTVTY
-662 TIPSLTADDDK
+662 TIPSLTADNDK
-673 VSTATDALSL
+673 VSNAEGALSL
-683 QDAVKQAAT
+683 QQAVDQA

-709 TITAEQKVEITATEN
+709 RIAAGQRVEITANTN
-724 HNIFGNKDQNLANLF
+724 CNIFGNKDKDLTNLF
-739 VVEAGGELSLT
+739 VVEEGGELSLT

-772 INGNVVIEK
+772 IDGNVVIEK
-781 STLEGNNIGVIEDKG
+781 STLEGDSMGVIEDNG
-796 SSAKLILEN
+796 SSAELILEN

-810 HKIRGAHSAS
+810 HKIRGALSAS

-832 GGTIRDNIANTSSSD
+832 GGTIQDNIANTPSSD

-858 STFTMNEGSI
+858 STFTMNRGSI

-883 SNDAKAR
+883 SSNAAKAR

-902 SHSYTSDSTPTG
+902 SHSYTPYSTPTG

-945 VMDELPTK
+945 VMDELPTE
-953 EHGTAFTMYSGT
+953 EHGTAFTMNGGI

-984 SNRVS
+984 SNYVS

-1011 TQIYTT
+1011 TEIYTT
-1017 LHIQNALITG
+1017 LHIENALITG

-1048 QNGAVIYGN
+1048 QDGAVIYGN

-1093 QWFSDGFLYAPP
+1093 QWFSDGFLYAPA
-1105 GNLGTSGQG
+1105 GNRGTSGQG
-1114 TRYNAVEYA
+1114 TRYNTVEYA

-1150 VGSLIITGNQ
+1150 TGSLIITGNQ

-1176 GEATSLSNSISVKK
+1176 GEATSLSHSILVKK
-1190 VWDNPGYEDTQPSG
+1190 AWDNPGYEDTQPSG

-1213 TGDVVSTAELTS
+1213 TGDIVSTAELS
-1225 ENGWQYT
+1225 GENGWQHT
-1232 FTDLPLSPNH
+1232 FTDLPLSPDH

-1327 YIFEDLPESSYS
+1327 YIFEDLPEGTYS

-1365 YERPLDPEPIEPI
+1365 YERPLYPEPIEPIDPI

-1391 PIVPETT
+1391 PIVPGTT
-1398 GNEPSP
+1398 GNEPNP

-1417 PTEESTEE
+1417 PTEESTDESTEE

-1437 KETQETPSVS
+1437 KETQETSSVS

-1468 AGVGLLVFGFYKR
+1468 AGAGLLVFGFYKR